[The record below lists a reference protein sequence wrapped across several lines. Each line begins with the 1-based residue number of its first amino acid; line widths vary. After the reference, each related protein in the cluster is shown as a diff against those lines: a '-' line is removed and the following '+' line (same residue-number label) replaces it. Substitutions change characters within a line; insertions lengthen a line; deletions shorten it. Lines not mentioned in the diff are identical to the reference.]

1 MYSYWKRHSGA
12 LGRAVLLSLAAGTL
26 FMGSAYA
33 KDYTS
38 PITMD
43 YETDYGDNDVKG
55 DYHDVLTR
63 DNSNPKNPKLTYD
76 FGKDTVVNIRTGGD
90 KGKDDIA
97 PIGHGRYDSEIPM
110 TTTVIRAKTLNLDA
124 TTSYNNGSLPYS
136 AAGIYASG
144 GTNLTINGD
153 VNIHVDNRTE
163 DGVDYFVY
171 GIDVPMAA
179 DNPSKITINGNL
191 SMKGSGTDAS
201 SDDYWGIITK
211 AVHANGGGA
220 KADYQGIRWAPAG
233 LYLQGAHGSYIDVNG
248 DVDLR
253 VKGIGILQDSW
264 GEPTDSA
271 YVNKI
276 NLNKGDIYVETPQND
291 TEGWYSAASY
301 GGTVN
306 INMNE
311 AETAP
316 LSHKVVLIGNVYA
329 SHEDGNGYLT
339 TDGTDGKTVK
349 IPNFF
354 TNGKLNIGLNT
365 KDSCWTGIIDNTGA
379 KVSDVVDYQDK
390 TKKNTANTK
399 GSQIGE
405 VNLYLANGAVWNYR
419 ALGKKNGND
428 VATMPSPS
436 LTKYGVY
443 DGISHLT
450 SLTGGSDEKTAG
462 IIKMTE
468 TDPIEISRASG
479 TTKIWYDHEGSTP
492 GTMKGGDV
500 KVLNADAGAHMILI
514 TGKNGIEKG
523 FAETDGAGDRNK
535 VSEVLNSLAHKL
547 WYTAGNSSL
556 TGTVEIAEGLTSPAL
571 KTGTISFSTAETG
584 TKQKGQGYYDYTP
597 AEDTAE
603 YKNGPIMT
611 SENIGETRK
620 ADVDGNVDVQV
631 VETQDGP
638 EEVTAVYN
646 STDAPM
652 VVDLQG
658 KKLHAAAH
666 GNKSK
671 YLETVYVQSNKAIT
685 VTDSKGTG
693 KLTIS
698 AGIGENGE
706 VDTKTKPSAVNGIGI
721 DSKGTFTSDVNVE
734 ISGVKSSGTRGTY
747 GISMSSSDGNST
759 AIFNK
764 DLTIHNVED
773 SNKAGAS
780 VSGINLDGSTG
791 SGSSSMTVKGKLD
804 IADVAGSAVKVMN
817 GSVLTTSSA
826 SVKAAAPTADNT
838 SNQYYAVNAV
848 KGTINLNTGDG
859 ITPGKLDVTGDIK
872 LTDDAQ
878 SVVNMNLNAAS
889 LWKGASIINTTSTY
903 NDPSAQMNLAM
914 EEGSSWTHTTGL
926 SGDTA
931 ASEFA
936 GSRISKLSGQGGVVY
951 QDSDKPV
958 TVYDYSG
965 NKTVVYRHDS
975 ADPTMI
981 QGGDFIVKKAAS
993 GSAIT
998 LVTGSEGLKA
1008 GFKDTD
1014 SAADRN
1020 KVSAVLNKLANKL
1033 YYSGYAK
1040 EKNLTGVVR
1049 IAEGLTA
1056 SSASAAVG
1064 KEGEITFSDGTGEG
1078 LSAGQGY
1085 YAYVPDSEVVYK
1097 TGPITDSEKISETR
1111 KDEEGTV
1118 YVKAVNPNADS
1129 EKYVSALYAAGTAD
1143 KANPMK
1149 VRMDGK
1155 NLDLNAASADKI
1167 AAAVYVTD
1175 NAHVEILNNAKD
1187 KTLSIHASNTDT
1199 RAANGILS
1207 KGSYSSLHMEG
1218 PVEISNIMTVGDG
1231 AAGISVDGQN
1241 SEVILDGTLTVK
1253 NVSGK
1258 REQGRGQNAAG
1269 IRVVGDNSSVSVT
1282 GPVDLSGIKGSSLRT
1297 TGADTEISVGGGT
1310 ITAAKDEDKSH
1321 NYYAA
1326 RVDKGTININ
1336 MKDGKAGTNTTKIT
1350 GDMYVTD
1357 QYGKKVVEYT
1367 GGALVDCKD
1376 AGKLNV
1382 ALTDKDSFW
1391 TGVAAYD
1398 QYNDSYGPGGN
1409 TMHDIGEFNL
1419 YLANG
1424 ASWTNEQQAHVTTG
1438 TLDTEKQVWKGSQ
1451 LASLHGGSDEAH
1463 AGIIYQKHEDP
1474 IFVENYSGY
1483 ERVFYE
1489 HEKDDPASIKGG
1501 AFKIANA
1508 EEGSAITLI
1517 TDSTGLSSRWK
1528 ETDDAVSRKQV
1539 SDVLNQLAGKLYYGN
1554 YKDGH
1559 LKGTV
1564 EIADGLTVSS
1574 KVFKTDDILFYT
1586 DSDVTSGAAKEAGW
1600 GHVQDKAVPDSST
1613 YKNVPITGNL
1623 DADAVPSQKPYVD
1636 AGIVRKDGTYKFTS
1650 DTVLETTKDYS
1661 TMIDARKDV
1670 VIDAA
1675 GKTLTLR
1682 GTIDTPSISTDE
1694 HERLALIQSGQG
1706 KNLTINAGRLVLDAE
1721 QSASGGNTYGMAI
1734 DGSVNPTH
1742 VTVNGNVDVT
1752 STSKVKSNMGGAYGI
1767 WARGRAVIDIHGTVT
1782 MKKENG
1788 WAVDSDQ
1795 NGFSFYGSGGILST
1809 SVWGADL
1816 NQGATINVDNVDLK
1830 VNGNGLWTN
1839 IGGGIINVNG
1849 GSVEVNPNNG
1859 VGYSALLAECGTVNM
1874 NVLKDVDGNVTGA
1887 GNNDVTIKGNV
1898 FAATGAINDVDKG
1911 TYTSINL
1918 GLTNERS
1925 SLTGVIWNGFRDEG
1939 NKNTTKLFYG
1949 RTNLW
1954 LSDGAQWH
1962 HEPYGS
1968 VEVKDMN
1975 YYGDKFKGSVVSNF
1989 HGGSS
1994 EAHSGY
2000 IFQGT
2005 PSKKARKLGITF
2017 KNYNGYTI
2025 VFYNHDETDP
2035 TQMIGGDITIE
2046 KAAEGS
2052 GITLVTDSKGL
2063 TAGFSTSDKAAD
2075 QNKVSEVLNKLA
2087 QKLFYTA
2094 NDGHLAGT
2102 VKIADGL
2109 TASSKSLKSGAI
2121 SFSSD
2126 STGTKVKGQGFYEYE
2141 PASDDVLTD
2150 PITGGMDKKYVNIGV
2165 EKTKGHYD
2173 FAEDST
2179 ITVTAGQYASLIG
2192 TVDAVNGPVTI
2203 NGKGT
2208 TLSLINDQKGSN
2220 VARAVSTGLYKGND
2234 VSITADRLNLDAR
2247 TSGFRA
2253 QGIYADKGTVYVNAD
2268 THISTKASSDS
2279 RGIYAGGSSVIH
2291 MNGGLSNDV
2300 DTTAASYSALYAD
2313 GNGRITVNMKD
2324 GKAGGGKVNLKGDI
2338 YTESITSEDDYYDES
2353 SENSTVDMALS
2364 GKESSWHGRSVYST
2378 STSGDDSSKGY
2389 GDFNLILDD
2398 GAVWTNEK
2406 VGSGMDAG
2414 SHVTKLT
2421 GGAEG
2426 KSGIIVQ
2433 KDRKDLTVDAL
2444 SGHTEVRYE
2453 KLDGTGSLRIHKAE
2467 VGTSVVL
2474 AAVSDT
2480 KINTASHLA
2489 ADYNKTG
2496 VGSALNALAQKLY
2509 YTGRDNKL
2517 AGTVELVSAFGGTA
2531 VVSGTISYKPDGQG
2545 FYDYADA
2552 IDTIT
2557 GIRKNN
2563 MNYVVSGILRDDGEN
2578 YVFSGDDS
2586 VSVKDGNAVSID
2598 GNTGHKVNVRDE
2610 GHTLALSSGTSKEQ
2624 GSSIAV
2630 SVNGGEAEIT
2640 AKTLQ
2645 VTAAGGNRREGIH
2658 AASGDASTPARLT
2671 VNGNLDITAS
2681 DVNNQKKVTSIGI
2694 YAAGNADVVVNG
2706 NVNMKKDN
2714 LWAVSGKGSGFY
2726 SASGLYATSNMGTNS
2741 MGSSITVN
2749 GDTVMKVDGNGV
2761 FANAGGSI
2769 VTLNGRT
2776 DIEVNKDTNLGYA
2789 ALRAEDGTI
2798 NVNVNRDAK
2807 GAVTGAGTHDVVIK
2821 GNVAAETGAVN
2832 SVDKRGTLTQV
2843 NLGLSTAGSSLTGTI
2858 YNGFPSEGKTE
2869 GSLTF
2874 KGETNLW
2881 LANGAVWNNEEYGKV
2896 INAWGGK
2903 AYTGSRVTNFYGKG
2917 GFILQNDKNPIAVDH
2932 YSGDTTVIYRHE
2944 VTDDSRRENA
2954 ELYGNKAVTVSGGK
2968 FRITKADPHSSIT
2981 LVTDASGLNMGSR
2994 VYTDKNLVND
3004 ALDKLA
3010 NQLVYAGYE
3019 DKDLTGTVRI
3029 AEGLTSPSIS
3039 KALVEEKISY
3049 YDGKVA
3055 GKEAGEGYYHY
3066 RVVNPDAQT
3075 VDAYSQAITGDSAV
3089 DKVYVRTG
3097 VLKDGTHDYTFTKP
3111 DTTITVEKTLIA
3123 GGPWISK
3130 ISAAVSGGDNHDAY
3144 LQMNGNNLTV
3154 NTTSDTHTTGITAI
3168 GKGVVDLEDAG
3179 KVSVSAESTGF
3190 GQTAAIF
3197 VNGGGT
3203 VKVHNGTGDLDSK
3216 VLTLR
3221 AKGKIRNNVAV
3232 IKAMNGIADAQSSI
3246 AIDGLVDVLADGK
3259 NGSNEAV
3266 SIVASKADIGGGSIK
3281 AVNGAAYA
3289 IRAYGEFNSA
3299 NRAVVNVN
3307 TVKDAEGRITGAG
3320 NHRTEVEGNISLGGG
3335 MDSGANAEVN
3345 LGLNTKDSYF
3355 KGDVAYLN
3363 ASPNGQVN
3371 LYMGNGASWTG
3382 NNLSGSSVNARIT
3395 GGASWTGYSSG
3406 NNMHLS
3412 LQEGALWNNIGSSH
3426 ISSLAGNQGLIDMS
3440 GDKAGTVEAG
3450 NYSGNTTVIYR
3461 HEIKDNEGKDHA
3473 SLYGNKEA
3481 SIMGGDFKITNAAE
3495 NSTITLL
3502 TDNAGVNTAS
3512 TDYRDQNLVYDLMDK
3527 LAGKLYYSGY
3537 ADGHLKG
3544 IVKIAEGLTASS
3556 AMMKMGDISF
3566 YTDKDEGKTAGEGY
3580 YKYDLVYPS
3589 EQVVNPMDK
3598 VIDGSEDSRNN
3609 YRDAG
3614 VYHDETE
3621 SYDFTSKPAEVT
3633 ASDHDDGVVHAK
3645 DNDVEV
3651 TTKDWLH
3658 VTAKDDGVGMAS
3670 ENGKTVSTEGNTQI
3684 TAKDG
3689 IGVKADKGTVSLKG
3703 HTIISAGTGM
3713 EAVNGGT
3720 ISADGTTDMTTG
3732 EGKNAL
3738 HADGDG
3744 STISLKDGT
3753 ISGAVLAEN
3762 KGSISTNGTVLKGA
3776 ATASK
3781 EGTIHLD
3788 GGSTS
3793 EGITADGGTIYT
3805 AGTDVKGEALAKAK
3819 GTLSMTGGNAGAV
3832 TADGGSASTDGTAVK
3847 GLLSAKNGGSI
3858 TMTNGSAKGL
3868 SIDKDS
3874 AIIAKLDKK
3883 DASIQGDI
3891 ANEGTASLTLGGGA
3905 SWIGDSTGSGKTNAS
3920 IGEGSTWTGRSTNGN
3935 TTVELAGTWK
3945 QTGDSTIASITGRN
3959 GTLDKTSET
3968 SGDTTIDH
3976 AAGTLNLLYSH
3987 SAEDPTTFYGGDTTI
4002 STADS
4007 GTTVNMVTDS
4017 RGLTVSGNRARWAN
4031 YRNQASETLNRMAHK
4046 LHYTANDGNIKGT
4059 LKIAEGLTSSSAFL
4073 RAENLTFD
4081 ETGTGSYVYDP
4092 VKDDLTIEYG
4102 SEETQMMKGTK
4113 SALLGVSMMWRSNN
4127 NDLQR
4132 RLGDLRLGQ
4141 AESGVWARYV
4151 GGKNKFDEQ
4160 NTYMSQT
4167 YDIGQVGYDRKAGS
4181 WLVGAAL
4188 DYGKGDVNYT
4198 GGKGKEHMATLA
4210 LYGTRVSDDGK
4221 YFDIIFK
4228 TGRLKNE
4235 FHVSNEIGN
4244 RLNADYHTWGNSVSA
4259 EYGKRFVRDDGFYLD
4274 PSVELTMG
4282 RLNSKNFSGHS
4293 DLGELNVKQHD
4304 FDSAIGRIGLG
4315 IGRQTERSNAFLK
4328 LALAHEFGGSFKT
4341 DFYADDGGLKSTRID
4356 LQDTW
4361 LDMEIGG
4368 SLSIGRNTY
4377 LYGTYTHN
4385 FGADMETKWR
4395 ADVGVRYTF

>member
-63 DNSNPKNPKLTYD
+63 DNSNLKNPKLTYD

-171 GIDVPMAA
+171 GIDVPLAA

-233 LYLQGAHGSYIDVNG
+233 LYLQGAHGSSIDVNG

-349 IPNFF
+349 IPTFF

-620 ADVDGNVDVQV
+620 ADVDGNVSVYAGEAQDALDSAVAALYVGDDEDASEESPMIVDIQGRTVQLKAGLDEGNEADEV
-631 VETQDGP
+631 AGISVGHLMNINLENSGKAGSIH
-638 EEVTAVYN
+638 VTAGTDEKGNATQAAGRVYGVDVGAGTLKASAAIN
-646 STDAPM
+646 IDGVTTEARVSGLAGVYTSAGGTAAFEDLSIKNIKSSKDTRGRSSGIYADGGHVTIAGRMDISDIAGSAIRALSGSTISTGEGNITAYPMAESDA
-652 VVDLQG
+652 
-658 KKLHAAAH
+658 
-666 GNKSK
+666 NKNI
-671 YLETVYVQSNKAIT
+671 YAVNT
-685 VTDSKGTG
+685 SKGT
-693 KLTIS
+693 
-698 AGIGENGE
+698 
-706 VDTKTKPSAVNGIGI
+706 V
-721 DSKGTFTSDVNVE
+721 
-734 ISGVKSSGTRGTY
+734 
-747 GISMSSSDGNST
+747 
-759 AIFNK
+759 
-764 DLTIHNVED
+764 
-773 SNKAGAS
+773 
-780 VSGINLDGSTG
+780 
-791 SGSSSMTVKGKLD
+791 
-804 IADVAGSAVKVMN
+804 
-817 GSVLTTSSA
+817 
-826 SVKAAAPTADNT
+826 
-838 SNQYYAVNAV
+838 
-848 KGTINLNTGDG
+848 NLNTGEG

-914 EEGSSWTHTTGL
+914 EEGSSWNHTTGL

-931 ASEFA
+931 ASKFA

-998 LVTGSEGLKA
+998 LVTGSEGIKA

-1218 PVEISNIMTVGDG
+1218 PVEISNIMTAGDG

-1586 DSDVTSGAAKEAGW
+1586 DSDVSSGAAKEAGW

-1661 TMIDARKDV
+1661 TMIDAREDV

-1752 STSKVKSNMGGAYGI
+1752 STSKVKSSMGGAYGI

-1788 WAVDSDQ
+1788 WAVDADQ

-1874 NVLKDVDGNVTGA
+1874 NVLKDADGNVTGA

-2035 TQMIGGDITIE
+2035 TQMIGGDITIQ

-2109 TASSKSLKSGAI
+2109 TASSKSLKSGTI

-2165 EKTKGHYD
+2165 EKTQGHYD
-2173 FAEDST
+2173 FAKDST

-2192 TVDAVNGPVTI
+2192 TVDAVNGPVII

-2220 VARAVSTGLYKGND
+2220 VARAVSTGLSKGND

-2268 THISTKASSDS
+2268 THISTKASSYS

-2378 STSGDDSSKGY
+2378 STSDDDSNKGY

-2426 KSGIIVQ
+2426 KS
-2433 KDRKDLTVDAL
+2433 
-2444 SGHTEVRYE
+2444 
-2453 KLDGTGSLRIHKAE
+2453 
-2467 VGTSVVL
+2467 
-2474 AAVSDT
+2474 
-2480 KINTASHLA
+2480 
-2489 ADYNKTG
+2489 
-2496 VGSALNALAQKLY
+2496 
-2509 YTGRDNKL
+2509 
-2517 AGTVELVSAFGGTA
+2517 
-2531 VVSGTISYKPDGQG
+2531 
-2545 FYDYADA
+2545 
-2552 IDTIT
+2552 
-2557 GIRKNN
+2557 
-2563 MNYVVSGILRDDGEN
+2563 
-2578 YVFSGDDS
+2578 
-2586 VSVKDGNAVSID
+2586 
-2598 GNTGHKVNVRDE
+2598 
-2610 GHTLALSSGTSKEQ
+2610 
-2624 GSSIAV
+2624 
-2630 SVNGGEAEIT
+2630 
-2640 AKTLQ
+2640 
-2645 VTAAGGNRREGIH
+2645 
-2658 AASGDASTPARLT
+2658 
-2671 VNGNLDITAS
+2671 
-2681 DVNNQKKVTSIGI
+2681 
-2694 YAAGNADVVVNG
+2694 
-2706 NVNMKKDN
+2706 
-2714 LWAVSGKGSGFY
+2714 
-2726 SASGLYATSNMGTNS
+2726 
-2741 MGSSITVN
+2741 
-2749 GDTVMKVDGNGV
+2749 
-2761 FANAGGSI
+2761 
-2769 VTLNGRT
+2769 
-2776 DIEVNKDTNLGYA
+2776 
-2789 ALRAEDGTI
+2789 
-2798 NVNVNRDAK
+2798 
-2807 GAVTGAGTHDVVIK
+2807 
-2821 GNVAAETGAVN
+2821 
-2832 SVDKRGTLTQV
+2832 
-2843 NLGLSTAGSSLTGTI
+2843 
-2858 YNGFPSEGKTE
+2858 
-2869 GSLTF
+2869 
-2874 KGETNLW
+2874 
-2881 LANGAVWNNEEYGKV
+2881 
-2896 INAWGGK
+2896 
-2903 AYTGSRVTNFYGKG
+2903 

-2954 ELYGNKAVTVSGGK
+2954 ELYGNKAVTVSSGK
-2968 FRITKADPHSSIT
+2968 FHITKADPGSSIT
-2981 LVTDASGLNMGSR
+2981 LATDASGLNIGSR

-3039 KALVEEKISY
+3039 KALVEGKISY

-3055 GKEAGEGYYHY
+3055 GTEAGEGYYHY

-3097 VLKDGTHDYTFTKP
+3097 VLEEGTHDYTFTKP

-3123 GGPWISK
+3123 GGPWIRK

-3179 KVSVSAESTGF
+3179 KVSVSAESTGG

-3221 AKGKIRNNVAV
+3221 AKGKNMANVAV

-3307 TVKDAEGRITGAG
+3307 TVKNAEGRITGAG

-3335 MDSGANAEVN
+3335 MDSGAKAEVN

-3412 LQEGALWNNIGSSH
+3412 LQDGALWNNIGSSH

-3461 HEIKDNEGKDHA
+3461 HEIKDNEGRDHA

-3527 LAGKLYYSGY
+3527 LAGKLYYSDY

-3566 YTDKDEGKTAGEGY
+3566 YTDKDKGKTAGEGY

-3598 VIDGSEDSRNN
+3598 VIDGSEDSRNT

-3645 DNDVEV
+3645 DNDVKV

-3658 VTAKDDGVGMAS
+3658 VTAKDGGVGMAS

-3762 KGSISTNGTVLKGA
+3762 KGSISTAGAVLKGA

-3868 SIDKDS
+3868 SIGKDS
-3874 AIIAKLDKK
+3874 AITAKLDKK

-3945 QTGDSTIASITGRN
+3945 QTGDSTIASLTGRN

-4002 STADS
+4002 GTADS

-4031 YRNQASETLNRMAHK
+4031 YKNQVSETLNRMAHK

-4059 LKIAEGLTSSSAFL
+4059 LKIAEGLTSSSASL

-4244 RLNADYHTWGNSVSA
+4244 RLNADYHTWGNSISA

-4304 FDSAIGRIGLG
+4304 FDSATGRIGLG

>member
-1 MYSYWKRHSGA
+1 M
-12 LGRAVLLSLAAGTL
+12 
-26 FMGSAYA
+26 
-33 KDYTS
+33 
-38 PITMD
+38 
-43 YETDYGDNDVKG
+43 
-55 DYHDVLTR
+55 
-63 DNSNPKNPKLTYD
+63 
-76 FGKDTVVNIRTGGD
+76 
-90 KGKDDIA
+90 
-97 PIGHGRYDSEIPM
+97 
-110 TTTVIRAKTLNLDA
+110 
-124 TTSYNNGSLPYS
+124 
-136 AAGIYASG
+136 
-144 GTNLTINGD
+144 
-153 VNIHVDNRTE
+153 
-163 DGVDYFVY
+163 
-171 GIDVPMAA
+171 
-179 DNPSKITINGNL
+179 
-191 SMKGSGTDAS
+191 
-201 SDDYWGIITK
+201 
-211 AVHANGGGA
+211 
-220 KADYQGIRWAPAG
+220 
-233 LYLQGAHGSYIDVNG
+233 
-248 DVDLR
+248 
-253 VKGIGILQDSW
+253 
-264 GEPTDSA
+264 
-271 YVNKI
+271 
-276 NLNKGDIYVETPQND
+276 
-291 TEGWYSAASY
+291 
-301 GGTVN
+301 
-306 INMNE
+306 
-311 AETAP
+311 
-316 LSHKVVLIGNVYA
+316 
-329 SHEDGNGYLT
+329 
-339 TDGTDGKTVK
+339 
-349 IPNFF
+349 
-354 TNGKLNIGLNT
+354 
-365 KDSCWTGIIDNTGA
+365 
-379 KVSDVVDYQDK
+379 
-390 TKKNTANTK
+390 
-399 GSQIGE
+399 
-405 VNLYLANGAVWNYR
+405 
-419 ALGKKNGND
+419 
-428 VATMPSPS
+428 
-436 LTKYGVY
+436 
-443 DGISHLT
+443 
-450 SLTGGSDEKTAG
+450 
-462 IIKMTE
+462 
-468 TDPIEISRASG
+468 
-479 TTKIWYDHEGSTP
+479 
-492 GTMKGGDV
+492 
-500 KVLNADAGAHMILI
+500 
-514 TGKNGIEKG
+514 
-523 FAETDGAGDRNK
+523 
-535 VSEVLNSLAHKL
+535 
-547 WYTAGNSSL
+547 
-556 TGTVEIAEGLTSPAL
+556 
-571 KTGTISFSTAETG
+571 
-584 TKQKGQGYYDYTP
+584 
-597 AEDTAE
+597 
-603 YKNGPIMT
+603 
-611 SENIGETRK
+611 
-620 ADVDGNVDVQV
+620 
-631 VETQDGP
+631 
-638 EEVTAVYN
+638 
-646 STDAPM
+646 
-652 VVDLQG
+652 
-658 KKLHAAAH
+658 
-666 GNKSK
+666 
-671 YLETVYVQSNKAIT
+671 
-685 VTDSKGTG
+685 
-693 KLTIS
+693 
-698 AGIGENGE
+698 
-706 VDTKTKPSAVNGIGI
+706 
-721 DSKGTFTSDVNVE
+721 
-734 ISGVKSSGTRGTY
+734 
-747 GISMSSSDGNST
+747 
-759 AIFNK
+759 
-764 DLTIHNVED
+764 
-773 SNKAGAS
+773 
-780 VSGINLDGSTG
+780 
-791 SGSSSMTVKGKLD
+791 
-804 IADVAGSAVKVMN
+804 
-817 GSVLTTSSA
+817 
-826 SVKAAAPTADNT
+826 
-838 SNQYYAVNAV
+838 
-848 KGTINLNTGDG
+848 
-859 ITPGKLDVTGDIK
+859 TGDIK

-914 EEGSSWTHTTGL
+914 EEGSSWNHTTGL

-931 ASEFA
+931 ASKFA

-1218 PVEISNIMTVGDG
+1218 PVEISNIMTAGDG

-1310 ITAAKDEDKSH
+1310 ITAAADEDKSH

-1336 MKDGKAGTNTTKIT
+1336 MKDGKAATNTTKIT
-1350 GDMYVTD
+1350 GDMYVTG

-1367 GGALVDCKD
+1367 GGALVDWKD

-1398 QYNDSYGPGGN
+1398 QYNDNYGTGGN

-1742 VTVNGNVDVT
+1742 VTVNGTLDVT
-1752 STSKVKSNMGGAYGI
+1752 STSKVKSSMGGAYGI

-1874 NVLKDVDGNVTGA
+1874 NVLKDADGNVTGA

-2109 TASSKSLKSGAI
+2109 TASSKSLKSGTI

-2165 EKTKGHYD
+2165 EKTQGHYD
-2173 FAEDST
+2173 FAKDST

-2192 TVDAVNGPVTI
+2192 TVDAVNGPVII

-2220 VARAVSTGLYKGND
+2220 VARAVSTGLSKGND

-2268 THISTKASSDS
+2268 THISTKASSYS

-2378 STSGDDSSKGY
+2378 STSDDDSSKGY

-2426 KSGIIVQ
+2426 KS
-2433 KDRKDLTVDAL
+2433 
-2444 SGHTEVRYE
+2444 
-2453 KLDGTGSLRIHKAE
+2453 
-2467 VGTSVVL
+2467 
-2474 AAVSDT
+2474 
-2480 KINTASHLA
+2480 
-2489 ADYNKTG
+2489 
-2496 VGSALNALAQKLY
+2496 
-2509 YTGRDNKL
+2509 
-2517 AGTVELVSAFGGTA
+2517 
-2531 VVSGTISYKPDGQG
+2531 
-2545 FYDYADA
+2545 
-2552 IDTIT
+2552 
-2557 GIRKNN
+2557 
-2563 MNYVVSGILRDDGEN
+2563 
-2578 YVFSGDDS
+2578 
-2586 VSVKDGNAVSID
+2586 
-2598 GNTGHKVNVRDE
+2598 
-2610 GHTLALSSGTSKEQ
+2610 
-2624 GSSIAV
+2624 
-2630 SVNGGEAEIT
+2630 
-2640 AKTLQ
+2640 
-2645 VTAAGGNRREGIH
+2645 
-2658 AASGDASTPARLT
+2658 
-2671 VNGNLDITAS
+2671 
-2681 DVNNQKKVTSIGI
+2681 
-2694 YAAGNADVVVNG
+2694 
-2706 NVNMKKDN
+2706 
-2714 LWAVSGKGSGFY
+2714 
-2726 SASGLYATSNMGTNS
+2726 
-2741 MGSSITVN
+2741 
-2749 GDTVMKVDGNGV
+2749 
-2761 FANAGGSI
+2761 
-2769 VTLNGRT
+2769 
-2776 DIEVNKDTNLGYA
+2776 
-2789 ALRAEDGTI
+2789 
-2798 NVNVNRDAK
+2798 
-2807 GAVTGAGTHDVVIK
+2807 
-2821 GNVAAETGAVN
+2821 
-2832 SVDKRGTLTQV
+2832 
-2843 NLGLSTAGSSLTGTI
+2843 
-2858 YNGFPSEGKTE
+2858 
-2869 GSLTF
+2869 
-2874 KGETNLW
+2874 
-2881 LANGAVWNNEEYGKV
+2881 
-2896 INAWGGK
+2896 
-2903 AYTGSRVTNFYGKG
+2903 

-2954 ELYGNKAVTVSGGK
+2954 ELYGNKAVTVSSGK
-2968 FRITKADPHSSIT
+2968 FHITKADPGSSIT
-2981 LVTDASGLNMGSR
+2981 LATDASGLNIGSR

-3039 KALVEEKISY
+3039 KALVEGKISY

-3055 GKEAGEGYYHY
+3055 GTEAGEGYYHY

-3097 VLKDGTHDYTFTKP
+3097 VLEEGTHDYTFTKP

-3123 GGPWISK
+3123 GGPWIRK

-3179 KVSVSAESTGF
+3179 KVSVSAESTGG

-3221 AKGKIRNNVAV
+3221 AKGKNMANVAV

-3307 TVKDAEGRITGAG
+3307 TVKNAEGRITGAG
-3320 NHRTEVEGNISLGGG
+3320 NHRTEVEGNIS
-3335 MDSGANAEVN
+3335 SA
-3345 LGLNTKDSYF
+3345 
-3355 KGDVAYLN
+3355 VA
-3363 ASPNGQVN
+3363 
-3371 LYMGNGASWTG
+3371 W
-3382 NNLSGSSVNARIT
+3382 I
-3395 GGASWTGYSSG
+3395 
-3406 NNMHLS
+3406 
-3412 LQEGALWNNIGSSH
+3412 QE
-3426 ISSLAGNQGLIDMS
+3426 
-3440 GDKAGTVEAG
+3440 
-3450 NYSGNTTVIYR
+3450 
-3461 HEIKDNEGKDHA
+3461 
-3473 SLYGNKEA
+3473 
-3481 SIMGGDFKITNAAE
+3481 
-3495 NSTITLL
+3495 
-3502 TDNAGVNTAS
+3502 
-3512 TDYRDQNLVYDLMDK
+3512 
-3527 LAGKLYYSGY
+3527 
-3537 ADGHLKG
+3537 LKR
-3544 IVKIAEGLTASS
+3544 K
-3556 AMMKMGDISF
+3556 
-3566 YTDKDEGKTAGEGY
+3566 
-3580 YKYDLVYPS
+3580 
-3589 EQVVNPMDK
+3589 
-3598 VIDGSEDSRNN
+3598 
-3609 YRDAG
+3609 
-3614 VYHDETE
+3614 
-3621 SYDFTSKPAEVT
+3621 
-3633 ASDHDDGVVHAK
+3633 
-3645 DNDVEV
+3645 
-3651 TTKDWLH
+3651 
-3658 VTAKDDGVGMAS
+3658 
-3670 ENGKTVSTEGNTQI
+3670 
-3684 TAKDG
+3684 
-3689 IGVKADKGTVSLKG
+3689 
-3703 HTIISAGTGM
+3703 
-3713 EAVNGGT
+3713 
-3720 ISADGTTDMTTG
+3720 
-3732 EGKNAL
+3732 
-3738 HADGDG
+3738 
-3744 STISLKDGT
+3744 
-3753 ISGAVLAEN
+3753 
-3762 KGSISTNGTVLKGA
+3762 
-3776 ATASK
+3776 
-3781 EGTIHLD
+3781 
-3788 GGSTS
+3788 
-3793 EGITADGGTIYT
+3793 
-3805 AGTDVKGEALAKAK
+3805 
-3819 GTLSMTGGNAGAV
+3819 
-3832 TADGGSASTDGTAVK
+3832 
-3847 GLLSAKNGGSI
+3847 
-3858 TMTNGSAKGL
+3858 
-3868 SIDKDS
+3868 
-3874 AIIAKLDKK
+3874 
-3883 DASIQGDI
+3883 
-3891 ANEGTASLTLGGGA
+3891 
-3905 SWIGDSTGSGKTNAS
+3905 
-3920 IGEGSTWTGRSTNGN
+3920 STW
-3935 TTVELAGTWK
+3935 
-3945 QTGDSTIASITGRN
+3945 D
-3959 GTLDKTSET
+3959 
-3968 SGDTTIDH
+3968 
-3976 AAGTLNLLYSH
+3976 
-3987 SAEDPTTFYGGDTTI
+3987 
-4002 STADS
+4002 
-4007 GTTVNMVTDS
+4007 
-4017 RGLTVSGNRARWAN
+4017 
-4031 YRNQASETLNRMAHK
+4031 
-4046 LHYTANDGNIKGT
+4046 
-4059 LKIAEGLTSSSAFL
+4059 
-4073 RAENLTFD
+4073 
-4081 ETGTGSYVYDP
+4081 
-4092 VKDDLTIEYG
+4092 
-4102 SEETQMMKGTK
+4102 
-4113 SALLGVSMMWRSNN
+4113 
-4127 NDLQR
+4127 
-4132 RLGDLRLGQ
+4132 
-4141 AESGVWARYV
+4141 
-4151 GGKNKFDEQ
+4151 
-4160 NTYMSQT
+4160 
-4167 YDIGQVGYDRKAGS
+4167 
-4181 WLVGAAL
+4181 
-4188 DYGKGDVNYT
+4188 
-4198 GGKGKEHMATLA
+4198 
-4210 LYGTRVSDDGK
+4210 
-4221 YFDIIFK
+4221 
-4228 TGRLKNE
+4228 
-4235 FHVSNEIGN
+4235 
-4244 RLNADYHTWGNSVSA
+4244 
-4259 EYGKRFVRDDGFYLD
+4259 
-4274 PSVELTMG
+4274 
-4282 RLNSKNFSGHS
+4282 
-4293 DLGELNVKQHD
+4293 
-4304 FDSAIGRIGLG
+4304 
-4315 IGRQTERSNAFLK
+4315 
-4328 LALAHEFGGSFKT
+4328 
-4341 DFYADDGGLKSTRID
+4341 
-4356 LQDTW
+4356 
-4361 LDMEIGG
+4361 
-4368 SLSIGRNTY
+4368 
-4377 LYGTYTHN
+4377 
-4385 FGADMETKWR
+4385 
-4395 ADVGVRYTF
+4395 

>member
-26 FMGSAYA
+26 FVGSAYA

-63 DNSNPKNPKLTYD
+63 DNSNLQNPKLTYD

-233 LYLQGAHGSYIDVNG
+233 LYLQGAHGSSIDVNG

-349 IPNFF
+349 IPTFF

-379 KVSDVVDYQDK
+379 KASDVVDCQDK
-390 TKKNTANTK
+390 TKKNTANTE

-620 ADVDGNVDVQV
+620 ADVDGNVSVYAGEAQDALDSAVAALYVGDDEDASEESPMIVDIQGRTVQLKAGLDEGNEADEV
-631 VETQDGP
+631 AGISVGHLMNINLENSGKAGSIH
-638 EEVTAVYN
+638 VTAGTDEKGNATQAAGRVYGVDVGAGTLKASAAIN
-646 STDAPM
+646 IDGVTTEARVSGLAGVYTSAGGTAAFEDLSIKNIKSSKDTRGRSSGIYADGGHVTIAGRMDISDIAGSAIRALSGSTISTGEGNITAYPM
-652 VVDLQG
+652 AES
-658 KKLHAAAH
+658 AA
-666 GNKSK
+666 NKNIYAVS
-671 YLETVYVQSNKAIT
+671 T
-685 VTDSKGTG
+685 SKGT
-693 KLTIS
+693 
-698 AGIGENGE
+698 
-706 VDTKTKPSAVNGIGI
+706 V
-721 DSKGTFTSDVNVE
+721 
-734 ISGVKSSGTRGTY
+734 
-747 GISMSSSDGNST
+747 
-759 AIFNK
+759 
-764 DLTIHNVED
+764 
-773 SNKAGAS
+773 
-780 VSGINLDGSTG
+780 
-791 SGSSSMTVKGKLD
+791 
-804 IADVAGSAVKVMN
+804 
-817 GSVLTTSSA
+817 
-826 SVKAAAPTADNT
+826 
-838 SNQYYAVNAV
+838 
-848 KGTINLNTGDG
+848 NLNTGDG

-931 ASEFA
+931 ASKFA

-1218 PVEISNIMTVGDG
+1218 PVEISNIMTAGDG

-1253 NVSGK
+1253 NVCGK
-1258 REQGRGQNAAG
+1258 RENGRGQNAAG

-1310 ITAAKDEDKSH
+1310 ITAAADEDKSH

-1350 GDMYVTD
+1350 GDMYVTG
-1357 QYGKKVVEYT
+1357 QYGKEVVEYT
-1367 GGALVDCKD
+1367 GGALVDWED

-1398 QYNDSYGPGGN
+1398 QYNDSYGTGGN

-1517 TDSTGLSSRWK
+1517 TDSTGLSSGWK

-1554 YKDGH
+1554 YKNGH

-1574 KVFKTDDILFYT
+1574 KALKTDDILFYT

-1670 VIDAA
+1670 VIDAV

-1752 STSKVKSNMGGAYGI
+1752 STSKVKSSMGGAYGI

-1788 WAVDSDQ
+1788 WAVDADQ

-1874 NVLKDVDGNVTGA
+1874 NVLKDADGNVTGA

-2094 NDGHLAGT
+2094 NDGNLTGT

-2109 TASSKSLKSGAI
+2109 TASSKSLKSGII

-2165 EKTKGHYD
+2165 EKTQGHYD
-2173 FAEDST
+2173 FAKDST

-2220 VARAVSTGLYKGND
+2220 VARAVSTGLSKGND

-2378 STSGDDSSKGY
+2378 STSDDDSSKGY

-2433 KDRKDLTVDAL
+2433 KDKKDLTVDAL
-2444 SGHTEVRYE
+2444 SGHTEVRYA
-2453 KLDGTGSLRIHKAE
+2453 KLDGTGSLRIRKAE

-2598 GNTGHKVNVRDE
+2598 GNTDHKVNIRDE
-2610 GHTLALSSGTSKEQ
+2610 GHTLALSSGISKEQ
-2624 GSSIAV
+2624 GNSIAI

-2645 VTAAGGNRREGIH
+2645 VTAAGGDRREGIH
-2658 AASGDASTPARLT
+2658 AASDDASTPARLT

-2681 DVNNQKKVTSIGI
+2681 DVNNQKKGTSIGI

-2714 LWAVSGKGSGFY
+2714 LWAVSGKEFNFY
-2726 SASGLYATSNMGTNS
+2726 GASGLNATSNMGMNS

-2761 FANAGGSI
+2761 FANVGGSI

-2776 DIEVNKDTNLGYA
+2776 DIEVNKNTNLGYA

-2832 SVDKRGTLTQV
+2832 SMDKRGTLTQV

-2869 GSLTF
+2869 GGLTF

-2944 VTDDSRRENA
+2944 
-2954 ELYGNKAVTVSGGK
+2954 
-2968 FRITKADPHSSIT
+2968 
-2981 LVTDASGLNMGSR
+2981 
-2994 VYTDKNLVND
+2994 
-3004 ALDKLA
+3004 
-3010 NQLVYAGYE
+3010 
-3019 DKDLTGTVRI
+3019 
-3029 AEGLTSPSIS
+3029 
-3039 KALVEEKISY
+3039 
-3049 YDGKVA
+3049 
-3055 GKEAGEGYYHY
+3055 
-3066 RVVNPDAQT
+3066 
-3075 VDAYSQAITGDSAV
+3075 
-3089 DKVYVRTG
+3089 
-3097 VLKDGTHDYTFTKP
+3097 
-3111 DTTITVEKTLIA
+3111 
-3123 GGPWISK
+3123 
-3130 ISAAVSGGDNHDAY
+3130 
-3144 LQMNGNNLTV
+3144 
-3154 NTTSDTHTTGITAI
+3154 
-3168 GKGVVDLEDAG
+3168 
-3179 KVSVSAESTGF
+3179 
-3190 GQTAAIF
+3190 
-3197 VNGGGT
+3197 
-3203 VKVHNGTGDLDSK
+3203 
-3216 VLTLR
+3216 
-3221 AKGKIRNNVAV
+3221 
-3232 IKAMNGIADAQSSI
+3232 
-3246 AIDGLVDVLADGK
+3246 
-3259 NGSNEAV
+3259 
-3266 SIVASKADIGGGSIK
+3266 
-3281 AVNGAAYA
+3281 
-3289 IRAYGEFNSA
+3289 
-3299 NRAVVNVN
+3299 
-3307 TVKDAEGRITGAG
+3307 
-3320 NHRTEVEGNISLGGG
+3320 
-3335 MDSGANAEVN
+3335 
-3345 LGLNTKDSYF
+3345 
-3355 KGDVAYLN
+3355 
-3363 ASPNGQVN
+3363 
-3371 LYMGNGASWTG
+3371 
-3382 NNLSGSSVNARIT
+3382 
-3395 GGASWTGYSSG
+3395 
-3406 NNMHLS
+3406 
-3412 LQEGALWNNIGSSH
+3412 
-3426 ISSLAGNQGLIDMS
+3426 
-3440 GDKAGTVEAG
+3440 
-3450 NYSGNTTVIYR
+3450 
-3461 HEIKDNEGKDHA
+3461 IKDNKGRDHA
-3473 SLYGNKEA
+3473 LLYGNKEA

-3527 LAGKLYYSGY
+3527 LAGKLYYSRY

-3598 VIDGSEDSRNN
+3598 VIDGSEDSRNT

-3621 SYDFTSKPAEVT
+3621 SYDFTSKTAEVT

-3645 DNDVEV
+3645 DNDVKV

-3658 VTAKDDGVGMAS
+3658 VTAKDGGVGMAS
-3670 ENGKTVSTEGNTQI
+3670 ENRKTVSTEGNTQI

-3762 KGSISTNGTVLKGA
+3762 KGSISTNGAVLKGA

-3819 GTLSMTGGNAGAV
+3819 STLSMTGGNAGAV

-3945 QTGDSTIASITGRN
+3945 QTGDSTIASLTGRN

-4002 STADS
+4002 RTADS

-4031 YRNQASETLNRMAHK
+4031 YSNQASETLNRMAHK

-4059 LKIAEGLTSSSAFL
+4059 LKIVEGLTSSSASL
-4073 RAENLTFD
+4073 RTENLTFD

-4244 RLNADYHTWGNSVSA
+4244 RLNADYHTWGNSISA

>member
-12 LGRAVLLSLAAGTL
+12 LGRAVLLSLATGTL

-63 DNSNPKNPKLTYD
+63 DNSNLQNPKLTYD

-191 SMKGSGTDAS
+191 SMKGSGTDTS

-233 LYLQGAHGSYIDVNG
+233 LYLQGAHGSSIDVNG

-339 TDGTDGKTVK
+339 TDGTDGKTGK
-349 IPNFF
+349 IPTFF

-379 KVSDVVDYQDK
+379 KASDVVDYQDK
-390 TKKNTANTK
+390 TKKNTANTE

-603 YKNGPIMT
+603 YKNGSIMT

-638 EEVTAVYN
+638 GEVTAVYN

-666 GNKSK
+666 GNKSN

-706 VDTKTKPSAVNGIGI
+706 VDTKTKPRAVNGIGI

-764 DLTIHNVED
+764 DLTIHNVEN
-773 SNKAGAS
+773 SNKAGTS

-804 IADVAGSAVKVMN
+804 IADIAGSAVKVMN
-817 GSVLTTSSA
+817 GSVLTTSFA

-859 ITPGKLDVTGDIK
+859 VTPGKLDVTGDIK

-931 ASEFA
+931 ASGFA

-998 LVTGSEGLKA
+998 LVTGSEGIKA

-1218 PVEISNIMTVGDG
+1218 PVEISNIMTAGDG

-1438 TLDTEKQVWKGSQ
+1438 TLDEDKQVWKGSQ

-1474 IFVENYSGY
+1474 IFIENYSGH

-1489 HEKDDPASIKGG
+1489 HKKDDPASIKGG

-1564 EIADGLTVSS
+1564 EITDGLTVSS
-1574 KVFKTDDILFYT
+1574 KVLKTDDILFYT

-1661 TMIDARKDV
+1661 TMIDAREDV

-1752 STSKVKSNMGGAYGI
+1752 STSKVKSSVGGAYGI

-1788 WAVDSDQ
+1788 WAVDADQ

-1859 VGYSALLAECGTVNM
+1859 VGCSALLAECGTVNM
-1874 NVLKDVDGNVTGA
+1874 NVLKDADGNVTGA

-1989 HGGSS
+1989 RGGSS

-2094 NDGHLAGT
+2094 NDGNLTGK
-2102 VKIADGL
+2102 VKIAEGL
-2109 TASSKSLKSGAI
+2109 TASSKSLKTGDI
-2121 SFSSD
+2121 FFSTD
-2126 STGTKVKGQGFYEYE
+2126 STGTKIAGQGYYDYK
-2141 PASDDVLTD
+2141 PASDAELSDS
-2150 PITGGMDKKYVNIGV
+2150 ITGGLDKKYVNLGI
-2165 EKTKGHYD
+2165 EKEKGKYT
-2173 FAEDST
+2173 FTEST
-2179 ITVTAGQYASLIG
+2179 NIVVDGTNSYMSPSG
-2192 TVDAVNGPVTI
+2192 TVESTGGNVTI
-2203 NGKGT
+2203 LAKNVDLK
-2208 TLSLINDQKGSN
+2208 LVNRQKGSN
-2220 VARAVSTGLYKGND
+2220 YSRTVSTGMMGGHDISIEAGKLD
-2234 VSITADRLNLDAR
+2234 LVSET
-2247 TSGFRA
+2247 TGFRA
-2253 QGIYADKGTVYVNAD
+2253 YGIYNTGKNINIDAD
-2268 THISTKASSDS
+2268 THVSTKASNYS
-2279 RGIYAGGSSVIH
+2279 RSVYASGGMITLL
-2291 MNGGLSNDV
+2291 GGFSNDV
-2300 DTTAASYSALYAD
+2300 DTNAGEFASLYAEND
-2313 GNGRITVNMKD
+2313 STISVNVKD
-2324 GKAGGGKVNLKGDI
+2324 RNVAGAKVNLQGSL
-2338 YTESITSEDDYYDES
+2338 YTES
-2353 SENSTVDMALS
+2353 
-2364 GKESSWHGRSVYST
+2364 K
-2378 STSGDDSSKGY
+2378 SGDDDYDDDSYSISTVNLGLTGADSSWTGRSTYTKAESSTY
-2389 GDFNLILDD
+2389 GNFNLHLTD
-2398 GAVWTNEK
+2398 GAQWNNRKIGNDEK
-2406 VGSGMDAG
+2406 SGFSG
-2414 SHVTKLT
+2414 SHVT
-2421 GGAEG
+2421 
-2426 KSGIIVQ
+2426 S
-2433 KDRKDLTVDAL
+2433 
-2444 SGHTEVRYE
+2444 
-2453 KLDGTGSLRIHKAE
+2453 
-2467 VGTSVVL
+2467 
-2474 AAVSDT
+2474 
-2480 KINTASHLA
+2480 
-2489 ADYNKTG
+2489 
-2496 VGSALNALAQKLY
+2496 
-2509 YTGRDNKL
+2509 
-2517 AGTVELVSAFGGTA
+2517 
-2531 VVSGTISYKPDGQG
+2531 
-2545 FYDYADA
+2545 
-2552 IDTIT
+2552 
-2557 GIRKNN
+2557 
-2563 MNYVVSGILRDDGEN
+2563 
-2578 YVFSGDDS
+2578 
-2586 VSVKDGNAVSID
+2586 
-2598 GNTGHKVNVRDE
+2598 
-2610 GHTLALSSGTSKEQ
+2610 
-2624 GSSIAV
+2624 
-2630 SVNGGEAEIT
+2630 
-2640 AKTLQ
+2640 
-2645 VTAAGGNRREGIH
+2645 
-2658 AASGDASTPARLT
+2658 
-2671 VNGNLDITAS
+2671 
-2681 DVNNQKKVTSIGI
+2681 
-2694 YAAGNADVVVNG
+2694 
-2706 NVNMKKDN
+2706 
-2714 LWAVSGKGSGFY
+2714 
-2726 SASGLYATSNMGTNS
+2726 
-2741 MGSSITVN
+2741 
-2749 GDTVMKVDGNGV
+2749 
-2761 FANAGGSI
+2761 
-2769 VTLNGRT
+2769 
-2776 DIEVNKDTNLGYA
+2776 
-2789 ALRAEDGTI
+2789 
-2798 NVNVNRDAK
+2798 
-2807 GAVTGAGTHDVVIK
+2807 
-2821 GNVAAETGAVN
+2821 
-2832 SVDKRGTLTQV
+2832 
-2843 NLGLSTAGSSLTGTI
+2843 
-2858 YNGFPSEGKTE
+2858 
-2869 GSLTF
+2869 
-2874 KGETNLW
+2874 
-2881 LANGAVWNNEEYGKV
+2881 
-2896 INAWGGK
+2896 
-2903 AYTGSRVTNFYGKG
+2903 FYGKG
-2917 GFILQNDKNPIAVDH
+2917 GFIYQDDTKPITIDD
-2932 YSGDTTVIYRHE
+2932 YNGDTTVVYKHTVKEDTTR
-2944 VTDDSRRENA
+2944 DKA
-2954 ELYGNKAVTVSGGK
+2954 AMYGNRSISVTGGEFK
-2968 FRITKADPHSSIT
+2968 VTKAESGSTIT
-2981 LVTDASGLNMGSR
+2981 LVTDREGLDTSNST
-2994 VYTDKNLVND
+2994 YTDKNLVND

-3010 NQLVYAGYE
+3010 NKLIYTGYA
-3019 DKDLTGTVRI
+3019 DKNLTGKVSI
-3029 AEGLTSPSIS
+3029 AEGLTAASVTKSLAGGDIS
-3039 KALVEEKISY
+3039 W
-3049 YDGKVA
+3049 YDGS
-3055 GKEAGEGYYHY
+3055 KEGTVAGEGYYDYHLAY
-3066 RVVNPDAQT
+3066 PDSQT
-3075 VDAYSQAITGDSAV
+3075 TDSYSEAITGNSSV
-3089 DKVYVRTG
+3089 DKGYVETG
-3097 VLKDGTHDYTFTKP
+3097 VLKDGTHDYSFTKP
-3111 DTTITVEKTLIA
+3111 STTITVGKTLID
-3123 GGPWISK
+3123 GGPWVPK
-3130 ISAAVSGGDNHDAY
+3130 ISAAVSGGGKSHEANLDLH
-3144 LQMNGNNLTV
+3144 GNSMTIK
-3154 NTTSDTHTTGITAI
+3154 TTTDTHTTGITAI
-3168 GKGVVDLEDAG
+3168 GAGSVDVANAG
-3179 KVSVSAESTGF
+3179 KISVSAESTGG

-3203 VKVHNGTGDLDSK
+3203 VKIHNGGSNAADK
-3216 VLTLR
+3216 VITLR
-3221 AKGKIRNNVAV
+3221 AKGSNKYNVAV
-3232 IKAMNGIADAQSSI
+3232 LKAMNGVRDAQSTV
-3246 AIDGLVDVLADGK
+3246 AIDGLVDILADG
-3259 NGSNEAV
+3259 NDGSNEAV
-3266 SIVASKADIGGGSIK
+3266 SAVASKVDIGGGIIK

-3289 IRAYGEFNSA
+3289 IRGYGEFASSNKA
-3299 NRAVVNVN
+3299 IVNVN
-3307 TVKDAEGRITGAG
+3307 VKKDKDDHVTGAG
-3320 NHRTEVEGNISLGGG
+3320 TNDTAIEGDISLVGR
-3335 MDSGANAEVN
+3335 MDSDAKAEVN
-3345 LGLNTKDSYF
+3345 IGLNTKDSYF
-3355 KGDVAYLN
+3355 KGNIKIPN
-3363 ASPNGQVN
+3363 ASSDGHVN

-3382 NNLSGSSVNARIT
+3382 NNLSGSTVTAHLNSD
-3395 GGASWTGYSSG
+3395 ASWTGYSSG
-3406 NNMHLS
+3406 SAMNLDMN
-3412 LQEGALWNNIGSSH
+3412 GTGLWNNAGA
-3426 ISSLAGNQGLIDMS
+3426 SSLASISGNGGLINMS
-3440 GDKAGTVEAG
+3440 GDKAGTVSVQQYG
-3450 NYSGNTTVIYR
+3450 GNTTLLYR
-3461 HEIKDNEGKDHA
+3461 HEIVADAARAHA
-3473 SLYGNKEA
+3473 DLYGNKAA
-3481 SIMGGDFKITNAAE
+3481 SIIGGDFKITDAAAD
-3495 NSTITLL
+3495 SAITLV
-3502 TDNAGVNTAS
+3502 TDSTGVSTTS
-3512 TDYRDQNLVYDLMDK
+3512 TDYADKNLVNDLLDK
-3527 LAGKLYYSGY
+3527 LAGKLYYSDY

-3566 YTDKDEGKTAGEGY
+3566 YTDKDKGKTAGEGY

-3598 VIDGSEDSRNN
+3598 VIDGSEDSRNT

-3645 DNDVEV
+3645 DNDVKV

-3658 VTAKDDGVGMAS
+3658 VTAKDGGVGMAS

-3762 KGSISTNGTVLKGA
+3762 KGSISTAGAVLKGA

-3793 EGITADGGTIYT
+3793 EGI
-3805 AGTDVKGEALAKAK
+3805 
-3819 GTLSMTGGNAGAV
+3819 

-3874 AIIAKLDKK
+3874 AITAKLDKK

-3891 ANEGTASLTLGGGA
+3891 ANKGTASLTLGGGA

-3920 IGEGSTWTGRSTNGN
+3920 IGEGSIWTGRSTNGN

-3945 QTGDSTIASITGRN
+3945 QTGDSTIASLTGRN

-4002 STADS
+4002 RTADS

-4059 LKIAEGLTSSSAFL
+4059 LKIAEGLTSSSASL

-4244 RLNADYHTWGNSVSA
+4244 RLNADYHTWGNSISA

>member
-12 LGRAVLLSLAAGTL
+12 LGRAVLLSLATGTL

-63 DNSNPKNPKLTYD
+63 DNSNLQNPKLTYD

-191 SMKGSGTDAS
+191 SMKGSGTDTS

-233 LYLQGAHGSYIDVNG
+233 LYLQGAHGSSIDVNG

-339 TDGTDGKTVK
+339 TDGTDGKTGK
-349 IPNFF
+349 IPTFF

-379 KVSDVVDYQDK
+379 KASDVVDYQDK
-390 TKKNTANTK
+390 TKKNTANTE

-603 YKNGPIMT
+603 YKNGSIMT

-638 EEVTAVYN
+638 GEVTAVYN

-666 GNKSK
+666 GNKSN

-706 VDTKTKPSAVNGIGI
+706 VDTKTKPRAVNGIGI

-764 DLTIHNVED
+764 DLTIHNVEN
-773 SNKAGAS
+773 SNKAGTS

-804 IADVAGSAVKVMN
+804 IADIAGSAVKVMN
-817 GSVLTTSSA
+817 GSVLTTSFA

-931 ASEFA
+931 ASGFA

-998 LVTGSEGLKA
+998 LVTGSEGIKA

-1218 PVEISNIMTVGDG
+1218 PVEISNIMTAGDG

-1438 TLDTEKQVWKGSQ
+1438 TLDEDKQVWKGSQ

-1474 IFVENYSGY
+1474 IFIENYSGH

-1489 HEKDDPASIKGG
+1489 HKKDDPASIKGG

-1574 KVFKTDDILFYT
+1574 KVLKTDDILFYT

-1661 TMIDARKDV
+1661 TMIDAREDV

-1752 STSKVKSNMGGAYGI
+1752 STSKVKSSVGGAYGI

-1788 WAVDSDQ
+1788 WAVDADQ

-1874 NVLKDVDGNVTGA
+1874 NVLKDADGNVTGA

-2035 TQMIGGDITIE
+2035 TQMIGGDITIQ

-2109 TASSKSLKSGAI
+2109 TASSKSLKSGTI

-2165 EKTKGHYD
+2165 EKTQGHYD
-2173 FAEDST
+2173 FAKDST

-2192 TVDAVNGPVTI
+2192 TVDAVNGPVII

-2220 VARAVSTGLYKGND
+2220 VARAVSTGLSKGND

-2268 THISTKASSDS
+2268 THISTKASSYS

-2378 STSGDDSSKGY
+2378 STSDDDSNKGY

-2426 KSGIIVQ
+2426 KS
-2433 KDRKDLTVDAL
+2433 
-2444 SGHTEVRYE
+2444 
-2453 KLDGTGSLRIHKAE
+2453 
-2467 VGTSVVL
+2467 
-2474 AAVSDT
+2474 
-2480 KINTASHLA
+2480 
-2489 ADYNKTG
+2489 
-2496 VGSALNALAQKLY
+2496 
-2509 YTGRDNKL
+2509 
-2517 AGTVELVSAFGGTA
+2517 
-2531 VVSGTISYKPDGQG
+2531 
-2545 FYDYADA
+2545 
-2552 IDTIT
+2552 
-2557 GIRKNN
+2557 
-2563 MNYVVSGILRDDGEN
+2563 
-2578 YVFSGDDS
+2578 
-2586 VSVKDGNAVSID
+2586 
-2598 GNTGHKVNVRDE
+2598 
-2610 GHTLALSSGTSKEQ
+2610 
-2624 GSSIAV
+2624 
-2630 SVNGGEAEIT
+2630 
-2640 AKTLQ
+2640 
-2645 VTAAGGNRREGIH
+2645 
-2658 AASGDASTPARLT
+2658 
-2671 VNGNLDITAS
+2671 
-2681 DVNNQKKVTSIGI
+2681 
-2694 YAAGNADVVVNG
+2694 
-2706 NVNMKKDN
+2706 
-2714 LWAVSGKGSGFY
+2714 
-2726 SASGLYATSNMGTNS
+2726 
-2741 MGSSITVN
+2741 
-2749 GDTVMKVDGNGV
+2749 
-2761 FANAGGSI
+2761 
-2769 VTLNGRT
+2769 
-2776 DIEVNKDTNLGYA
+2776 
-2789 ALRAEDGTI
+2789 
-2798 NVNVNRDAK
+2798 
-2807 GAVTGAGTHDVVIK
+2807 
-2821 GNVAAETGAVN
+2821 
-2832 SVDKRGTLTQV
+2832 
-2843 NLGLSTAGSSLTGTI
+2843 
-2858 YNGFPSEGKTE
+2858 
-2869 GSLTF
+2869 
-2874 KGETNLW
+2874 
-2881 LANGAVWNNEEYGKV
+2881 
-2896 INAWGGK
+2896 
-2903 AYTGSRVTNFYGKG
+2903 

-2954 ELYGNKAVTVSGGK
+2954 ELYGNKAVTVSSGK
-2968 FRITKADPHSSIT
+2968 FHITKADPGSSIT
-2981 LVTDASGLNMGSR
+2981 LATDASGLNIGSR

-3039 KALVEEKISY
+3039 KALVEGKISY

-3055 GKEAGEGYYHY
+3055 GTEAGEGYYHY

-3097 VLKDGTHDYTFTKP
+3097 VLEEGTHDYTFTKP

-3123 GGPWISK
+3123 GGPWIRK

-3179 KVSVSAESTGF
+3179 KVSVSAESTGG

-3221 AKGKIRNNVAV
+3221 AKGKNMANVAV

-3307 TVKDAEGRITGAG
+3307 TVKNAEGRITGAG

-3335 MDSGANAEVN
+3335 MDSGAKAEVN

-3412 LQEGALWNNIGSSH
+3412 LQDGALWNNIGSSH

-3461 HEIKDNEGKDHA
+3461 HEIKDNEGRDHA

-3527 LAGKLYYSGY
+3527 LAGKLYYSDY

-3544 IVKIAEGLTASS
+3544 IAKIAEGLTASS

-3566 YTDKDEGKTAGEGY
+3566 YTDKDKGKTAGEGY

-3598 VIDGSEDSRNN
+3598 VIDGSEDSRNT

-3645 DNDVEV
+3645 DNDVKV

-3658 VTAKDDGVGMAS
+3658 VTAKDGGVGMAS

-3762 KGSISTNGTVLKGA
+3762 KGSISTAGAVLKGA

-3868 SIDKDS
+3868 SIGKDS
-3874 AIIAKLDKK
+3874 AITAKLDKK

-3945 QTGDSTIASITGRN
+3945 QTGDSTIASLTGRN

-4002 STADS
+4002 GTADS

-4031 YRNQASETLNRMAHK
+4031 YKNQVSETLNRMAHK

-4059 LKIAEGLTSSSAFL
+4059 LKIAEGLTSSSASL

-4244 RLNADYHTWGNSVSA
+4244 RLNADYHTWGNSISA

>member
-1 MYSYWKRHSGA
+1 MPGVMYSYWKRHSGA

-144 GTNLTINGD
+144 GTDLTINGD

-233 LYLQGAHGSYIDVNG
+233 LYLQGAHGSSIDVNG

-349 IPNFF
+349 IPTFF

-379 KVSDVVDYQDK
+379 KASDVVDYQDK

-603 YKNGPIMT
+603 YKNGSIMT

-638 EEVTAVYN
+638 GEVTAVYN

-666 GNKSK
+666 GNKSN

-706 VDTKTKPSAVNGIGI
+706 VDTKTKPRAVNGIGI

-764 DLTIHNVED
+764 DLTIHNVEN
-773 SNKAGAS
+773 SNKAGTS

-804 IADVAGSAVKVMN
+804 IADIAGSAVKVMN
-817 GSVLTTSSA
+817 GSVLTTSFA

-931 ASEFA
+931 ASGFA

-998 LVTGSEGLKA
+998 LVTGSEGIKA

-1218 PVEISNIMTVGDG
+1218 PVEISNIMTAGDG

-1438 TLDTEKQVWKGSQ
+1438 TLDEDKQVWKGSQ

-1474 IFVENYSGY
+1474 IFIENYSGH

-1489 HEKDDPASIKGG
+1489 HKKDDPASIKGG

-1574 KVFKTDDILFYT
+1574 KVLKTDDILFYT

-1661 TMIDARKDV
+1661 TMIDAREDV

-1752 STSKVKSNMGGAYGI
+1752 STSKVKSSVGGAYGI

-1788 WAVDSDQ
+1788 WAVDADQ

-1874 NVLKDVDGNVTGA
+1874 NVLKDADGNVTGA

-1989 HGGSS
+1989 RGGSS

-2094 NDGHLAGT
+2094 NDGNLTGK
-2102 VKIADGL
+2102 VKIAEGL
-2109 TASSKSLKSGAI
+2109 TASSKSLKTGDI
-2121 SFSSD
+2121 FFSTD
-2126 STGTKVKGQGFYEYE
+2126 STGTKIAGQGYYDYK
-2141 PASDDVLTD
+2141 PASDAELSDS
-2150 PITGGMDKKYVNIGV
+2150 ITGGLDKKYVNLGI
-2165 EKTKGHYD
+2165 EKEKGKYT
-2173 FAEDST
+2173 FTEST
-2179 ITVTAGQYASLIG
+2179 NIVVDGTNSYMSPSG
-2192 TVDAVNGPVTI
+2192 TVESTGGNVTI
-2203 NGKGT
+2203 LAKNVDLK
-2208 TLSLINDQKGSN
+2208 LVNRQKGSN
-2220 VARAVSTGLYKGND
+2220 YSRTVSTGMMGGHDISIEAGKLD
-2234 VSITADRLNLDAR
+2234 LVSET
-2247 TSGFRA
+2247 TGFRA
-2253 QGIYADKGTVYVNAD
+2253 YGIYNTGKNINIDAD
-2268 THISTKASSDS
+2268 THVSTKASNYS
-2279 RGIYAGGSSVIH
+2279 RSVYASGGMITLL
-2291 MNGGLSNDV
+2291 GGFSNDV
-2300 DTTAASYSALYAD
+2300 DTNAGEFASLYAEND
-2313 GNGRITVNMKD
+2313 STISVNVKD
-2324 GKAGGGKVNLKGDI
+2324 RNVAGAKVNLQGSL
-2338 YTESITSEDDYYDES
+2338 YTES
-2353 SENSTVDMALS
+2353 
-2364 GKESSWHGRSVYST
+2364 K
-2378 STSGDDSSKGY
+2378 SGDDDYDDDSYSISTVNLGLTGADSSWTGRSTYTKAESSTY
-2389 GDFNLILDD
+2389 GNFNLHLTD
-2398 GAVWTNEK
+2398 GAQWNNRKIGNDEK
-2406 VGSGMDAG
+2406 SGFSG
-2414 SHVTKLT
+2414 SHVT
-2421 GGAEG
+2421 
-2426 KSGIIVQ
+2426 S
-2433 KDRKDLTVDAL
+2433 
-2444 SGHTEVRYE
+2444 
-2453 KLDGTGSLRIHKAE
+2453 
-2467 VGTSVVL
+2467 
-2474 AAVSDT
+2474 
-2480 KINTASHLA
+2480 
-2489 ADYNKTG
+2489 
-2496 VGSALNALAQKLY
+2496 
-2509 YTGRDNKL
+2509 
-2517 AGTVELVSAFGGTA
+2517 
-2531 VVSGTISYKPDGQG
+2531 
-2545 FYDYADA
+2545 
-2552 IDTIT
+2552 
-2557 GIRKNN
+2557 
-2563 MNYVVSGILRDDGEN
+2563 
-2578 YVFSGDDS
+2578 
-2586 VSVKDGNAVSID
+2586 
-2598 GNTGHKVNVRDE
+2598 
-2610 GHTLALSSGTSKEQ
+2610 
-2624 GSSIAV
+2624 
-2630 SVNGGEAEIT
+2630 
-2640 AKTLQ
+2640 
-2645 VTAAGGNRREGIH
+2645 
-2658 AASGDASTPARLT
+2658 
-2671 VNGNLDITAS
+2671 
-2681 DVNNQKKVTSIGI
+2681 
-2694 YAAGNADVVVNG
+2694 
-2706 NVNMKKDN
+2706 
-2714 LWAVSGKGSGFY
+2714 
-2726 SASGLYATSNMGTNS
+2726 
-2741 MGSSITVN
+2741 
-2749 GDTVMKVDGNGV
+2749 
-2761 FANAGGSI
+2761 
-2769 VTLNGRT
+2769 
-2776 DIEVNKDTNLGYA
+2776 
-2789 ALRAEDGTI
+2789 
-2798 NVNVNRDAK
+2798 
-2807 GAVTGAGTHDVVIK
+2807 
-2821 GNVAAETGAVN
+2821 
-2832 SVDKRGTLTQV
+2832 
-2843 NLGLSTAGSSLTGTI
+2843 
-2858 YNGFPSEGKTE
+2858 
-2869 GSLTF
+2869 
-2874 KGETNLW
+2874 
-2881 LANGAVWNNEEYGKV
+2881 
-2896 INAWGGK
+2896 
-2903 AYTGSRVTNFYGKG
+2903 FYGKG
-2917 GFILQNDKNPIAVDH
+2917 GFIYQDDTKPITIDD
-2932 YSGDTTVIYRHE
+2932 YNGDTTVVYKHTVKEDTTR
-2944 VTDDSRRENA
+2944 DKA
-2954 ELYGNKAVTVSGGK
+2954 AMYGNRSISVTGGEFK
-2968 FRITKADPHSSIT
+2968 VTKAESGSTIT
-2981 LVTDASGLNMGSR
+2981 LVTDREGLDTSNST
-2994 VYTDKNLVND
+2994 YTDKNLVND

-3010 NQLVYAGYE
+3010 NKLIYTGYA
-3019 DKDLTGTVRI
+3019 DKNLTGKVSI
-3029 AEGLTSPSIS
+3029 AEGLTAASVTKSLAGGDIS
-3039 KALVEEKISY
+3039 W
-3049 YDGKVA
+3049 YDGS
-3055 GKEAGEGYYHY
+3055 KEGTVAGEGYYDYHLAY
-3066 RVVNPDAQT
+3066 PDSQT
-3075 VDAYSQAITGDSAV
+3075 TDSYSEAITGNSSV
-3089 DKVYVRTG
+3089 DKGYVETG
-3097 VLKDGTHDYTFTKP
+3097 VLKDGTHDYSFTKP
-3111 DTTITVEKTLIA
+3111 STTITVGKTLID
-3123 GGPWISK
+3123 GGPWVPK
-3130 ISAAVSGGDNHDAY
+3130 ISAAVSGGGKSHEANLDLH
-3144 LQMNGNNLTV
+3144 GNSMTIK
-3154 NTTSDTHTTGITAI
+3154 TTTDTHTTGITAI
-3168 GKGVVDLEDAG
+3168 GAGSVDVANAG
-3179 KVSVSAESTGF
+3179 KISVSAESTGG

-3203 VKVHNGTGDLDSK
+3203 VKIHNGGSNAADK
-3216 VLTLR
+3216 VITLR
-3221 AKGKIRNNVAV
+3221 AKGSNKYNVAV
-3232 IKAMNGIADAQSSI
+3232 LKAMNGVRDAQSTV
-3246 AIDGLVDVLADGK
+3246 AIDGLVDILADG
-3259 NGSNEAV
+3259 NDGSNEAV
-3266 SIVASKADIGGGSIK
+3266 SAVASKVDIGGGIIK

-3289 IRAYGEFNSA
+3289 IRGYGEFASSNKA
-3299 NRAVVNVN
+3299 IVNVN
-3307 TVKDAEGRITGAG
+3307 VKKDKDDHVTGAG
-3320 NHRTEVEGNISLGGG
+3320 TNDTAIEGDISLVGR
-3335 MDSGANAEVN
+3335 MNSDAKAEVN
-3345 LGLNTKDSYF
+3345 IGLNTKDSYF
-3355 KGDVAYLN
+3355 KGNIKIPN
-3363 ASPNGQVN
+3363 ASSDGHVN

-3382 NNLSGSSVNARIT
+3382 NNLSGSTVTAHLNSD
-3395 GGASWTGYSSG
+3395 ASWTGYSSG
-3406 NNMHLS
+3406 SAMNLDMN
-3412 LQEGALWNNIGSSH
+3412 GTGLWNNAGA
-3426 ISSLAGNQGLIDMS
+3426 SSLASISGNGGLINMS
-3440 GDKAGTVEAG
+3440 GDKAGTVSVQQYG
-3450 NYSGNTTVIYR
+3450 GNTTLLYR
-3461 HEIKDNEGKDHA
+3461 HEIVADAARAHA
-3473 SLYGNKEA
+3473 DLYGNKAA
-3481 SIMGGDFKITNAAE
+3481 SIIGGDFKITDAAAD
-3495 NSTITLL
+3495 SAITLV
-3502 TDNAGVNTAS
+3502 TDSTGVSTTS
-3512 TDYRDQNLVYDLMDK
+3512 TDYADKNLVNDLLDK
-3527 LAGKLYYSGY
+3527 LAGKLYYSDY

-3566 YTDKDEGKTAGEGY
+3566 YTDKDKGKTAGEGY

-3598 VIDGSEDSRNN
+3598 VIDGSEDSRNT

-3645 DNDVEV
+3645 DNDVKV

-3658 VTAKDDGVGMAS
+3658 VTAKDGGVGMAS

-3762 KGSISTNGTVLKGA
+3762 KGSISTAGAVLKGA

-3793 EGITADGGTIYT
+3793 EGI
-3805 AGTDVKGEALAKAK
+3805 
-3819 GTLSMTGGNAGAV
+3819 

-3874 AIIAKLDKK
+3874 AITAKLDKK

-3920 IGEGSTWTGRSTNGN
+3920 IGEGSIWTGRSTNGN
-3935 TTVELAGTWK
+3935 TTMELAGTWK
-3945 QTGDSTIASITGRN
+3945 QTGDSTIASLTGRN

-4002 STADS
+4002 RTADS

-4059 LKIAEGLTSSSAFL
+4059 LKIVEGLTSNSASL

-4244 RLNADYHTWGNSVSA
+4244 RLNADYHTWGNSISA

>member
-63 DNSNPKNPKLTYD
+63 DNSNLQNPKLTYD

-97 PIGHGRYDSEIPM
+97 PIGYGRYDSEIPM

-191 SMKGSGTDAS
+191 SMKGSGTDTS

-233 LYLQGAHGSYIDVNG
+233 LYLQGAHGSSIDVNG

-276 NLNKGDIYVETPQND
+276 NLDKGDIYVETPQND

-349 IPNFF
+349 IPTFF

-379 KVSDVVDYQDK
+379 KASDVVDYQDK
-390 TKKNTANTK
+390 TKKNTANTE
-399 GSQIGE
+399 GSQVGE

-436 LTKYGVY
+436 LTKYGAY

-597 AEDTAE
+597 AEDMAE

-620 ADVDGNVDVQV
+620 ADVDGNVSVYAGEAQDALDSAVAALYVGDDEDASEESPMIVDIQGRTVQLKAGLDEGNEADEV
-631 VETQDGP
+631 AGISVGHLMNINLENSGKAGSIH
-638 EEVTAVYN
+638 VTAGTDEKGNATQAAGRVYGVDVGAGTLKASAAIN
-646 STDAPM
+646 IDGVTTEAKVSGLAGVYTSAGGTAAFEDLSIKNIKSSKDTRGRSSGIYADGGHVTIAGRMDISDIAGSAIRALSGSTISTGEGNITAYPM
-652 VVDLQG
+652 AES
-658 KKLHAAAH
+658 AA
-666 GNKSK
+666 NKNI
-671 YLETVYVQSNKAIT
+671 YAVNT
-685 VTDSKGTG
+685 SKGT
-693 KLTIS
+693 
-698 AGIGENGE
+698 
-706 VDTKTKPSAVNGIGI
+706 V
-721 DSKGTFTSDVNVE
+721 
-734 ISGVKSSGTRGTY
+734 
-747 GISMSSSDGNST
+747 
-759 AIFNK
+759 
-764 DLTIHNVED
+764 
-773 SNKAGAS
+773 
-780 VSGINLDGSTG
+780 
-791 SGSSSMTVKGKLD
+791 
-804 IADVAGSAVKVMN
+804 
-817 GSVLTTSSA
+817 
-826 SVKAAAPTADNT
+826 
-838 SNQYYAVNAV
+838 
-848 KGTINLNTGDG
+848 NLNTGEG

-998 LVTGSEGLKA
+998 LVTGSEGIKA

-1064 KEGEITFSDGTGEG
+1064 KEGKITFSDGTGEG

-1218 PVEISNIMTVGDG
+1218 PVEISNIMTAGDG

-1438 TLDTEKQVWKGSQ
+1438 TLDEDKQVWKGSQ
-1451 LASLHGGSDEAH
+1451 LAFLHGGRDEAH

-1474 IFVENYSGY
+1474 IFVENYSGH

-1636 AGIVRKDGTYKFTS
+1636 AGIARKDGTYKFTS

-1694 HERLALIQSGQG
+1694 HEKLALIQSGQG

-1752 STSKVKSNMGGAYGI
+1752 STSKVKSSMGGAYGI

-1788 WAVDSDQ
+1788 WAVDADQ

-1874 NVLKDVDGNVTGA
+1874 NVLKDADGNVTGA

-2017 KNYNGYTI
+2017 KNYNGYTT

-2094 NDGHLAGT
+2094 NDGNLTGK
-2102 VKIADGL
+2102 VKIAEGL
-2109 TASSKSLKSGAI
+2109 TASSKSLKTGDI
-2121 SFSSD
+2121 FFSTD
-2126 STGTKVKGQGFYEYE
+2126 STGTKIAGQGYYDYK
-2141 PASDDVLTD
+2141 PASDAELSDS
-2150 PITGGMDKKYVNIGV
+2150 ITGGLDKKYVNLGI
-2165 EKTKGHYD
+2165 EKEKGKYT
-2173 FAEDST
+2173 FTEST
-2179 ITVTAGQYASLIG
+2179 NIVVDGTNSYMSPSG
-2192 TVDAVNGPVTI
+2192 TVESTGGNVTI
-2203 NGKGT
+2203 LAKNVDLK
-2208 TLSLINDQKGSN
+2208 LVNRQKGSN
-2220 VARAVSTGLYKGND
+2220 YSRTVSTGMMEGHDISIEAGKLD
-2234 VSITADRLNLDAR
+2234 LVSET
-2247 TSGFRA
+2247 TGFRA
-2253 QGIYADKGTVYVNAD
+2253 YGIYNTGKNINIDAD
-2268 THISTKASSDS
+2268 THVSTKASSNSSNS
-2279 RGIYAGGSSVIH
+2279 RSVYASGGTITLL
-2291 MNGGLSNDV
+2291 GGFSNDV
-2300 DTTAASYSALYAD
+2300 DTNAEFYSLYAD

-2324 GKAGGGKVNLKGDI
+2324 GKASGGKVNLKGDI

-2378 STSGDDSSKGY
+2378 STSDDDSSKGY

-2433 KDRKDLTVDAL
+2433 KDKKDLTVDAL

-2453 KLDGTGSLRIHKAE
+2453 KLDGTGSLRIRKAE
-2467 VGTSVVL
+2467 DGTSVVL

-2496 VGSALNALAQKLY
+2496 VGNALNALARKLY

-2517 AGTVELVSAFGGTA
+2517 AGTVELVSAFGGAA
-2531 VVSGTISYKPDGQG
+2531 VVSGAISYKPDGQG

-2598 GNTGHKVNVRDE
+2598 GNTDHKVNIRDE
-2610 GHTLALSSGTSKEQ
+2610 GHTLALSSGISKEQ

-2645 VTAAGGNRREGIH
+2645 VTAAGGDRREGIH
-2658 AASGDASTPARLT
+2658 AASDDASTPARLT

-2681 DVNNQKKVTSIGI
+2681 DVNNQKKGTSIGI
-2694 YAAGNADVVVNG
+2694 YAKGNADVVVNG

-2714 LWAVSGKGSGFY
+2714 LWAVSGKGFNFY
-2726 SASGLYATSNMGTNS
+2726 GASGLNATSNMGTNS

-2761 FANAGGSI
+2761 FANVGGSI

-2776 DIEVNKDTNLGYA
+2776 DIEVNKDTSLGYA

-2896 INAWGGK
+2896 INAWGGEP
-2903 AYTGSRVTNFYGKG
+2903 YTGSRVTNFYGKG

-2944 VTDDSRRENA
+2944 
-2954 ELYGNKAVTVSGGK
+2954 
-2968 FRITKADPHSSIT
+2968 
-2981 LVTDASGLNMGSR
+2981 
-2994 VYTDKNLVND
+2994 
-3004 ALDKLA
+3004 
-3010 NQLVYAGYE
+3010 
-3019 DKDLTGTVRI
+3019 
-3029 AEGLTSPSIS
+3029 
-3039 KALVEEKISY
+3039 
-3049 YDGKVA
+3049 
-3055 GKEAGEGYYHY
+3055 
-3066 RVVNPDAQT
+3066 
-3075 VDAYSQAITGDSAV
+3075 
-3089 DKVYVRTG
+3089 
-3097 VLKDGTHDYTFTKP
+3097 
-3111 DTTITVEKTLIA
+3111 
-3123 GGPWISK
+3123 
-3130 ISAAVSGGDNHDAY
+3130 
-3144 LQMNGNNLTV
+3144 
-3154 NTTSDTHTTGITAI
+3154 
-3168 GKGVVDLEDAG
+3168 
-3179 KVSVSAESTGF
+3179 
-3190 GQTAAIF
+3190 
-3197 VNGGGT
+3197 
-3203 VKVHNGTGDLDSK
+3203 
-3216 VLTLR
+3216 
-3221 AKGKIRNNVAV
+3221 
-3232 IKAMNGIADAQSSI
+3232 
-3246 AIDGLVDVLADGK
+3246 
-3259 NGSNEAV
+3259 
-3266 SIVASKADIGGGSIK
+3266 
-3281 AVNGAAYA
+3281 
-3289 IRAYGEFNSA
+3289 
-3299 NRAVVNVN
+3299 
-3307 TVKDAEGRITGAG
+3307 
-3320 NHRTEVEGNISLGGG
+3320 
-3335 MDSGANAEVN
+3335 
-3345 LGLNTKDSYF
+3345 
-3355 KGDVAYLN
+3355 
-3363 ASPNGQVN
+3363 
-3371 LYMGNGASWTG
+3371 
-3382 NNLSGSSVNARIT
+3382 
-3395 GGASWTGYSSG
+3395 
-3406 NNMHLS
+3406 
-3412 LQEGALWNNIGSSH
+3412 
-3426 ISSLAGNQGLIDMS
+3426 
-3440 GDKAGTVEAG
+3440 
-3450 NYSGNTTVIYR
+3450 
-3461 HEIKDNEGKDHA
+3461 IKDNKGRDHA

-3598 VIDGSEDSRNN
+3598 AIDGSEDSRNN

-3621 SYDFTSKPAEVT
+3621 SYDFTYKPAEVT

-3645 DNDVEV
+3645 DNDVKV

-3658 VTAKDDGVGMAS
+3658 VTAKDGGVGMAS

-3689 IGVKADKGTVSLKG
+3689 IGVKADKGTVSLKK

-3720 ISADGTTDMTTG
+3720 ISADGTTDMTAG

-3762 KGSISTNGTVLKGA
+3762 KGSISTAGAVLKGA

-3781 EGTIHLD
+3781 EGTIHLN

-3819 GTLSMTGGNAGAV
+3819 GILSMTGGNAGAV

-3874 AIIAKLDKK
+3874 AITAKLDKK

-3891 ANEGTASLTLGGGA
+3891 ANKGTASLTLGGGA

-3945 QTGDSTIASITGRN
+3945 QTGDSTIASLTGRN

-4002 STADS
+4002 GTADS

-4059 LKIAEGLTSSSAFL
+4059 LKIAEGLTSSSASL

-4244 RLNADYHTWGNSVSA
+4244 RLNADYHTWGNSISA

>member
-12 LGRAVLLSLAAGTL
+12 LGRAVLLSLATGTL

-63 DNSNPKNPKLTYD
+63 DNSNLQNPKLTYD

-191 SMKGSGTDAS
+191 SMKGSGTDTS

-233 LYLQGAHGSYIDVNG
+233 LYLQGAHGSSIDVNG

-339 TDGTDGKTVK
+339 TDGTDGKTGK
-349 IPNFF
+349 IPTFF

-379 KVSDVVDYQDK
+379 KASDVVDYQDK
-390 TKKNTANTK
+390 TKKNTANTE

-603 YKNGPIMT
+603 YKNGSIMT

-638 EEVTAVYN
+638 GEVTAVYN

-666 GNKSK
+666 GNKSN

-706 VDTKTKPSAVNGIGI
+706 VDTKTKPRAVNGIGI

-764 DLTIHNVED
+764 DLTIHNVEN
-773 SNKAGAS
+773 SNKAGTS

-804 IADVAGSAVKVMN
+804 IADIAGSAVKVMN
-817 GSVLTTSSA
+817 GSVLTTSFA

-931 ASEFA
+931 ASGFA

-998 LVTGSEGLKA
+998 LVTGSEGIKA

-1218 PVEISNIMTVGDG
+1218 PVEISNIMTAGDG

-1253 NVSGK
+1253 NVCGK
-1258 REQGRGQNAAG
+1258 RENGRGQNAAG

-1310 ITAAKDEDKSH
+1310 ITAAADEDKSH

-1350 GDMYVTD
+1350 GDMYVTG
-1357 QYGKKVVEYT
+1357 QYGKEVVEYT
-1367 GGALVDCKD
+1367 GGALVDWED

-1398 QYNDSYGPGGN
+1398 QYNDSYGTGGN

-1517 TDSTGLSSRWK
+1517 TDSTGLSSGWK

-1554 YKDGH
+1554 YKNGH

-1574 KVFKTDDILFYT
+1574 KALKTDDILFYT

-1670 VIDAA
+1670 VIDAV

-1752 STSKVKSNMGGAYGI
+1752 STSKVKSSMGGAYGI

-1788 WAVDSDQ
+1788 WAVDADQ

-1874 NVLKDVDGNVTGA
+1874 NVLKDADGNVTGA

-2094 NDGHLAGT
+2094 NDGNLTGT

-2109 TASSKSLKSGAI
+2109 TASSKSLKSGII

-2165 EKTKGHYD
+2165 EKTQGHYD
-2173 FAEDST
+2173 FAKDST

-2220 VARAVSTGLYKGND
+2220 VARAVSTGLSKGND

-2378 STSGDDSSKGY
+2378 STSDDDSSKGY

-2426 KSGIIVQ
+2426 KS
-2433 KDRKDLTVDAL
+2433 
-2444 SGHTEVRYE
+2444 
-2453 KLDGTGSLRIHKAE
+2453 
-2467 VGTSVVL
+2467 
-2474 AAVSDT
+2474 
-2480 KINTASHLA
+2480 
-2489 ADYNKTG
+2489 
-2496 VGSALNALAQKLY
+2496 
-2509 YTGRDNKL
+2509 
-2517 AGTVELVSAFGGTA
+2517 
-2531 VVSGTISYKPDGQG
+2531 
-2545 FYDYADA
+2545 
-2552 IDTIT
+2552 
-2557 GIRKNN
+2557 
-2563 MNYVVSGILRDDGEN
+2563 
-2578 YVFSGDDS
+2578 
-2586 VSVKDGNAVSID
+2586 
-2598 GNTGHKVNVRDE
+2598 
-2610 GHTLALSSGTSKEQ
+2610 
-2624 GSSIAV
+2624 
-2630 SVNGGEAEIT
+2630 
-2640 AKTLQ
+2640 
-2645 VTAAGGNRREGIH
+2645 
-2658 AASGDASTPARLT
+2658 
-2671 VNGNLDITAS
+2671 
-2681 DVNNQKKVTSIGI
+2681 
-2694 YAAGNADVVVNG
+2694 
-2706 NVNMKKDN
+2706 
-2714 LWAVSGKGSGFY
+2714 
-2726 SASGLYATSNMGTNS
+2726 
-2741 MGSSITVN
+2741 
-2749 GDTVMKVDGNGV
+2749 
-2761 FANAGGSI
+2761 
-2769 VTLNGRT
+2769 
-2776 DIEVNKDTNLGYA
+2776 
-2789 ALRAEDGTI
+2789 
-2798 NVNVNRDAK
+2798 
-2807 GAVTGAGTHDVVIK
+2807 
-2821 GNVAAETGAVN
+2821 
-2832 SVDKRGTLTQV
+2832 
-2843 NLGLSTAGSSLTGTI
+2843 
-2858 YNGFPSEGKTE
+2858 
-2869 GSLTF
+2869 
-2874 KGETNLW
+2874 
-2881 LANGAVWNNEEYGKV
+2881 
-2896 INAWGGK
+2896 
-2903 AYTGSRVTNFYGKG
+2903 

-2968 FRITKADPHSSIT
+2968 FHITKADPGSSIT
-2981 LVTDASGLNMGSR
+2981 LATDASGLNIGSR

-3055 GKEAGEGYYHY
+3055 GTEAGEGYYHY

-3097 VLKDGTHDYTFTKP
+3097 VLEEGTHDYTFTKP

-3123 GGPWISK
+3123 GGPWIRK

-3179 KVSVSAESTGF
+3179 KVSVSAESTGG

-3221 AKGKIRNNVAV
+3221 AKGKNMANVAV

-3307 TVKDAEGRITGAG
+3307 TVKNAEGRITGAG

-3335 MDSGANAEVN
+3335 MDSGAKAEVN

-3412 LQEGALWNNIGSSH
+3412 LQDGALWNNIGSSH

-3461 HEIKDNEGKDHA
+3461 HEIKDNEGRDHA

-3512 TDYRDQNLVYDLMDK
+3512 TDYRDQNLVYELMDK
-3527 LAGKLYYSGY
+3527 LAGKLYYSRY

-3598 VIDGSEDSRNN
+3598 VIDGSEDSRNT

-3645 DNDVEV
+3645 DNDVKV

-3658 VTAKDDGVGMAS
+3658 VTAKDGGVGMAS
-3670 ENGKTVSTEGNTQI
+3670 ENRKTVSTEGNTQI

-3762 KGSISTNGTVLKGA
+3762 KGSISTNGAVLKGA

-3945 QTGDSTIASITGRN
+3945 QTGDSTIASLTGRN

-4002 STADS
+4002 GTADS

-4059 LKIAEGLTSSSAFL
+4059 LKIAEGLTSSSASL

-4244 RLNADYHTWGNSVSA
+4244 RLNADYHTWGNSISA

>member
-12 LGRAVLLSLAAGTL
+12 LGRAVLLSLAAGAL

-144 GTNLTINGD
+144 GTDLTINGD

-233 LYLQGAHGSYIDVNG
+233 LYLQGAHGSSIDVNG

-349 IPNFF
+349 IPTFF

-379 KVSDVVDYQDK
+379 KASDVVDYQDK

-468 TDPIEISRASG
+468 IDPIEISRASG

-620 ADVDGNVDVQV
+620 ADVDGNVSVYAGEAQDALDSAVAALYVGDDEDASEELPMIVDIQGRTVQLKAGLDEGNEADEV
-631 VETQDGP
+631 AGISVGHLMNINLENSGKAGSIH
-638 EEVTAVYN
+638 VTAGTDEKGNATQAAGRVYGVDVGAGTLKASAAIN
-646 STDAPM
+646 IDGVTTEARVSGLAGVYTSAGGTAAFEDLSIKNIKSSKDTRGRSSGIYADGGHVTIAGRMDISDIAGSAIRALSGSTISTGEGNITAYPMAESDA
-652 VVDLQG
+652 
-658 KKLHAAAH
+658 
-666 GNKSK
+666 NKNI
-671 YLETVYVQSNKAIT
+671 YAVNT
-685 VTDSKGTG
+685 SKGT
-693 KLTIS
+693 
-698 AGIGENGE
+698 
-706 VDTKTKPSAVNGIGI
+706 V
-721 DSKGTFTSDVNVE
+721 
-734 ISGVKSSGTRGTY
+734 
-747 GISMSSSDGNST
+747 
-759 AIFNK
+759 
-764 DLTIHNVED
+764 
-773 SNKAGAS
+773 
-780 VSGINLDGSTG
+780 
-791 SGSSSMTVKGKLD
+791 
-804 IADVAGSAVKVMN
+804 
-817 GSVLTTSSA
+817 
-826 SVKAAAPTADNT
+826 
-838 SNQYYAVNAV
+838 
-848 KGTINLNTGDG
+848 NLNTGEG

-914 EEGSSWTHTTGL
+914 EEGSSWNHTTGL

-931 ASEFA
+931 ASKFA

-998 LVTGSEGLKA
+998 LVTGSEGIKA

-1218 PVEISNIMTVGDG
+1218 PVEISNIMTAGDG

-1321 NYYAA
+1321 DYYAA

-1438 TLDTEKQVWKGSQ
+1438 TLDEDKQVWKGSQ

-1474 IFVENYSGY
+1474 IFIENYSGH

-1489 HEKDDPASIKGG
+1489 HKKDDPASIKGG

-1574 KVFKTDDILFYT
+1574 KVLKTDDILFYT

-1661 TMIDARKDV
+1661 TMIDAREDV

-1752 STSKVKSNMGGAYGI
+1752 STSKVKSSVGGAYGI

-1788 WAVDSDQ
+1788 WAVDADQ

-1874 NVLKDVDGNVTGA
+1874 NVLKDADGNVTGA

-1911 TYTSINL
+1911 TYTFINL

-1989 HGGSS
+1989 RGGSS

-2094 NDGHLAGT
+2094 NDGNLTGK
-2102 VKIADGL
+2102 VKIAEGL
-2109 TASSKSLKSGAI
+2109 TASSKSLKTGDI
-2121 SFSSD
+2121 FFSTD
-2126 STGTKVKGQGFYEYE
+2126 STGTKIAGQGYYDYK
-2141 PASDDVLTD
+2141 PASDAELSDS
-2150 PITGGMDKKYVNIGV
+2150 ITGGLDKKYVNLGI
-2165 EKTKGHYD
+2165 EKEKGKYT
-2173 FAEDST
+2173 FTEST
-2179 ITVTAGQYASLIG
+2179 NIVVDGTNSYMSPSG
-2192 TVDAVNGPVTI
+2192 TVESTGGNVTI
-2203 NGKGT
+2203 LAKNVDLK
-2208 TLSLINDQKGSN
+2208 LVNRQKGSN
-2220 VARAVSTGLYKGND
+2220 YSRTVSTGMMGGHDSSIEAGKLD
-2234 VSITADRLNLDAR
+2234 LVSET
-2247 TSGFRA
+2247 TGFRA
-2253 QGIYADKGTVYVNAD
+2253 YGIYNTGKNINIDAD
-2268 THISTKASSDS
+2268 THVSTKASNYS
-2279 RGIYAGGSSVIH
+2279 RSVYASGGMITLL
-2291 MNGGLSNDV
+2291 GGFSNDV
-2300 DTTAASYSALYAD
+2300 DTNAGEFASLYAEND
-2313 GNGRITVNMKD
+2313 STISVNVKD
-2324 GKAGGGKVNLKGDI
+2324 RNVAGAKVNLQGSL
-2338 YTESITSEDDYYDES
+2338 YTES
-2353 SENSTVDMALS
+2353 
-2364 GKESSWHGRSVYST
+2364 K
-2378 STSGDDSSKGY
+2378 SGDDDYDDDSYSISTVNLGLTGADSSWTGRSTYTKAESSTY
-2389 GDFNLILDD
+2389 GNFNLHLTD
-2398 GAVWTNEK
+2398 GAQWNNRKIGNDEK
-2406 VGSGMDAG
+2406 SGFPG
-2414 SHVTKLT
+2414 SHVT
-2421 GGAEG
+2421 
-2426 KSGIIVQ
+2426 S
-2433 KDRKDLTVDAL
+2433 
-2444 SGHTEVRYE
+2444 
-2453 KLDGTGSLRIHKAE
+2453 
-2467 VGTSVVL
+2467 
-2474 AAVSDT
+2474 
-2480 KINTASHLA
+2480 
-2489 ADYNKTG
+2489 
-2496 VGSALNALAQKLY
+2496 
-2509 YTGRDNKL
+2509 
-2517 AGTVELVSAFGGTA
+2517 
-2531 VVSGTISYKPDGQG
+2531 
-2545 FYDYADA
+2545 
-2552 IDTIT
+2552 
-2557 GIRKNN
+2557 
-2563 MNYVVSGILRDDGEN
+2563 
-2578 YVFSGDDS
+2578 
-2586 VSVKDGNAVSID
+2586 
-2598 GNTGHKVNVRDE
+2598 
-2610 GHTLALSSGTSKEQ
+2610 
-2624 GSSIAV
+2624 
-2630 SVNGGEAEIT
+2630 
-2640 AKTLQ
+2640 
-2645 VTAAGGNRREGIH
+2645 
-2658 AASGDASTPARLT
+2658 
-2671 VNGNLDITAS
+2671 
-2681 DVNNQKKVTSIGI
+2681 
-2694 YAAGNADVVVNG
+2694 
-2706 NVNMKKDN
+2706 
-2714 LWAVSGKGSGFY
+2714 
-2726 SASGLYATSNMGTNS
+2726 
-2741 MGSSITVN
+2741 
-2749 GDTVMKVDGNGV
+2749 
-2761 FANAGGSI
+2761 
-2769 VTLNGRT
+2769 
-2776 DIEVNKDTNLGYA
+2776 
-2789 ALRAEDGTI
+2789 
-2798 NVNVNRDAK
+2798 
-2807 GAVTGAGTHDVVIK
+2807 
-2821 GNVAAETGAVN
+2821 
-2832 SVDKRGTLTQV
+2832 
-2843 NLGLSTAGSSLTGTI
+2843 
-2858 YNGFPSEGKTE
+2858 
-2869 GSLTF
+2869 
-2874 KGETNLW
+2874 
-2881 LANGAVWNNEEYGKV
+2881 
-2896 INAWGGK
+2896 
-2903 AYTGSRVTNFYGKG
+2903 FYGKG
-2917 GFILQNDKNPIAVDH
+2917 GFIYQDDTKPITIDD
-2932 YSGDTTVIYRHE
+2932 YNGDTTVVYKHTVKEDTTR
-2944 VTDDSRRENA
+2944 DKA
-2954 ELYGNKAVTVSGGK
+2954 AMYGNRSISVTGGEFK
-2968 FRITKADPHSSIT
+2968 VTKAESGSTIT
-2981 LVTDASGLNMGSR
+2981 LVTDREGLDTSNST
-2994 VYTDKNLVND
+2994 YTDKNLVND

-3010 NQLVYAGYE
+3010 NKLIYTGYA
-3019 DKDLTGTVRI
+3019 DKNLTGKVSI
-3029 AEGLTSPSIS
+3029 AEGLTAASVTKSLAGGDIS
-3039 KALVEEKISY
+3039 W
-3049 YDGKVA
+3049 YDGS
-3055 GKEAGEGYYHY
+3055 KEGTVAGEGYYDYHLAY
-3066 RVVNPDAQT
+3066 PDSQT
-3075 VDAYSQAITGDSAV
+3075 TDSYSEAITGNSSV
-3089 DKVYVRTG
+3089 DKGYVETG
-3097 VLKDGTHDYTFTKP
+3097 VLKDGTHDYSFTKP
-3111 DTTITVEKTLIA
+3111 STTITVGKTLID
-3123 GGPWISK
+3123 GGPWVPK
-3130 ISAAVSGGDNHDAY
+3130 ISAAVSGGGKSHEANLDLH
-3144 LQMNGNNLTV
+3144 GNSMTIK
-3154 NTTSDTHTTGITAI
+3154 TTTDTHTTGITAI
-3168 GKGVVDLEDAG
+3168 GAGSVDVANAG
-3179 KVSVSAESTGF
+3179 KISVSAESTGG

-3203 VKVHNGTGDLDSK
+3203 VKIHNGGSNAADK
-3216 VLTLR
+3216 VITLR
-3221 AKGKIRNNVAV
+3221 AKGSNKYNVAV
-3232 IKAMNGIADAQSSI
+3232 LKAMNGVRDAQSTV
-3246 AIDGLVDVLADGK
+3246 AIDGLVDILADG
-3259 NGSNEAV
+3259 NDGSNEAV
-3266 SIVASKADIGGGSIK
+3266 SAVASKVDIGGGIIK

-3289 IRAYGEFNSA
+3289 IRGYGEFASSNKA
-3299 NRAVVNVN
+3299 IVNVN
-3307 TVKDAEGRITGAG
+3307 VKKDKDDHVTGAG
-3320 NHRTEVEGNISLGGG
+3320 TNDTAIEGDISLVGR
-3335 MDSGANAEVN
+3335 MDSDAKAEVN
-3345 LGLNTKDSYF
+3345 IGLNTKDSYF
-3355 KGDVAYLN
+3355 KGNIKIPN
-3363 ASPNGQVN
+3363 ASSDGHVN

-3382 NNLSGSSVNARIT
+3382 NNLSGSTVTAHLNSD
-3395 GGASWTGYSSG
+3395 ASWTGYSSG
-3406 NNMHLS
+3406 SAMNLDMN
-3412 LQEGALWNNIGSSH
+3412 GTGLWNNAGA
-3426 ISSLAGNQGLIDMS
+3426 SSLASISGNGGLINMS
-3440 GDKAGTVEAG
+3440 GDKAGTVSVQQYG
-3450 NYSGNTTVIYR
+3450 GNTTLLYR
-3461 HEIKDNEGKDHA
+3461 HEIVADAARAHA
-3473 SLYGNKEA
+3473 DLYGNKAA
-3481 SIMGGDFKITNAAE
+3481 SIIGGDFKITDAAAD
-3495 NSTITLL
+3495 SAITLV
-3502 TDNAGVNTAS
+3502 TDSTGVSTTS
-3512 TDYRDQNLVYDLMDK
+3512 TDYADKNLVNDLLDK
-3527 LAGKLYYSGY
+3527 LAGKLYYSDY

-3566 YTDKDEGKTAGEGY
+3566 YTDKDKGKTAGEGY

-3598 VIDGSEDSRNN
+3598 VIDGSEDSRNT

-3645 DNDVEV
+3645 DNDVKV

-3658 VTAKDDGVGMAS
+3658 VTAKDGGVGMAS

-3762 KGSISTNGTVLKGA
+3762 KGSISTAGAVLKGA

-3793 EGITADGGTIYT
+3793 EGI
-3805 AGTDVKGEALAKAK
+3805 
-3819 GTLSMTGGNAGAV
+3819 

-3874 AIIAKLDKK
+3874 AITAKLDKK

-3891 ANEGTASLTLGGGA
+3891 ANKGTASLTLGGGA

-3920 IGEGSTWTGRSTNGN
+3920 IGEGSIWTGRSTNGN

-3945 QTGDSTIASITGRN
+3945 QTGDSTIASLTGRN

-4002 STADS
+4002 RTADS

-4046 LHYTANDGNIKGT
+4046 LHYPANDGNIKGT
-4059 LKIAEGLTSSSAFL
+4059 LKIVEGLTSNSASL

-4244 RLNADYHTWGNSVSA
+4244 RLNADYHTWGNSISS

>member
-63 DNSNPKNPKLTYD
+63 DNSNPQNPKLTYD

-97 PIGHGRYDSEIPM
+97 PIGHGQYDSEIPM

-124 TTSYNNGSLPYS
+124 TTSYNNGSFPYS

-144 GTNLTINGD
+144 GTDLTINGD

-349 IPNFF
+349 IPTFF

-405 VNLYLANGAVWNYR
+405 VNLYLVNGAVWNYR

-436 LTKYGVY
+436 LTKYGIY

-620 ADVDGNVDVQV
+620 ADVDGNVSVYAGEAQDALDSAVAALYVGDDEDASEESPMIVDIQGRTVQLKAGLDEGNEADEV
-631 VETQDGP
+631 AGISVGHLMNINLENSGKAGSIH
-638 EEVTAVYN
+638 VTAGTDEKGNATQAAGRVYGVDVGAGTLKASAAIN
-646 STDAPM
+646 IDGVTTEARVSGLAGVYTSAGGTAAFEDLSIKNIKSSKDTRGRSSGIYADGGHVTIAGRMDISDIAGSAIRALSGSTISTGEGNITAYPMAESDA
-652 VVDLQG
+652 
-658 KKLHAAAH
+658 
-666 GNKSK
+666 NKNI
-671 YLETVYVQSNKAIT
+671 YAVNT
-685 VTDSKGTG
+685 SKGT
-693 KLTIS
+693 
-698 AGIGENGE
+698 
-706 VDTKTKPSAVNGIGI
+706 V
-721 DSKGTFTSDVNVE
+721 
-734 ISGVKSSGTRGTY
+734 
-747 GISMSSSDGNST
+747 
-759 AIFNK
+759 
-764 DLTIHNVED
+764 
-773 SNKAGAS
+773 
-780 VSGINLDGSTG
+780 
-791 SGSSSMTVKGKLD
+791 
-804 IADVAGSAVKVMN
+804 
-817 GSVLTTSSA
+817 
-826 SVKAAAPTADNT
+826 
-838 SNQYYAVNAV
+838 
-848 KGTINLNTGDG
+848 NLNTGEG

-914 EEGSSWTHTTGL
+914 EEGSSWNHTTGL

-931 ASEFA
+931 ASKFA

-1218 PVEISNIMTVGDG
+1218 PVEISNIMTAGDG

-1752 STSKVKSNMGGAYGI
+1752 STSKVKSSMGGAYGI

-1874 NVLKDVDGNVTGA
+1874 NVLKDADGNVTGA

-2109 TASSKSLKSGAI
+2109 TASSKSLKSGTI

-2165 EKTKGHYD
+2165 EKTQGHYD
-2173 FAEDST
+2173 FAKDST

-2192 TVDAVNGPVTI
+2192 TVDAVNGPVII

-2220 VARAVSTGLYKGND
+2220 VARAVSTGLSKGND

-2268 THISTKASSDS
+2268 THISTKASSYS

-2378 STSGDDSSKGY
+2378 STSDDDSSKGY

-2433 KDRKDLTVDAL
+2433 KDKKDLTVDAL
-2444 SGHTEVRYE
+2444 SGHTEVRYA
-2453 KLDGTGSLRIHKAE
+2453 KLDGTGSLRIRKAE

-2598 GNTGHKVNVRDE
+2598 GNTDHKVNIRDE
-2610 GHTLALSSGTSKEQ
+2610 GHTLALSSGISKEQ
-2624 GSSIAV
+2624 GNSIAI

-2645 VTAAGGNRREGIH
+2645 VTAAGGDRREGIH
-2658 AASGDASTPARLT
+2658 AASDDASTPARLT

-2681 DVNNQKKVTSIGI
+2681 DVNNQKKGTSIGI

-2714 LWAVSGKGSGFY
+2714 LWAVSGKGFNFY
-2726 SASGLYATSNMGTNS
+2726 GASGLNATSNMGMNS

-2761 FANAGGSI
+2761 FANVGGSI

-2776 DIEVNKDTNLGYA
+2776 DIEVNKNTNLGYA

-2832 SVDKRGTLTQV
+2832 SMDKRGTLTQV

-2869 GSLTF
+2869 GGLTF

-2944 VTDDSRRENA
+2944 
-2954 ELYGNKAVTVSGGK
+2954 
-2968 FRITKADPHSSIT
+2968 
-2981 LVTDASGLNMGSR
+2981 
-2994 VYTDKNLVND
+2994 
-3004 ALDKLA
+3004 
-3010 NQLVYAGYE
+3010 
-3019 DKDLTGTVRI
+3019 
-3029 AEGLTSPSIS
+3029 
-3039 KALVEEKISY
+3039 
-3049 YDGKVA
+3049 
-3055 GKEAGEGYYHY
+3055 
-3066 RVVNPDAQT
+3066 
-3075 VDAYSQAITGDSAV
+3075 
-3089 DKVYVRTG
+3089 
-3097 VLKDGTHDYTFTKP
+3097 
-3111 DTTITVEKTLIA
+3111 
-3123 GGPWISK
+3123 
-3130 ISAAVSGGDNHDAY
+3130 
-3144 LQMNGNNLTV
+3144 
-3154 NTTSDTHTTGITAI
+3154 
-3168 GKGVVDLEDAG
+3168 
-3179 KVSVSAESTGF
+3179 
-3190 GQTAAIF
+3190 
-3197 VNGGGT
+3197 
-3203 VKVHNGTGDLDSK
+3203 
-3216 VLTLR
+3216 
-3221 AKGKIRNNVAV
+3221 
-3232 IKAMNGIADAQSSI
+3232 
-3246 AIDGLVDVLADGK
+3246 
-3259 NGSNEAV
+3259 
-3266 SIVASKADIGGGSIK
+3266 
-3281 AVNGAAYA
+3281 
-3289 IRAYGEFNSA
+3289 
-3299 NRAVVNVN
+3299 
-3307 TVKDAEGRITGAG
+3307 
-3320 NHRTEVEGNISLGGG
+3320 
-3335 MDSGANAEVN
+3335 
-3345 LGLNTKDSYF
+3345 
-3355 KGDVAYLN
+3355 
-3363 ASPNGQVN
+3363 
-3371 LYMGNGASWTG
+3371 
-3382 NNLSGSSVNARIT
+3382 
-3395 GGASWTGYSSG
+3395 
-3406 NNMHLS
+3406 
-3412 LQEGALWNNIGSSH
+3412 
-3426 ISSLAGNQGLIDMS
+3426 
-3440 GDKAGTVEAG
+3440 
-3450 NYSGNTTVIYR
+3450 
-3461 HEIKDNEGKDHA
+3461 IKDNKGRDHA
-3473 SLYGNKEA
+3473 LLYGNKEA

-3527 LAGKLYYSGY
+3527 LAGKLYYSRY

-3598 VIDGSEDSRNN
+3598 VIDGSEDSRNT

-3621 SYDFTSKPAEVT
+3621 SYDFTSKTAEVT

-3645 DNDVEV
+3645 DNDVKV

-3658 VTAKDDGVGMAS
+3658 VTAKDGGVGMAS
-3670 ENGKTVSTEGNTQI
+3670 ENRKTVSTEGNTQI

-3762 KGSISTNGTVLKGA
+3762 KGSISTNGAVLKGA

-3819 GTLSMTGGNAGAV
+3819 STLSMTGGNAGAV

-3945 QTGDSTIASITGRN
+3945 QTGDSTIASLTGRN

-4002 STADS
+4002 RTADS

-4059 LKIAEGLTSSSAFL
+4059 LKIVEGLTSSSASL

-4244 RLNADYHTWGNSVSA
+4244 RLNADYHTWGNSISA

>member
-12 LGRAVLLSLAAGTL
+12 LGRAVLLSLATGTL

-63 DNSNPKNPKLTYD
+63 DNSNLQNPKLTYD

-191 SMKGSGTDAS
+191 SMKGSGTDTS

-233 LYLQGAHGSYIDVNG
+233 LYLQGAHGSSIDVNG

-339 TDGTDGKTVK
+339 TDGTDGKTGK
-349 IPNFF
+349 IPTFF

-379 KVSDVVDYQDK
+379 KASDVVDYQDK
-390 TKKNTANTK
+390 TKKNTANTE

-603 YKNGPIMT
+603 YKNGSIMT

-638 EEVTAVYN
+638 GEVTAVYN

-666 GNKSK
+666 GNKSN

-706 VDTKTKPSAVNGIGI
+706 VDTKTKPRAVNGIGI

-764 DLTIHNVED
+764 DLTIHNVEN
-773 SNKAGAS
+773 SNKAGTS

-804 IADVAGSAVKVMN
+804 IADIAGSAVKVMN
-817 GSVLTTSSA
+817 GSVLTTSFA

-859 ITPGKLDVTGDIK
+859 VTPGKLDVTGDIK

-931 ASEFA
+931 ASGFA

-998 LVTGSEGLKA
+998 LVTGSEGIKA

-1218 PVEISNIMTVGDG
+1218 PVEISNIMTAGDG

-1438 TLDTEKQVWKGSQ
+1438 TLDEDKQVWKGSQ

-1474 IFVENYSGY
+1474 IFIENYSGH

-1489 HEKDDPASIKGG
+1489 HKKDDPASIKGG

-1574 KVFKTDDILFYT
+1574 KVLKTDDILFYT

-1661 TMIDARKDV
+1661 TMIDAREDV

-1752 STSKVKSNMGGAYGI
+1752 STSKVKSSVGGAYGI

-1788 WAVDSDQ
+1788 WAVDADQ

-1859 VGYSALLAECGTVNM
+1859 VGCSALLAECGTVNM
-1874 NVLKDVDGNVTGA
+1874 NVLKDADGNVTGA

-1989 HGGSS
+1989 RGGSS

-2094 NDGHLAGT
+2094 NDGNLTGK
-2102 VKIADGL
+2102 VKIAEGL
-2109 TASSKSLKSGAI
+2109 TASSKSLKTGDI
-2121 SFSSD
+2121 FFSTD
-2126 STGTKVKGQGFYEYE
+2126 STGTKIAGQGYYDYK
-2141 PASDDVLTD
+2141 PASDAELSDS
-2150 PITGGMDKKYVNIGV
+2150 ITGGLDKKYVNLGI
-2165 EKTKGHYD
+2165 EKEKGKYT
-2173 FAEDST
+2173 FTEST
-2179 ITVTAGQYASLIG
+2179 NIVVDGTNSYMSPSG
-2192 TVDAVNGPVTI
+2192 TVESTGGNVTI
-2203 NGKGT
+2203 LAKNVDLK
-2208 TLSLINDQKGSN
+2208 LVNRQKGSN
-2220 VARAVSTGLYKGND
+2220 YSRTVSTGMMGGHDISIEAGKLD
-2234 VSITADRLNLDAR
+2234 LVSET
-2247 TSGFRA
+2247 TGFRA
-2253 QGIYADKGTVYVNAD
+2253 YGIYNTGKNINIDAD
-2268 THISTKASSDS
+2268 THVSTKASNYS
-2279 RGIYAGGSSVIH
+2279 RSVYASGGMITLL
-2291 MNGGLSNDV
+2291 GGFSNDV
-2300 DTTAASYSALYAD
+2300 DTNAGEFASLYAEND
-2313 GNGRITVNMKD
+2313 STISVNVKD
-2324 GKAGGGKVNLKGDI
+2324 RNVAGAKVNLQGSL
-2338 YTESITSEDDYYDES
+2338 YTES
-2353 SENSTVDMALS
+2353 
-2364 GKESSWHGRSVYST
+2364 K
-2378 STSGDDSSKGY
+2378 SGDDDYDDDSYSISTVNLGLTGADSSWTGRSTYTKAESSTY
-2389 GDFNLILDD
+2389 GNFNLHLTD
-2398 GAVWTNEK
+2398 GAQWNNRKIGNDEK
-2406 VGSGMDAG
+2406 SGFSG
-2414 SHVTKLT
+2414 SHVT
-2421 GGAEG
+2421 
-2426 KSGIIVQ
+2426 S
-2433 KDRKDLTVDAL
+2433 
-2444 SGHTEVRYE
+2444 
-2453 KLDGTGSLRIHKAE
+2453 
-2467 VGTSVVL
+2467 
-2474 AAVSDT
+2474 
-2480 KINTASHLA
+2480 
-2489 ADYNKTG
+2489 
-2496 VGSALNALAQKLY
+2496 
-2509 YTGRDNKL
+2509 
-2517 AGTVELVSAFGGTA
+2517 
-2531 VVSGTISYKPDGQG
+2531 
-2545 FYDYADA
+2545 
-2552 IDTIT
+2552 
-2557 GIRKNN
+2557 
-2563 MNYVVSGILRDDGEN
+2563 
-2578 YVFSGDDS
+2578 
-2586 VSVKDGNAVSID
+2586 
-2598 GNTGHKVNVRDE
+2598 
-2610 GHTLALSSGTSKEQ
+2610 
-2624 GSSIAV
+2624 
-2630 SVNGGEAEIT
+2630 
-2640 AKTLQ
+2640 
-2645 VTAAGGNRREGIH
+2645 
-2658 AASGDASTPARLT
+2658 
-2671 VNGNLDITAS
+2671 
-2681 DVNNQKKVTSIGI
+2681 
-2694 YAAGNADVVVNG
+2694 
-2706 NVNMKKDN
+2706 
-2714 LWAVSGKGSGFY
+2714 
-2726 SASGLYATSNMGTNS
+2726 
-2741 MGSSITVN
+2741 
-2749 GDTVMKVDGNGV
+2749 
-2761 FANAGGSI
+2761 
-2769 VTLNGRT
+2769 
-2776 DIEVNKDTNLGYA
+2776 
-2789 ALRAEDGTI
+2789 
-2798 NVNVNRDAK
+2798 
-2807 GAVTGAGTHDVVIK
+2807 
-2821 GNVAAETGAVN
+2821 
-2832 SVDKRGTLTQV
+2832 
-2843 NLGLSTAGSSLTGTI
+2843 
-2858 YNGFPSEGKTE
+2858 
-2869 GSLTF
+2869 
-2874 KGETNLW
+2874 
-2881 LANGAVWNNEEYGKV
+2881 
-2896 INAWGGK
+2896 
-2903 AYTGSRVTNFYGKG
+2903 FYGKG
-2917 GFILQNDKNPIAVDH
+2917 GFIYQDDTKPITIDD
-2932 YSGDTTVIYRHE
+2932 YNGDTTVVYKHTVKEDTTR
-2944 VTDDSRRENA
+2944 DKA
-2954 ELYGNKAVTVSGGK
+2954 AMYGNRSISVTGGEFK
-2968 FRITKADPHSSIT
+2968 VTKAESGSTIT
-2981 LVTDASGLNMGSR
+2981 LVTDREGLDTSNST
-2994 VYTDKNLVND
+2994 YTDKNLVND

-3010 NQLVYAGYE
+3010 NKLIYTGYA
-3019 DKDLTGTVRI
+3019 DKNLTGKVSI
-3029 AEGLTSPSIS
+3029 AEGLTAASVTKSLAGGDIS
-3039 KALVEEKISY
+3039 W
-3049 YDGKVA
+3049 YDGS
-3055 GKEAGEGYYHY
+3055 KEGTVAGEGYYDYHLAY
-3066 RVVNPDAQT
+3066 PDSQT
-3075 VDAYSQAITGDSAV
+3075 TDSYSEAITGNSSV
-3089 DKVYVRTG
+3089 DKGYVETG
-3097 VLKDGTHDYTFTKP
+3097 VLKDGTHDYSFTKP
-3111 DTTITVEKTLIA
+3111 STTITVGKTLID
-3123 GGPWISK
+3123 GGPWVPK
-3130 ISAAVSGGDNHDAY
+3130 ISAAVSGGGKSHEANLDLH
-3144 LQMNGNNLTV
+3144 GNSMTIK
-3154 NTTSDTHTTGITAI
+3154 TTTDTHTTGITAI
-3168 GKGVVDLEDAG
+3168 GAGSVDVANAG
-3179 KVSVSAESTGF
+3179 KISVSAESTGG

-3203 VKVHNGTGDLDSK
+3203 VKIHNGGSNAADK
-3216 VLTLR
+3216 VITLR
-3221 AKGKIRNNVAV
+3221 AKGSNKYNVAV
-3232 IKAMNGIADAQSSI
+3232 LKAMNGVRDAQSTV
-3246 AIDGLVDVLADGK
+3246 AIDGLVDILADG
-3259 NGSNEAV
+3259 NDGSNEAV
-3266 SIVASKADIGGGSIK
+3266 SAVASKVDIGGGIIK

-3289 IRAYGEFNSA
+3289 IRGYGEFASSNKA
-3299 NRAVVNVN
+3299 IVNVN
-3307 TVKDAEGRITGAG
+3307 VKKDKDDHVTGAG
-3320 NHRTEVEGNISLGGG
+3320 TNDTAIEGDISLVGR
-3335 MDSGANAEVN
+3335 MDSDAKAEVN
-3345 LGLNTKDSYF
+3345 IGLNTKDSYF
-3355 KGDVAYLN
+3355 KGNIKIPN
-3363 ASPNGQVN
+3363 ASSDGHVN

-3382 NNLSGSSVNARIT
+3382 NNLSGSTVTAHLNSD
-3395 GGASWTGYSSG
+3395 ASWTGYSSG
-3406 NNMHLS
+3406 SAMNLDMN
-3412 LQEGALWNNIGSSH
+3412 GTGLWNNAGA
-3426 ISSLAGNQGLIDMS
+3426 SSLASISGNGGLINMS
-3440 GDKAGTVEAG
+3440 GDKAGTVSVQQYG
-3450 NYSGNTTVIYR
+3450 GNTTLLYR
-3461 HEIKDNEGKDHA
+3461 HEIVADAARAHA
-3473 SLYGNKEA
+3473 DLYGNKAA
-3481 SIMGGDFKITNAAE
+3481 SIIGGDFKITDAAAD
-3495 NSTITLL
+3495 SAITLV
-3502 TDNAGVNTAS
+3502 TDSTGVSTTS
-3512 TDYRDQNLVYDLMDK
+3512 TDYADKNLVNDLLDK
-3527 LAGKLYYSGY
+3527 LAGKLYYSDY

-3566 YTDKDEGKTAGEGY
+3566 YTDKDKGKTAGEGY

-3598 VIDGSEDSRNN
+3598 VIDGSEDSRNT

-3645 DNDVEV
+3645 DNDVKV

-3658 VTAKDDGVGMAS
+3658 VTAKDGGVGMAS

-3762 KGSISTNGTVLKGA
+3762 KGSISTAGAVLKGA

-3793 EGITADGGTIYT
+3793 EGI
-3805 AGTDVKGEALAKAK
+3805 
-3819 GTLSMTGGNAGAV
+3819 

-3874 AIIAKLDKK
+3874 AITAKLDKK

-3891 ANEGTASLTLGGGA
+3891 ANKGTASLTLGGGA

-3920 IGEGSTWTGRSTNGN
+3920 IGEGSIWTGRSTNGN

-3945 QTGDSTIASITGRN
+3945 QTGDSTIASLTGRN

-4002 STADS
+4002 RTADS

-4059 LKIAEGLTSSSAFL
+4059 LKIAEGLTSSSASL

-4244 RLNADYHTWGNSVSA
+4244 RLNADYHTWGNSISA

>member
-354 TNGKLNIGLNT
+354 TSGKLNIGLNT

-620 ADVDGNVDVQV
+620 ADVDGNVFVYAGEAQDALDSAVAALYVGDDEDASEESPMIVDIQGRTVQLKAGLDEGNEADEV
-631 VETQDGP
+631 AGISVGHLMNINLENSGKAGSIH
-638 EEVTAVYN
+638 VTAGTDEKGNATQAAGRVYGVDVGAGTLKASAAIN
-646 STDAPM
+646 IDGVTTEARVSGLAGVYTSAGGTAAFEDLSIKNIKSSKDTRGRSSGIYADGGHVTIAGRMDISDIAGSAIRALSGSTISTGEGNITAYPMAESDA
-652 VVDLQG
+652 
-658 KKLHAAAH
+658 
-666 GNKSK
+666 NKNI
-671 YLETVYVQSNKAIT
+671 YAVNT
-685 VTDSKGTG
+685 SKGT
-693 KLTIS
+693 
-698 AGIGENGE
+698 
-706 VDTKTKPSAVNGIGI
+706 V
-721 DSKGTFTSDVNVE
+721 
-734 ISGVKSSGTRGTY
+734 
-747 GISMSSSDGNST
+747 
-759 AIFNK
+759 
-764 DLTIHNVED
+764 
-773 SNKAGAS
+773 
-780 VSGINLDGSTG
+780 
-791 SGSSSMTVKGKLD
+791 
-804 IADVAGSAVKVMN
+804 
-817 GSVLTTSSA
+817 
-826 SVKAAAPTADNT
+826 
-838 SNQYYAVNAV
+838 
-848 KGTINLNTGDG
+848 NLNTVEG
-859 ITPGKLDVTGDIK
+859 ITPGKLDVIGDIK

-931 ASEFA
+931 ASRFA

-998 LVTGSEGLKA
+998 LVTGSEGIKA

-1064 KEGEITFSDGTGEG
+1064 KEGKITFSDGTGEG

-1129 EKYVSALYAAGTAD
+1129 EKYVSALYAAGIAD

-1218 PVEISNIMTVGDG
+1218 PVEISNIMTAGDG

-1438 TLDTEKQVWKGSQ
+1438 TLDEDKQVWKGSQ
-1451 LASLHGGSDEAH
+1451 LAFLHGGRDEAH

-1554 YKDGH
+1554 FKDGH

-1613 YKNVPITGNL
+1613 YKNIPITGNL

-1636 AGIVRKDGTYKFTS
+1636 AGIVWKDGTYKFTS

-1752 STSKVKSNMGGAYGI
+1752 STSKVKSSMGGAYGI

-1874 NVLKDVDGNVTGA
+1874 NVLKDADGNVTGA

-2109 TASSKSLKSGAI
+2109 TASSKSLKSGTI

-2141 PASDDVLTD
+2141 PASDDVLTN

-2173 FAEDST
+2173 FAKDST

-2220 VARAVSTGLYKGND
+2220 VARAVSTGLSKGND

-2268 THISTKASSDS
+2268 THISTKASNDS

-2291 MNGGLSNDV
+2291 MNGGFSNDV

-2378 STSGDDSSKGY
+2378 STSDDDSSKGY

-2421 GGAEG
+2421 GG
-2426 KSGIIVQ
+2426 
-2433 KDRKDLTVDAL
+2433 D
-2444 SGHTEVRYE
+2444 
-2453 KLDGTGSLRIHKAE
+2453 
-2467 VGTSVVL
+2467 
-2474 AAVSDT
+2474 
-2480 KINTASHLA
+2480 
-2489 ADYNKTG
+2489 
-2496 VGSALNALAQKLY
+2496 SA
-2509 YTGRDNKL
+2509 
-2517 AGTVELVSAFGGTA
+2517 
-2531 VVSGTISYKPDGQG
+2531 
-2545 FYDYADA
+2545 
-2552 IDTIT
+2552 
-2557 GIRKNN
+2557 
-2563 MNYVVSGILRDDGEN
+2563 
-2578 YVFSGDDS
+2578 
-2586 VSVKDGNAVSID
+2586 
-2598 GNTGHKVNVRDE
+2598 
-2610 GHTLALSSGTSKEQ
+2610 
-2624 GSSIAV
+2624 
-2630 SVNGGEAEIT
+2630 
-2640 AKTLQ
+2640 
-2645 VTAAGGNRREGIH
+2645 
-2658 AASGDASTPARLT
+2658 
-2671 VNGNLDITAS
+2671 
-2681 DVNNQKKVTSIGI
+2681 
-2694 YAAGNADVVVNG
+2694 
-2706 NVNMKKDN
+2706 
-2714 LWAVSGKGSGFY
+2714 
-2726 SASGLYATSNMGTNS
+2726 
-2741 MGSSITVN
+2741 
-2749 GDTVMKVDGNGV
+2749 
-2761 FANAGGSI
+2761 ANAGI
-2769 VTLNGRT
+2769 
-2776 DIEVNKDTNLGYA
+2776 I
-2789 ALRAEDGTI
+2789 
-2798 NVNVNRDAK
+2798 
-2807 GAVTGAGTHDVVIK
+2807 H
-2821 GNVAAETGAVN
+2821 
-2832 SVDKRGTLTQV
+2832 
-2843 NLGLSTAGSSLTGTI
+2843 
-2858 YNGFPSEGKTE
+2858 
-2869 GSLTF
+2869 
-2874 KGETNLW
+2874 
-2881 LANGAVWNNEEYGKV
+2881 
-2896 INAWGGK
+2896 
-2903 AYTGSRVTNFYGKG
+2903 
-2917 GFILQNDKNPIAVDH
+2917 QNDSRDIRVDN
-2932 YSGDTTVIYRHE
+2932 YSGSTMVIYKHE
-2944 VTDDSRRENA
+2944 IVDDTARNNA
-2954 ELYGNKAVTVSGGK
+2954 GLYGNKAASITGGSFK
-2968 FRITKADPHSSIT
+2968 ITNAEAGSAVT
-2981 LVTDASGLNMGSR
+2981 LVTDRTGLNLDSG

-3004 ALDKLA
+3004 TLDKLA
-3010 NQLVYAGYE
+3010 NKLIYAGYA
-3019 DKDLTGTVRI
+3019 DKNLTGKVSI
-3029 AEGLTSPSIS
+3029 AEGLTAASVTKSLAGGDIS
-3039 KALVEEKISY
+3039 W
-3049 YDGKVA
+3049 YDGS
-3055 GKEAGEGYYHY
+3055 KEGTAAGEGYYDYHLAY
-3066 RVVNPDAQT
+3066 PDSQT
-3075 VDAYSQAITGDSAV
+3075 TDSYSEAITGDSSV
-3089 DKVYVRTG
+3089 DKGYVETG
-3097 VLKDGTHDYTFTKP
+3097 VLKDGTHDYSFTKP
-3111 DTTITVEKTLIA
+3111 STTITVGKTPIGA
-3123 GGPWISK
+3123 GPYIPVP
-3130 ISAAVSGGDNHDAY
+3130 ISAAVSGGGKSHEANLDLH
-3144 LQMNGNNLTV
+3144 GNSMTIK
-3154 NTTSDTHTTGITAI
+3154 TTTDTHTTGITAI
-3168 GKGVVDLEDAG
+3168 GAGSVDVANAG
-3179 KVSVSAESTGF
+3179 KISVSAESTG
-3190 GQTAAIF
+3190 GGKTSAIF

-3203 VKVHNGTGDLDSK
+3203 VKIHNGGSNAPDK
-3216 VLTLR
+3216 VITLR
-3221 AKGKIRNNVAV
+3221 AKGSNKLEVAV
-3232 IKAMNGIADAQSSI
+3232 LKAMNGVPNAQSTV
-3246 AIDGLVDVLADGK
+3246 AIDGLVDILADGN

-3307 TVKDAEGRITGAG
+3307 TMKDAEGRITGAG
-3320 NHRTEVEGNISLGGG
+3320 NHRTEVEGNIFLGGG
-3335 MDSGANAEVN
+3335 MDSGAKAEVN

-3426 ISSLAGNQGLIDMS
+3426 ISSLAGDQGLIDMS

-3461 HEIKDNEGKDHA
+3461 HEIKDNEGRDHA
-3473 SLYGNKEA
+3473 SLYGNKEV

-3621 SYDFTSKPAEVT
+3621 SYDFTYKPAEVT

-3645 DNDVEV
+3645 DNDVKV
-3651 TTKDWLH
+3651 TTKEWLH
-3658 VTAKDDGVGMAS
+3658 VTAKDGGVGMAS

-3762 KGSISTNGTVLKGA
+3762 KGSISTNGAVLKGA

-3832 TADGGSASTDGTAVK
+3832 AADGGSASTDGTAVK

-3868 SIDKDS
+3868 NIDEDS

-3891 ANEGTASLTLGGGA
+3891 ANEGTAFLTLGGGA

-3945 QTGDSTIASITGRN
+3945 QTGDSTIASLTGRN

-4002 STADS
+4002 GTADS

-4059 LKIAEGLTSSSAFL
+4059 LKIAEGLTSSSASL

-4244 RLNADYHTWGNSVSA
+4244 RLNADYHTWGNSISA

-4328 LALAHEFGGSFKT
+4328 LALAHEFGGGFKT

>member
-63 DNSNPKNPKLTYD
+63 DNSNLKNPKLTYD

-191 SMKGSGTDAS
+191 SMKGSGTDTS

-233 LYLQGAHGSYIDVNG
+233 LYLQGAHGSSIDVNG

-339 TDGTDGKTVK
+339 TDGTDGKTGK
-349 IPNFF
+349 IPTFF

-379 KVSDVVDYQDK
+379 KASDVVDYQDK
-390 TKKNTANTK
+390 TKKNTANTE

-603 YKNGPIMT
+603 YKNGSIMT

-638 EEVTAVYN
+638 GEVTAVYN

-666 GNKSK
+666 GNKSN

-706 VDTKTKPSAVNGIGI
+706 VDTKTKPRAVNGIGI

-764 DLTIHNVED
+764 DLTIHNVEN
-773 SNKAGAS
+773 SNKAGTS

-804 IADVAGSAVKVMN
+804 IADIAGSAVKVMN
-817 GSVLTTSSA
+817 GSVLTTSFA

-931 ASEFA
+931 ASGFA

-998 LVTGSEGLKA
+998 LVTGSEGIKA

-1218 PVEISNIMTVGDG
+1218 PVEISNIMTAGDG

-1438 TLDTEKQVWKGSQ
+1438 TLDEDKQVWKGSQ

-1474 IFVENYSGY
+1474 IFIENYSGH

-1489 HEKDDPASIKGG
+1489 HKKDDPASIKGG

-1574 KVFKTDDILFYT
+1574 KVLKTDDILFYT

-1661 TMIDARKDV
+1661 TMIDAREDV

-1752 STSKVKSNMGGAYGI
+1752 STSKVKSSVGGAYGI

-1788 WAVDSDQ
+1788 WAVDADQ

-1874 NVLKDVDGNVTGA
+1874 NVLKDADGNVTGA

-1989 HGGSS
+1989 RGGSS

-2035 TQMIGGDITIE
+2035 TQMIGGDITIQ

-2109 TASSKSLKSGAI
+2109 TASSKSLKSGTI

-2165 EKTKGHYD
+2165 EKTQGHYD
-2173 FAEDST
+2173 FAKDST

-2192 TVDAVNGPVTI
+2192 TVDAVNGPVII

-2220 VARAVSTGLYKGND
+2220 VARAVSTGLSKGND

-2268 THISTKASSDS
+2268 THISTKASSYS

-2378 STSGDDSSKGY
+2378 STSDDDSNKGY

-2426 KSGIIVQ
+2426 KS
-2433 KDRKDLTVDAL
+2433 
-2444 SGHTEVRYE
+2444 
-2453 KLDGTGSLRIHKAE
+2453 
-2467 VGTSVVL
+2467 
-2474 AAVSDT
+2474 
-2480 KINTASHLA
+2480 
-2489 ADYNKTG
+2489 
-2496 VGSALNALAQKLY
+2496 
-2509 YTGRDNKL
+2509 
-2517 AGTVELVSAFGGTA
+2517 
-2531 VVSGTISYKPDGQG
+2531 
-2545 FYDYADA
+2545 
-2552 IDTIT
+2552 
-2557 GIRKNN
+2557 
-2563 MNYVVSGILRDDGEN
+2563 
-2578 YVFSGDDS
+2578 
-2586 VSVKDGNAVSID
+2586 
-2598 GNTGHKVNVRDE
+2598 
-2610 GHTLALSSGTSKEQ
+2610 
-2624 GSSIAV
+2624 
-2630 SVNGGEAEIT
+2630 
-2640 AKTLQ
+2640 
-2645 VTAAGGNRREGIH
+2645 
-2658 AASGDASTPARLT
+2658 
-2671 VNGNLDITAS
+2671 
-2681 DVNNQKKVTSIGI
+2681 
-2694 YAAGNADVVVNG
+2694 
-2706 NVNMKKDN
+2706 
-2714 LWAVSGKGSGFY
+2714 
-2726 SASGLYATSNMGTNS
+2726 
-2741 MGSSITVN
+2741 
-2749 GDTVMKVDGNGV
+2749 
-2761 FANAGGSI
+2761 
-2769 VTLNGRT
+2769 
-2776 DIEVNKDTNLGYA
+2776 
-2789 ALRAEDGTI
+2789 
-2798 NVNVNRDAK
+2798 
-2807 GAVTGAGTHDVVIK
+2807 
-2821 GNVAAETGAVN
+2821 
-2832 SVDKRGTLTQV
+2832 
-2843 NLGLSTAGSSLTGTI
+2843 
-2858 YNGFPSEGKTE
+2858 
-2869 GSLTF
+2869 
-2874 KGETNLW
+2874 
-2881 LANGAVWNNEEYGKV
+2881 
-2896 INAWGGK
+2896 
-2903 AYTGSRVTNFYGKG
+2903 

-2954 ELYGNKAVTVSGGK
+2954 ELYGNKAVTVSSGK
-2968 FRITKADPHSSIT
+2968 FHITKADPGSSIT
-2981 LVTDASGLNMGSR
+2981 LATDASGLNIGSR

-3039 KALVEEKISY
+3039 KALVEGKISY

-3055 GKEAGEGYYHY
+3055 GTEAGEGYYHY

-3097 VLKDGTHDYTFTKP
+3097 VLEEGTHDYTFTKP

-3123 GGPWISK
+3123 GGPWIRK

-3179 KVSVSAESTGF
+3179 KVSVSAESTGG

-3221 AKGKIRNNVAV
+3221 AKGKNMANVAV

-3307 TVKDAEGRITGAG
+3307 TVKNAEGRITGAG

-3335 MDSGANAEVN
+3335 MDSGAKAEVN

-3412 LQEGALWNNIGSSH
+3412 LQDGALWNNIGSSH

-3461 HEIKDNEGKDHA
+3461 HEIKDNEGRDHA

-3527 LAGKLYYSGY
+3527 LAGKLYYSDY

-3566 YTDKDEGKTAGEGY
+3566 YTDKDKGKTAGEGY

-3598 VIDGSEDSRNN
+3598 VIDGSEDSRNT

-3645 DNDVEV
+3645 DNDVKV

-3658 VTAKDDGVGMAS
+3658 VTAKDGGVGMAS

-3762 KGSISTNGTVLKGA
+3762 KGSISTAGAVLKGA

-3868 SIDKDS
+3868 SIGKDS
-3874 AIIAKLDKK
+3874 AITAKLDKK

-3945 QTGDSTIASITGRN
+3945 QTGDSTIASLTGRN

-4002 STADS
+4002 GTADS

-4031 YRNQASETLNRMAHK
+4031 YKNQVSETLNRMAHK

-4059 LKIAEGLTSSSAFL
+4059 LKIAEGLTSSSASL

-4244 RLNADYHTWGNSVSA
+4244 RLNADYHTWGNSISA

>member
-63 DNSNPKNPKLTYD
+63 DNSNLKNPKLTYD

-171 GIDVPMAA
+171 GIDVPLAA

-233 LYLQGAHGSYIDVNG
+233 LYLQGAHGSSIDVNG

-349 IPNFF
+349 IPTFF

-620 ADVDGNVDVQV
+620 ADVDGNVSVYAGEAQDALDSAVAALYVGDDEDASEESPMIVDIQGRTVQLKAGLDEGNEADEV
-631 VETQDGP
+631 AGISVGHLMNINLENSGKAGSIH
-638 EEVTAVYN
+638 VTAGTDEKGNATQAAGRVYGVDVGAGTLKASAAIN
-646 STDAPM
+646 IDGVTTEARVSGLAGVYTSAGGTAAFEDLSIKNIKSSKDTRGRSSGIYADGGHVTIAGRMDISDIAGSAIRALSGSTISTGEGNITAYPMAESDA
-652 VVDLQG
+652 
-658 KKLHAAAH
+658 
-666 GNKSK
+666 NKNI
-671 YLETVYVQSNKAIT
+671 YAVNT
-685 VTDSKGTG
+685 SKGT
-693 KLTIS
+693 
-698 AGIGENGE
+698 
-706 VDTKTKPSAVNGIGI
+706 V
-721 DSKGTFTSDVNVE
+721 
-734 ISGVKSSGTRGTY
+734 
-747 GISMSSSDGNST
+747 
-759 AIFNK
+759 
-764 DLTIHNVED
+764 
-773 SNKAGAS
+773 
-780 VSGINLDGSTG
+780 
-791 SGSSSMTVKGKLD
+791 
-804 IADVAGSAVKVMN
+804 
-817 GSVLTTSSA
+817 
-826 SVKAAAPTADNT
+826 
-838 SNQYYAVNAV
+838 
-848 KGTINLNTGDG
+848 NLNTGEG

-914 EEGSSWTHTTGL
+914 EEGSSWNHTTGL

-931 ASEFA
+931 ASKFA

-1218 PVEISNIMTVGDG
+1218 PVEISNIMTAGDG

-1241 SEVILDGTLTVK
+1241 SEVILDGTLNVK

-1438 TLDTEKQVWKGSQ
+1438 TLDEDKQVWKGSQ

-1474 IFVENYSGY
+1474 IFIENYSGH

-1489 HEKDDPASIKGG
+1489 HKKDDPASIKGG

-1574 KVFKTDDILFYT
+1574 KVLKTDDILFYT

-1661 TMIDARKDV
+1661 TMIDAREDV

-1752 STSKVKSNMGGAYGI
+1752 STSKVKSSVGGAYGI

-1788 WAVDSDQ
+1788 WAVDADQ

-1874 NVLKDVDGNVTGA
+1874 NVLKDADGNVTGA

-1989 HGGSS
+1989 RGGSS

-2094 NDGHLAGT
+2094 NDGNLTGK
-2102 VKIADGL
+2102 VKIAEGL
-2109 TASSKSLKSGAI
+2109 TASSKSLKTGDI
-2121 SFSSD
+2121 FFSTD
-2126 STGTKVKGQGFYEYE
+2126 STGTKIAGQGYYDYK
-2141 PASDDVLTD
+2141 PASDAELSDS
-2150 PITGGMDKKYVNIGV
+2150 ITGGLDKKYVNLGI
-2165 EKTKGHYD
+2165 EKEKGKYT
-2173 FAEDST
+2173 FTEST
-2179 ITVTAGQYASLIG
+2179 NIVVDGTNSYMSPSG
-2192 TVDAVNGPVTI
+2192 TVESTGGNVTI
-2203 NGKGT
+2203 LAKNVDLK
-2208 TLSLINDQKGSN
+2208 LVNRQKGSN
-2220 VARAVSTGLYKGND
+2220 YSRTVSTGMMGGHDISIEAGKLD
-2234 VSITADRLNLDAR
+2234 LVSET
-2247 TSGFRA
+2247 TGFRA
-2253 QGIYADKGTVYVNAD
+2253 YGIYNTGKNINIDAD
-2268 THISTKASSDS
+2268 THVSTKASNYS
-2279 RGIYAGGSSVIH
+2279 RSVYASGGMITLL
-2291 MNGGLSNDV
+2291 GGFSNDV
-2300 DTTAASYSALYAD
+2300 DTNAGEFASLYAEND
-2313 GNGRITVNMKD
+2313 STISVNVKD
-2324 GKAGGGKVNLKGDI
+2324 RNVAGAKVNLQGSL
-2338 YTESITSEDDYYDES
+2338 YTES
-2353 SENSTVDMALS
+2353 
-2364 GKESSWHGRSVYST
+2364 K
-2378 STSGDDSSKGY
+2378 SGDDDYDDDSYSISTVNLGLTGADSSWTGRSTYTKAESSTY
-2389 GDFNLILDD
+2389 GNFNLHLTD
-2398 GAVWTNEK
+2398 GAQWNNRKIGNDEK
-2406 VGSGMDAG
+2406 SGFSG
-2414 SHVTKLT
+2414 SHVT
-2421 GGAEG
+2421 
-2426 KSGIIVQ
+2426 S
-2433 KDRKDLTVDAL
+2433 
-2444 SGHTEVRYE
+2444 
-2453 KLDGTGSLRIHKAE
+2453 
-2467 VGTSVVL
+2467 
-2474 AAVSDT
+2474 
-2480 KINTASHLA
+2480 
-2489 ADYNKTG
+2489 
-2496 VGSALNALAQKLY
+2496 
-2509 YTGRDNKL
+2509 
-2517 AGTVELVSAFGGTA
+2517 
-2531 VVSGTISYKPDGQG
+2531 
-2545 FYDYADA
+2545 
-2552 IDTIT
+2552 
-2557 GIRKNN
+2557 
-2563 MNYVVSGILRDDGEN
+2563 
-2578 YVFSGDDS
+2578 
-2586 VSVKDGNAVSID
+2586 
-2598 GNTGHKVNVRDE
+2598 
-2610 GHTLALSSGTSKEQ
+2610 
-2624 GSSIAV
+2624 
-2630 SVNGGEAEIT
+2630 
-2640 AKTLQ
+2640 
-2645 VTAAGGNRREGIH
+2645 
-2658 AASGDASTPARLT
+2658 
-2671 VNGNLDITAS
+2671 
-2681 DVNNQKKVTSIGI
+2681 
-2694 YAAGNADVVVNG
+2694 
-2706 NVNMKKDN
+2706 
-2714 LWAVSGKGSGFY
+2714 
-2726 SASGLYATSNMGTNS
+2726 
-2741 MGSSITVN
+2741 
-2749 GDTVMKVDGNGV
+2749 
-2761 FANAGGSI
+2761 
-2769 VTLNGRT
+2769 
-2776 DIEVNKDTNLGYA
+2776 
-2789 ALRAEDGTI
+2789 
-2798 NVNVNRDAK
+2798 
-2807 GAVTGAGTHDVVIK
+2807 
-2821 GNVAAETGAVN
+2821 
-2832 SVDKRGTLTQV
+2832 
-2843 NLGLSTAGSSLTGTI
+2843 
-2858 YNGFPSEGKTE
+2858 
-2869 GSLTF
+2869 
-2874 KGETNLW
+2874 
-2881 LANGAVWNNEEYGKV
+2881 
-2896 INAWGGK
+2896 
-2903 AYTGSRVTNFYGKG
+2903 FYGKG
-2917 GFILQNDKNPIAVDH
+2917 GFIYQDDTKPITIDD
-2932 YSGDTTVIYRHE
+2932 YNGDTTVVYKHTVKEDTTR
-2944 VTDDSRRENA
+2944 DKA
-2954 ELYGNKAVTVSGGK
+2954 AMYGNRSISVTGGEFK
-2968 FRITKADPHSSIT
+2968 VTKAESGSTIT
-2981 LVTDASGLNMGSR
+2981 LVTDREGLDTSNST
-2994 VYTDKNLVND
+2994 YTDKNLVND

-3010 NQLVYAGYE
+3010 NKLIYTGYA
-3019 DKDLTGTVRI
+3019 DKNLTGKVSI
-3029 AEGLTSPSIS
+3029 AEGLTAASVTKSLAGGDIS
-3039 KALVEEKISY
+3039 W
-3049 YDGKVA
+3049 YDGS
-3055 GKEAGEGYYHY
+3055 KEGTVAGEGYYDYHLAY
-3066 RVVNPDAQT
+3066 PDSQT
-3075 VDAYSQAITGDSAV
+3075 TDSYSEAITGNSSV
-3089 DKVYVRTG
+3089 DKGYVETG
-3097 VLKDGTHDYTFTKP
+3097 VLKDGTHDYSFTKP
-3111 DTTITVEKTLIA
+3111 STTITVGKTLID
-3123 GGPWISK
+3123 GGPWVPK
-3130 ISAAVSGGDNHDAY
+3130 ISAAVSGGGKSHEANLDLH
-3144 LQMNGNNLTV
+3144 GNSMTIK
-3154 NTTSDTHTTGITAI
+3154 TTTDTHTTGITAI
-3168 GKGVVDLEDAG
+3168 GAGSVDVANAG
-3179 KVSVSAESTGF
+3179 KISVSAESTGG

-3203 VKVHNGTGDLDSK
+3203 VKIHNGGSNAADK
-3216 VLTLR
+3216 VITLR
-3221 AKGKIRNNVAV
+3221 AKGSNKYNVAV
-3232 IKAMNGIADAQSSI
+3232 LKAMNGVRDAQSTV
-3246 AIDGLVDVLADGK
+3246 AIDGLVDILADG
-3259 NGSNEAV
+3259 NDGSNEAV
-3266 SIVASKADIGGGSIK
+3266 SAVASKVDIGGGIIK

-3289 IRAYGEFNSA
+3289 IRGYGEFASSNKA
-3299 NRAVVNVN
+3299 IVNVN
-3307 TVKDAEGRITGAG
+3307 VKKDKDDHVTGAG
-3320 NHRTEVEGNISLGGG
+3320 TNDTAIEGDISLVGR
-3335 MDSGANAEVN
+3335 MDSDAKAEVN
-3345 LGLNTKDSYF
+3345 IGLNTKDSYF
-3355 KGDVAYLN
+3355 KGNIKIPN
-3363 ASPNGQVN
+3363 ASSDGHVN

-3382 NNLSGSSVNARIT
+3382 NNLSGSTVTAHLNSD
-3395 GGASWTGYSSG
+3395 ASWTGYSSG
-3406 NNMHLS
+3406 SAMNLDMN
-3412 LQEGALWNNIGSSH
+3412 GTGLWNNAGA
-3426 ISSLAGNQGLIDMS
+3426 SSLASISGNGGLINMS
-3440 GDKAGTVEAG
+3440 GDKAGTVSVQQYG
-3450 NYSGNTTVIYR
+3450 GNTTLLYR
-3461 HEIKDNEGKDHA
+3461 HEIVADAARAHA
-3473 SLYGNKEA
+3473 DLYGNKAA
-3481 SIMGGDFKITNAAE
+3481 SIIGGDFKITDAAAD
-3495 NSTITLL
+3495 SAITLV
-3502 TDNAGVNTAS
+3502 TDSTGVSTTS
-3512 TDYRDQNLVYDLMDK
+3512 TDYADKNLVNDLLDK
-3527 LAGKLYYSGY
+3527 LAGKLYYSDY

-3566 YTDKDEGKTAGEGY
+3566 YTDKDKGKTAGEGY

-3598 VIDGSEDSRNN
+3598 VIDGSEDSRNT

-3645 DNDVEV
+3645 DNDVKV

-3658 VTAKDDGVGMAS
+3658 VTAKDGGVGMAS

-3762 KGSISTNGTVLKGA
+3762 KGSISTAGAVLKGA

-3793 EGITADGGTIYT
+3793 EGI
-3805 AGTDVKGEALAKAK
+3805 
-3819 GTLSMTGGNAGAV
+3819 

-3874 AIIAKLDKK
+3874 AITAKLDKK

-3920 IGEGSTWTGRSTNGN
+3920 IGEGSIWTGRSTNGN
-3935 TTVELAGTWK
+3935 TTMELAGTWK
-3945 QTGDSTIASITGRN
+3945 QTGDSTIASLTGRN

-3987 SAEDPTTFYGGDTTI
+3987 SAEDPTTFYSGDTTI
-4002 STADS
+4002 RTAGS

-4059 LKIAEGLTSSSAFL
+4059 LKIVEGLTSNSASL

-4244 RLNADYHTWGNSVSA
+4244 RLNADYHTWGNSISA

>member
-1 MYSYWKRHSGA
+1 MPGVMYSYWKRHSGA

-97 PIGHGRYDSEIPM
+97 PIGHGQYDSEIPM

-124 TTSYNNGSLPYS
+124 TTSYNNGSFPYS

-144 GTNLTINGD
+144 GTDLTINGD

-349 IPNFF
+349 IPTFF

-620 ADVDGNVDVQV
+620 ADVDGNVSVYAGEAQDALDSAVAALYVGDDEDASEESPMIVDIQGRTVQLKAGLDEGNEADEV
-631 VETQDGP
+631 AGISVGHLMNINLENSGKAGSIH
-638 EEVTAVYN
+638 VTAGTDEKGNATQAAGRVYGVDVGAGTLKASAAIN
-646 STDAPM
+646 IDGVTTEARVSGLAGVYTSAGGTAAFEDLSIKNIKSSKDTRGRSSGIYADGGHVTIAGRMDISDIAGSAIRALSGSTISTGEGNITAYPMAESDA
-652 VVDLQG
+652 
-658 KKLHAAAH
+658 
-666 GNKSK
+666 NKNI
-671 YLETVYVQSNKAIT
+671 YAVNT
-685 VTDSKGTG
+685 SKGT
-693 KLTIS
+693 
-698 AGIGENGE
+698 
-706 VDTKTKPSAVNGIGI
+706 V
-721 DSKGTFTSDVNVE
+721 
-734 ISGVKSSGTRGTY
+734 
-747 GISMSSSDGNST
+747 
-759 AIFNK
+759 
-764 DLTIHNVED
+764 
-773 SNKAGAS
+773 
-780 VSGINLDGSTG
+780 
-791 SGSSSMTVKGKLD
+791 
-804 IADVAGSAVKVMN
+804 
-817 GSVLTTSSA
+817 
-826 SVKAAAPTADNT
+826 
-838 SNQYYAVNAV
+838 
-848 KGTINLNTGDG
+848 NLNTGEG

-914 EEGSSWTHTTGL
+914 EEGSSWNHTTGL

-931 ASEFA
+931 ASKFA

-1218 PVEISNIMTVGDG
+1218 PVEISNIMTAGDG

-1682 GTIDTPSISTDE
+1682 GIIDTPSISTDE

-1752 STSKVKSNMGGAYGI
+1752 STSKVKSSMGGAYGI

-1874 NVLKDVDGNVTGA
+1874 NVLKDADGNVTGA

-2109 TASSKSLKSGAI
+2109 TASSKSLKSGTI

-2165 EKTKGHYD
+2165 EKTQGHYD
-2173 FAEDST
+2173 FAKDST

-2192 TVDAVNGPVTI
+2192 TVDAVNGPVII

-2220 VARAVSTGLYKGND
+2220 VARAVSTGLSKGND

-2268 THISTKASSDS
+2268 THISTKASSYS

-2378 STSGDDSSKGY
+2378 STSDDDSSKGY

-2433 KDRKDLTVDAL
+2433 KDKKDLTVDAL
-2444 SGHTEVRYE
+2444 SGHTEVRYA
-2453 KLDGTGSLRIHKAE
+2453 KLDGTGSLRIRKAE

-2598 GNTGHKVNVRDE
+2598 GNTDHKVNIRDE
-2610 GHTLALSSGTSKEQ
+2610 GHTLALSSGISKEQ
-2624 GSSIAV
+2624 GNSIAI

-2645 VTAAGGNRREGIH
+2645 VTAAGGDRREGIH
-2658 AASGDASTPARLT
+2658 AASDDASTPARLT

-2681 DVNNQKKVTSIGI
+2681 DVNNQKKGTSIGI

-2714 LWAVSGKGSGFY
+2714 LWAVSGKGFNFY
-2726 SASGLYATSNMGTNS
+2726 GASGLNATSNMGMNS

-2761 FANAGGSI
+2761 FANVGGSI

-2776 DIEVNKDTNLGYA
+2776 DIEVNKNTNLGYA

-2832 SVDKRGTLTQV
+2832 SMDKRGTLTQV

-2869 GSLTF
+2869 GGLTF

-2944 VTDDSRRENA
+2944 
-2954 ELYGNKAVTVSGGK
+2954 
-2968 FRITKADPHSSIT
+2968 
-2981 LVTDASGLNMGSR
+2981 
-2994 VYTDKNLVND
+2994 
-3004 ALDKLA
+3004 
-3010 NQLVYAGYE
+3010 
-3019 DKDLTGTVRI
+3019 
-3029 AEGLTSPSIS
+3029 
-3039 KALVEEKISY
+3039 
-3049 YDGKVA
+3049 
-3055 GKEAGEGYYHY
+3055 
-3066 RVVNPDAQT
+3066 
-3075 VDAYSQAITGDSAV
+3075 
-3089 DKVYVRTG
+3089 
-3097 VLKDGTHDYTFTKP
+3097 
-3111 DTTITVEKTLIA
+3111 
-3123 GGPWISK
+3123 
-3130 ISAAVSGGDNHDAY
+3130 
-3144 LQMNGNNLTV
+3144 
-3154 NTTSDTHTTGITAI
+3154 
-3168 GKGVVDLEDAG
+3168 
-3179 KVSVSAESTGF
+3179 
-3190 GQTAAIF
+3190 
-3197 VNGGGT
+3197 
-3203 VKVHNGTGDLDSK
+3203 
-3216 VLTLR
+3216 
-3221 AKGKIRNNVAV
+3221 
-3232 IKAMNGIADAQSSI
+3232 
-3246 AIDGLVDVLADGK
+3246 
-3259 NGSNEAV
+3259 
-3266 SIVASKADIGGGSIK
+3266 
-3281 AVNGAAYA
+3281 
-3289 IRAYGEFNSA
+3289 
-3299 NRAVVNVN
+3299 
-3307 TVKDAEGRITGAG
+3307 
-3320 NHRTEVEGNISLGGG
+3320 
-3335 MDSGANAEVN
+3335 
-3345 LGLNTKDSYF
+3345 
-3355 KGDVAYLN
+3355 
-3363 ASPNGQVN
+3363 
-3371 LYMGNGASWTG
+3371 
-3382 NNLSGSSVNARIT
+3382 
-3395 GGASWTGYSSG
+3395 
-3406 NNMHLS
+3406 
-3412 LQEGALWNNIGSSH
+3412 
-3426 ISSLAGNQGLIDMS
+3426 
-3440 GDKAGTVEAG
+3440 
-3450 NYSGNTTVIYR
+3450 
-3461 HEIKDNEGKDHA
+3461 IKDNKGRDHA
-3473 SLYGNKEA
+3473 LLYGNKEA

-3566 YTDKDEGKTAGEGY
+3566 YTEKDEGKTAGEGY
-3580 YKYDLVYPS
+3580 YKYNLVYPS

-3621 SYDFTSKPAEVT
+3621 SYDFTSKTAEVT

-3645 DNDVEV
+3645 DNDVKV

-3658 VTAKDDGVGMAS
+3658 VTAKDGGVGMAS
-3670 ENGKTVSTEGNTQI
+3670 ENRKTVSTEGNTQI

-3703 HTIISAGTGM
+3703 NAIKLRISQ
-3713 EAVNGGT
+3713 
-3720 ISADGTTDMTTG
+3720 IFSDR
-3732 EGKNAL
+3732 K
-3738 HADGDG
+3738 
-3744 STISLKDGT
+3744 
-3753 ISGAVLAEN
+3753 
-3762 KGSISTNGTVLKGA
+3762 
-3776 ATASK
+3776 
-3781 EGTIHLD
+3781 
-3788 GGSTS
+3788 
-3793 EGITADGGTIYT
+3793 
-3805 AGTDVKGEALAKAK
+3805 
-3819 GTLSMTGGNAGAV
+3819 
-3832 TADGGSASTDGTAVK
+3832 
-3847 GLLSAKNGGSI
+3847 LLRVCGFIMQQNH
-3858 TMTNGSAKGL
+3858 N
-3868 SIDKDS
+3868 
-3874 AIIAKLDKK
+3874 
-3883 DASIQGDI
+3883 
-3891 ANEGTASLTLGGGA
+3891 N
-3905 SWIGDSTGSGKTNAS
+3905 
-3920 IGEGSTWTGRSTNGN
+3920 
-3935 TTVELAGTWK
+3935 
-3945 QTGDSTIASITGRN
+3945 
-3959 GTLDKTSET
+3959 
-3968 SGDTTIDH
+3968 
-3976 AAGTLNLLYSH
+3976 
-3987 SAEDPTTFYGGDTTI
+3987 
-4002 STADS
+4002 
-4007 GTTVNMVTDS
+4007 
-4017 RGLTVSGNRARWAN
+4017 
-4031 YRNQASETLNRMAHK
+4031 
-4046 LHYTANDGNIKGT
+4046 
-4059 LKIAEGLTSSSAFL
+4059 SSYIF
-4073 RAENLTFD
+4073 
-4081 ETGTGSYVYDP
+4081 
-4092 VKDDLTIEYG
+4092 
-4102 SEETQMMKGTK
+4102 
-4113 SALLGVSMMWRSNN
+4113 
-4127 NDLQR
+4127 
-4132 RLGDLRLGQ
+4132 
-4141 AESGVWARYV
+4141 
-4151 GGKNKFDEQ
+4151 NKFQ
-4160 NTYMSQT
+4160 
-4167 YDIGQVGYDRKAGS
+4167 
-4181 WLVGAAL
+4181 
-4188 DYGKGDVNYT
+4188 
-4198 GGKGKEHMATLA
+4198 
-4210 LYGTRVSDDGK
+4210 
-4221 YFDIIFK
+4221 
-4228 TGRLKNE
+4228 
-4235 FHVSNEIGN
+4235 
-4244 RLNADYHTWGNSVSA
+4244 
-4259 EYGKRFVRDDGFYLD
+4259 
-4274 PSVELTMG
+4274 
-4282 RLNSKNFSGHS
+4282 
-4293 DLGELNVKQHD
+4293 
-4304 FDSAIGRIGLG
+4304 
-4315 IGRQTERSNAFLK
+4315 
-4328 LALAHEFGGSFKT
+4328 
-4341 DFYADDGGLKSTRID
+4341 
-4356 LQDTW
+4356 
-4361 LDMEIGG
+4361 
-4368 SLSIGRNTY
+4368 
-4377 LYGTYTHN
+4377 
-4385 FGADMETKWR
+4385 
-4395 ADVGVRYTF
+4395 

>member
-1 MYSYWKRHSGA
+1 M
-12 LGRAVLLSLAAGTL
+12 
-26 FMGSAYA
+26 
-33 KDYTS
+33 
-38 PITMD
+38 
-43 YETDYGDNDVKG
+43 
-55 DYHDVLTR
+55 
-63 DNSNPKNPKLTYD
+63 
-76 FGKDTVVNIRTGGD
+76 
-90 KGKDDIA
+90 
-97 PIGHGRYDSEIPM
+97 
-110 TTTVIRAKTLNLDA
+110 
-124 TTSYNNGSLPYS
+124 
-136 AAGIYASG
+136 
-144 GTNLTINGD
+144 
-153 VNIHVDNRTE
+153 
-163 DGVDYFVY
+163 
-171 GIDVPMAA
+171 
-179 DNPSKITINGNL
+179 
-191 SMKGSGTDAS
+191 
-201 SDDYWGIITK
+201 
-211 AVHANGGGA
+211 
-220 KADYQGIRWAPAG
+220 
-233 LYLQGAHGSYIDVNG
+233 
-248 DVDLR
+248 
-253 VKGIGILQDSW
+253 
-264 GEPTDSA
+264 
-271 YVNKI
+271 
-276 NLNKGDIYVETPQND
+276 
-291 TEGWYSAASY
+291 
-301 GGTVN
+301 
-306 INMNE
+306 
-311 AETAP
+311 
-316 LSHKVVLIGNVYA
+316 
-329 SHEDGNGYLT
+329 
-339 TDGTDGKTVK
+339 
-349 IPNFF
+349 
-354 TNGKLNIGLNT
+354 
-365 KDSCWTGIIDNTGA
+365 
-379 KVSDVVDYQDK
+379 
-390 TKKNTANTK
+390 
-399 GSQIGE
+399 
-405 VNLYLANGAVWNYR
+405 
-419 ALGKKNGND
+419 
-428 VATMPSPS
+428 
-436 LTKYGVY
+436 
-443 DGISHLT
+443 
-450 SLTGGSDEKTAG
+450 
-462 IIKMTE
+462 
-468 TDPIEISRASG
+468 
-479 TTKIWYDHEGSTP
+479 
-492 GTMKGGDV
+492 
-500 KVLNADAGAHMILI
+500 
-514 TGKNGIEKG
+514 
-523 FAETDGAGDRNK
+523 
-535 VSEVLNSLAHKL
+535 
-547 WYTAGNSSL
+547 
-556 TGTVEIAEGLTSPAL
+556 
-571 KTGTISFSTAETG
+571 
-584 TKQKGQGYYDYTP
+584 
-597 AEDTAE
+597 
-603 YKNGPIMT
+603 
-611 SENIGETRK
+611 
-620 ADVDGNVDVQV
+620 
-631 VETQDGP
+631 
-638 EEVTAVYN
+638 
-646 STDAPM
+646 
-652 VVDLQG
+652 
-658 KKLHAAAH
+658 
-666 GNKSK
+666 
-671 YLETVYVQSNKAIT
+671 
-685 VTDSKGTG
+685 
-693 KLTIS
+693 
-698 AGIGENGE
+698 
-706 VDTKTKPSAVNGIGI
+706 
-721 DSKGTFTSDVNVE
+721 
-734 ISGVKSSGTRGTY
+734 
-747 GISMSSSDGNST
+747 
-759 AIFNK
+759 
-764 DLTIHNVED
+764 
-773 SNKAGAS
+773 
-780 VSGINLDGSTG
+780 
-791 SGSSSMTVKGKLD
+791 
-804 IADVAGSAVKVMN
+804 
-817 GSVLTTSSA
+817 
-826 SVKAAAPTADNT
+826 
-838 SNQYYAVNAV
+838 
-848 KGTINLNTGDG
+848 
-859 ITPGKLDVTGDIK
+859 
-872 LTDDAQ
+872 
-878 SVVNMNLNAAS
+878 
-889 LWKGASIINTTSTY
+889 
-903 NDPSAQMNLAM
+903 
-914 EEGSSWTHTTGL
+914 
-926 SGDTA
+926 
-931 ASEFA
+931 
-936 GSRISKLSGQGGVVY
+936 
-951 QDSDKPV
+951 
-958 TVYDYSG
+958 
-965 NKTVVYRHDS
+965 
-975 ADPTMI
+975 
-981 QGGDFIVKKAAS
+981 
-993 GSAIT
+993 
-998 LVTGSEGLKA
+998 
-1008 GFKDTD
+1008 
-1014 SAADRN
+1014 
-1020 KVSAVLNKLANKL
+1020 

-1218 PVEISNIMTVGDG
+1218 PVEISNIMTAGDG

-1438 TLDTEKQVWKGSQ
+1438 TLDEDKQVWKGSQ

-1474 IFVENYSGY
+1474 IFIENYSGH

-1489 HEKDDPASIKGG
+1489 HKKDDPASIKGG

-1586 DSDVTSGAAKEAGW
+1586 DSDVSSGAAKEAGW

-1661 TMIDARKDV
+1661 TMIDAREDV

-1752 STSKVKSNMGGAYGI
+1752 STSKVKSSMGGAYGI

-1788 WAVDSDQ
+1788 WAVDADQ

-1874 NVLKDVDGNVTGA
+1874 NVLKDADGNVTGA

-2035 TQMIGGDITIE
+2035 TQMIGGDITIQ

-2109 TASSKSLKSGAI
+2109 TASSKSLKSGTI

-2165 EKTKGHYD
+2165 EKTQGHYD
-2173 FAEDST
+2173 FAKDST

-2192 TVDAVNGPVTI
+2192 TVDAVNGPVII

-2220 VARAVSTGLYKGND
+2220 VARAVSTGLSKGND

-2268 THISTKASSDS
+2268 THISTKASSYS

-2378 STSGDDSSKGY
+2378 STSDDDSNKGY

-2426 KSGIIVQ
+2426 KS
-2433 KDRKDLTVDAL
+2433 
-2444 SGHTEVRYE
+2444 
-2453 KLDGTGSLRIHKAE
+2453 
-2467 VGTSVVL
+2467 
-2474 AAVSDT
+2474 
-2480 KINTASHLA
+2480 
-2489 ADYNKTG
+2489 
-2496 VGSALNALAQKLY
+2496 
-2509 YTGRDNKL
+2509 
-2517 AGTVELVSAFGGTA
+2517 
-2531 VVSGTISYKPDGQG
+2531 
-2545 FYDYADA
+2545 
-2552 IDTIT
+2552 
-2557 GIRKNN
+2557 
-2563 MNYVVSGILRDDGEN
+2563 
-2578 YVFSGDDS
+2578 
-2586 VSVKDGNAVSID
+2586 
-2598 GNTGHKVNVRDE
+2598 
-2610 GHTLALSSGTSKEQ
+2610 
-2624 GSSIAV
+2624 
-2630 SVNGGEAEIT
+2630 
-2640 AKTLQ
+2640 
-2645 VTAAGGNRREGIH
+2645 
-2658 AASGDASTPARLT
+2658 
-2671 VNGNLDITAS
+2671 
-2681 DVNNQKKVTSIGI
+2681 
-2694 YAAGNADVVVNG
+2694 
-2706 NVNMKKDN
+2706 
-2714 LWAVSGKGSGFY
+2714 
-2726 SASGLYATSNMGTNS
+2726 
-2741 MGSSITVN
+2741 
-2749 GDTVMKVDGNGV
+2749 
-2761 FANAGGSI
+2761 
-2769 VTLNGRT
+2769 
-2776 DIEVNKDTNLGYA
+2776 
-2789 ALRAEDGTI
+2789 
-2798 NVNVNRDAK
+2798 
-2807 GAVTGAGTHDVVIK
+2807 
-2821 GNVAAETGAVN
+2821 
-2832 SVDKRGTLTQV
+2832 
-2843 NLGLSTAGSSLTGTI
+2843 
-2858 YNGFPSEGKTE
+2858 
-2869 GSLTF
+2869 
-2874 KGETNLW
+2874 
-2881 LANGAVWNNEEYGKV
+2881 
-2896 INAWGGK
+2896 
-2903 AYTGSRVTNFYGKG
+2903 

-2954 ELYGNKAVTVSGGK
+2954 ELYGNKAVTVSSGK
-2968 FRITKADPHSSIT
+2968 FHITKADPGSSIT
-2981 LVTDASGLNMGSR
+2981 LATDASGLNIGSR

-3039 KALVEEKISY
+3039 KALVEGKISY

-3055 GKEAGEGYYHY
+3055 GTEAGEGYYHY

-3097 VLKDGTHDYTFTKP
+3097 VLEEGTHDYTFTKP

-3123 GGPWISK
+3123 GGPWIRK

-3179 KVSVSAESTGF
+3179 KVSVSAESTGG

-3221 AKGKIRNNVAV
+3221 AKGKNMANVAV

-3307 TVKDAEGRITGAG
+3307 TVKNAEGRITGAG

-3335 MDSGANAEVN
+3335 MDSGAKAEVN

-3412 LQEGALWNNIGSSH
+3412 LQDGALWNNIGSSH

-3461 HEIKDNEGKDHA
+3461 HEIKDNEGRDHA

-3527 LAGKLYYSGY
+3527 LAGKLYYSDY

-3566 YTDKDEGKTAGEGY
+3566 YTDKDKGKTAGEGY

-3598 VIDGSEDSRNN
+3598 VIDGSEDSRNT

-3645 DNDVEV
+3645 DNDVKV

-3658 VTAKDDGVGMAS
+3658 VTAKDGGVGMAS

-3762 KGSISTNGTVLKGA
+3762 KGSISTAGAVLKGA

-3868 SIDKDS
+3868 SIGKDS
-3874 AIIAKLDKK
+3874 AITAKLDKK

-3945 QTGDSTIASITGRN
+3945 QTGDSTIASLTGRN

-4002 STADS
+4002 GTADS

-4031 YRNQASETLNRMAHK
+4031 YKNQVSETLNRMAHK

-4059 LKIAEGLTSSSAFL
+4059 LKIAEGLTSSSASL

-4244 RLNADYHTWGNSVSA
+4244 RLNADYHTWGNSISA

>member
-1 MYSYWKRHSGA
+1 MPGIMYSYWKRHSGA

-43 YETDYGDNDVKG
+43 YETDYGDDDLKG

-63 DNSNPKNPKLTYD
+63 DNSNPQNPKLTYD
-76 FGKDTVVNIRTGGD
+76 FGEDTVVNIRTGGD
-90 KGKDDIA
+90 KAKDDIA
-97 PIGHGRYDSEIPM
+97 PIGHGQYDSDIPM

-144 GTNLTINGD
+144 GTDLTINGD

-191 SMKGSGTDAS
+191 SMKGSGSDAS

-248 DVDLR
+248 NVDLR

-339 TDGTDGKTVK
+339 TDGTDGKTGK
-349 IPNFF
+349 IPTFF

-379 KVSDVVDYQDK
+379 KASDVVDYQDK
-390 TKKNTANTK
+390 TKKNTANTE

-479 TTKIWYDHEGSTP
+479 TTKIWYDHEDSTP

-603 YKNGPIMT
+603 YKNGSIMT

-638 EEVTAVYN
+638 GEVTAVYN

-666 GNKSK
+666 GNKSN

-706 VDTKTKPSAVNGIGI
+706 VDTKTKPRAVNGIGI

-764 DLTIHNVED
+764 DLTIHNVEN
-773 SNKAGAS
+773 SNKAGTS

-804 IADVAGSAVKVMN
+804 IADIAGSAVKVMN
-817 GSVLTTSSA
+817 GSVLTTSFA

-914 EEGSSWTHTTGL
+914 EEGSSWNHTTGL

-931 ASEFA
+931 ASKFA

-1187 KTLSIHASNTDT
+1187 KTLSIHASNTYT

-1218 PVEISNIMTVGDG
+1218 PVEISNITTAGDG

-1258 REQGRGQNAAG
+1258 RERGSGQNAAG

-1310 ITAAKDEDKSH
+1310 ITAAADEDKSH

-1336 MKDGKAGTNTTKIT
+1336 MKDGKADTNTTKIT
-1350 GDMYVTD
+1350 GDMYVTG

-1367 GGALVDCKD
+1367 GGALVDWKN

-1398 QYNDSYGPGGN
+1398 QYNDSYGTGGN

-1438 TLDTEKQVWKGSQ
+1438 TLDKEKQVWKGSQ

-1474 IFVENYSGY
+1474 IFVENYSGH

-1508 EEGSAITLI
+1508 EEGSAITLV
-1517 TDSTGLSSRWK
+1517 TDRTGLSAGWK
-1528 ETDDAVSRKQV
+1528 ETDDAASRKQV
-1539 SDVLNQLAGKLYYGN
+1539 SDVLNKLAGKLYYGN

-1564 EIADGLTVSS
+1564 EIAEGLTGSS
-1574 KVFKTDDILFYT
+1574 AALKTDDILFYT
-1586 DSDVTSGAAKEAGW
+1586 DSDVTSGAVKEAGW
-1600 GHVQDKAVPDSST
+1600 GHVQDKSAPDSST

-1636 AGIVRKDGTYKFTS
+1636 AGIVQKDGTYKFTS

-1661 TMIDARKDV
+1661 TMIDAQKDV

-1682 GTIDTPSISTDE
+1682 GTIDTPSISKDE

-1706 KNLTINAGRLVLDAE
+1706 KNLTINAGKLVLDAE
-1721 QSASGGNTYGMAI
+1721 QSASGGKTYGMAI
-1734 DGSVNPTH
+1734 DGSTNPTH
-1742 VTVNGNVDVT
+1742 VTINGDVDVT
-1752 STSKVKSNMGGAYGI
+1752 STSKVKSSMGGAYGI
-1767 WARGRAVIDIHGTVT
+1767 WARGKAVIDIHGTVT

-1809 SVWGADL
+1809 SAWGADL
-1816 NQGATINVDNVDLK
+1816 NQGATINVDKVDLK

-1859 VGYSALLAECGTVNM
+1859 VGYSALLAECGTINM
-1874 NVLKDVDGNVTGA
+1874 NVLKDADGNVTGA

-2005 PSKKARKLGITF
+2005 PSKKARKLDITF
-2017 KNYNGYTI
+2017 KNYSGYTT
-2025 VFYNHDETDP
+2025 VFYNHDDTDP
-2035 TQMIGGDITIE
+2035 TQMIGGNITIE

-2094 NDGHLAGT
+2094 NDGNLTGK
-2102 VKIADGL
+2102 VKIAEGL
-2109 TASSKSLKSGAI
+2109 TASSKSLKTGDI
-2121 SFSSD
+2121 FFSTD
-2126 STGTKVKGQGFYEYE
+2126 STGTKIAGQGYYDYK
-2141 PASDDVLTD
+2141 PASDAELSDS
-2150 PITGGMDKKYVNIGV
+2150 ITGGLDKKYVNLGI
-2165 EKTKGHYD
+2165 EKEKGKYT
-2173 FAEDST
+2173 FTEST
-2179 ITVTAGQYASLIG
+2179 NIVVDGTNSYMSPSG
-2192 TVDAVNGPVTI
+2192 TVESTGGNVTI
-2203 NGKGT
+2203 LAKNVDLK
-2208 TLSLINDQKGSN
+2208 LVNRQKGSN
-2220 VARAVSTGLYKGND
+2220 YSRTVSTGMMGGHDISIEAGKLD
-2234 VSITADRLNLDAR
+2234 LVSET
-2247 TSGFRA
+2247 TGFRA
-2253 QGIYADKGTVYVNAD
+2253 YGIYNTGKNINIDAD
-2268 THISTKASSDS
+2268 THVSTKASNYS
-2279 RGIYAGGSSVIH
+2279 RSVYASGGMITLL
-2291 MNGGLSNDV
+2291 GGFSNDV
-2300 DTTAASYSALYAD
+2300 DTNAGEFASLYAEND
-2313 GNGRITVNMKD
+2313 STISVNVKD
-2324 GKAGGGKVNLKGDI
+2324 RNVAGAKVNLQGSL
-2338 YTESITSEDDYYDES
+2338 YTES
-2353 SENSTVDMALS
+2353 
-2364 GKESSWHGRSVYST
+2364 K
-2378 STSGDDSSKGY
+2378 SGDDDYDDDSYSISTVNLGLTGADSSWTGRSTYTKAESSTY
-2389 GDFNLILDD
+2389 GNFNLHLTD
-2398 GAVWTNEK
+2398 GAQWNNRKIGNDEK
-2406 VGSGMDAG
+2406 SGFSG
-2414 SHVTKLT
+2414 SHVT
-2421 GGAEG
+2421 
-2426 KSGIIVQ
+2426 S
-2433 KDRKDLTVDAL
+2433 
-2444 SGHTEVRYE
+2444 
-2453 KLDGTGSLRIHKAE
+2453 
-2467 VGTSVVL
+2467 
-2474 AAVSDT
+2474 
-2480 KINTASHLA
+2480 
-2489 ADYNKTG
+2489 
-2496 VGSALNALAQKLY
+2496 
-2509 YTGRDNKL
+2509 
-2517 AGTVELVSAFGGTA
+2517 
-2531 VVSGTISYKPDGQG
+2531 
-2545 FYDYADA
+2545 
-2552 IDTIT
+2552 
-2557 GIRKNN
+2557 
-2563 MNYVVSGILRDDGEN
+2563 
-2578 YVFSGDDS
+2578 
-2586 VSVKDGNAVSID
+2586 
-2598 GNTGHKVNVRDE
+2598 
-2610 GHTLALSSGTSKEQ
+2610 
-2624 GSSIAV
+2624 
-2630 SVNGGEAEIT
+2630 
-2640 AKTLQ
+2640 
-2645 VTAAGGNRREGIH
+2645 
-2658 AASGDASTPARLT
+2658 
-2671 VNGNLDITAS
+2671 
-2681 DVNNQKKVTSIGI
+2681 
-2694 YAAGNADVVVNG
+2694 
-2706 NVNMKKDN
+2706 
-2714 LWAVSGKGSGFY
+2714 
-2726 SASGLYATSNMGTNS
+2726 
-2741 MGSSITVN
+2741 
-2749 GDTVMKVDGNGV
+2749 
-2761 FANAGGSI
+2761 
-2769 VTLNGRT
+2769 
-2776 DIEVNKDTNLGYA
+2776 
-2789 ALRAEDGTI
+2789 
-2798 NVNVNRDAK
+2798 
-2807 GAVTGAGTHDVVIK
+2807 
-2821 GNVAAETGAVN
+2821 
-2832 SVDKRGTLTQV
+2832 
-2843 NLGLSTAGSSLTGTI
+2843 
-2858 YNGFPSEGKTE
+2858 
-2869 GSLTF
+2869 
-2874 KGETNLW
+2874 
-2881 LANGAVWNNEEYGKV
+2881 
-2896 INAWGGK
+2896 
-2903 AYTGSRVTNFYGKG
+2903 FYGKG
-2917 GFILQNDKNPIAVDH
+2917 GFIYQDDTKPITIDD
-2932 YSGDTTVIYRHE
+2932 YNGDTTVVYKHTVKEDTTR
-2944 VTDDSRRENA
+2944 DKA
-2954 ELYGNKAVTVSGGK
+2954 AMYGNRSISVTGGEFK
-2968 FRITKADPHSSIT
+2968 VTKAESGSTIT
-2981 LVTDASGLNMGSR
+2981 LVTDREGLDTSNST
-2994 VYTDKNLVND
+2994 YTDKNLVND

-3010 NQLVYAGYE
+3010 NKLIYTGYA
-3019 DKDLTGTVRI
+3019 DKNLTGKVSI
-3029 AEGLTSPSIS
+3029 AEGLTAASVTKSLAGGDIS
-3039 KALVEEKISY
+3039 W
-3049 YDGKVA
+3049 YDGS
-3055 GKEAGEGYYHY
+3055 KEGTVAGEGYYDYHLAY
-3066 RVVNPDAQT
+3066 PDSQT
-3075 VDAYSQAITGDSAV
+3075 TDSYSEAITGNSSV
-3089 DKVYVRTG
+3089 DKGYVETG
-3097 VLKDGTHDYTFTKP
+3097 VLKDGTHDYSFTKP
-3111 DTTITVEKTLIA
+3111 STTITVGKTLIG
-3123 GGPWISK
+3123 GGPWVPK
-3130 ISAAVSGGDNHDAY
+3130 ISAAVSGGGKSHEANLDLH
-3144 LQMNGNNLTV
+3144 GNSMTIK
-3154 NTTSDTHTTGITAI
+3154 TTTDTHTTGITAI
-3168 GKGVVDLEDAG
+3168 GAGSVDVANAG
-3179 KVSVSAESTGF
+3179 KISVSAESTGG

-3203 VKVHNGTGDLDSK
+3203 VKIHNGGSNAADK
-3216 VLTLR
+3216 VITLR
-3221 AKGKIRNNVAV
+3221 AKGSNKYNVAV
-3232 IKAMNGIADAQSSI
+3232 LKAMNGVRDAQSTV
-3246 AIDGLVDVLADGK
+3246 AIDGLVDILADG
-3259 NGSNEAV
+3259 NDGSNEAV
-3266 SIVASKADIGGGSIK
+3266 SAVASKVDIGGGIIK

-3289 IRAYGEFNSA
+3289 IRGYGEFASSNKA
-3299 NRAVVNVN
+3299 TVNVN
-3307 TVKDAEGRITGAG
+3307 VEKDKEGHVTGAG
-3320 NHRTEVEGNISLGGG
+3320 TNRTAVEGNIYLGGG
-3335 MDSGANAEVN
+3335 MDSGAKGEVN
-3345 LGLNTKDSYF
+3345 IGLNTKDSYF
-3355 KGDVAYLN
+3355 KGDIANPN
-3363 ASPNGQVN
+3363 ASSDGHVN
-3371 LYMGNGASWTG
+3371 LYMGNGASWAG
-3382 NNLSGSSVNARIT
+3382 NNLSGSTVTAHLDSD
-3395 GGASWTGYSSG
+3395 ASWTGYSTGSAMNLDMSG
-3406 NNMHLS
+3406 T
-3412 LQEGALWNNIGSSH
+3412 GLWNNTGA
-3426 ISSLAGNQGLIDMS
+3426 SSLASISGNGGLINMS
-3440 GDKAGTVEAG
+3440 GDKAGTVSVQQYG
-3450 NYSGNTTVIYR
+3450 GNTTLLYR
-3461 HEIKDNEGKDHA
+3461 HEIVADAARAHA
-3473 SLYGNKEA
+3473 DLYGNKAA
-3481 SIMGGDFKITNAAE
+3481 SIIGGDFKITDAAAD
-3495 NSTITLL
+3495 SAITLV
-3502 TDNAGVNTAS
+3502 TDSTGVSTTS
-3512 TDYRDQNLVYDLMDK
+3512 TDYADKNLVNDLLDK
-3527 LAGKLYYSGY
+3527 LAGKLYYSDY

-3566 YTDKDEGKTAGEGY
+3566 YTDKDKGKTAGEGY

-3598 VIDGSEDSRNN
+3598 VIDGSEDSRNT

-3645 DNDVEV
+3645 DNDVKV

-3658 VTAKDDGVGMAS
+3658 VTAKDGGVGMAS

-3762 KGSISTNGTVLKGA
+3762 KGSISTAGAVLKGA

-3793 EGITADGGTIYT
+3793 EGITADGG
-3805 AGTDVKGEALAKAK
+3805 
-3819 GTLSMTGGNAGAV
+3819 
-3832 TADGGSASTDGTAVK
+3832 SASTDGTAVK
-3847 GLLSAKNGGSI
+3847 GLLSAKNSGSI

-3874 AIIAKLDKK
+3874 DITAKLDKK

-3891 ANEGTASLTLGGGA
+3891 ANEGTASLTLRGGA
-3905 SWIGDSTGSGKTNAS
+3905 SWTGDSTGSGKTNAS

-3945 QTGDSTIASITGRN
+3945 QTGDSTIASLTGRN

-3968 SGDTTIDH
+3968 SGDTTIGH

-4002 STADS
+4002 GTADS

-4059 LKIAEGLTSSSAFL
+4059 LKIAEGLTSSSASL

-4081 ETGTGSYVYDP
+4081 KTGTGSYVYDP

-4244 RLNADYHTWGNSVSA
+4244 RLNADYHTWGNSISA

-4328 LALAHEFGGSFKT
+4328 LALAHEFGGTFKT

>member
-63 DNSNPKNPKLTYD
+63 DNSNPKDPKLTYD

-191 SMKGSGTDAS
+191 SMKGSGTDTS

-233 LYLQGAHGSYIDVNG
+233 LYLQGAHGSSIDVNG

-276 NLNKGDIYVETPQND
+276 NLDKGDIYVETPQND

-339 TDGTDGKTVK
+339 TDVTDGKTVK
-349 IPNFF
+349 IPTFF

-379 KVSDVVDYQDK
+379 KASDVVDYQDK
-390 TKKNTANTK
+390 TKKNTANTE
-399 GSQIGE
+399 GSQVGE

-597 AEDTAE
+597 AEDMAE

-620 ADVDGNVDVQV
+620 ADVDGNVSVYAGEAQDALDSAVAALYAGDDEDASEESPMIVDIQGRTVQLKAGLDEGNEADEV
-631 VETQDGP
+631 AGISVGHLMNINLENSGKAGSIH
-638 EEVTAVYN
+638 VTAGTDEKGNATQAAGRVYGVDVGAGTLKASAAIN
-646 STDAPM
+646 IDGVTTEARVSGLAGVYTSAGGTAAFEDLSIKNIKSSKDTRGRSSGIYADGGHVTIAGRMDISDIAGSAIRALSGSTISTGEGNITAYPM
-652 VVDLQG
+652 AES
-658 KKLHAAAH
+658 AA
-666 GNKSK
+666 NKNIYAVS
-671 YLETVYVQSNKAIT
+671 T
-685 VTDSKGTG
+685 SKGT
-693 KLTIS
+693 
-698 AGIGENGE
+698 
-706 VDTKTKPSAVNGIGI
+706 V
-721 DSKGTFTSDVNVE
+721 
-734 ISGVKSSGTRGTY
+734 
-747 GISMSSSDGNST
+747 
-759 AIFNK
+759 
-764 DLTIHNVED
+764 
-773 SNKAGAS
+773 
-780 VSGINLDGSTG
+780 
-791 SGSSSMTVKGKLD
+791 
-804 IADVAGSAVKVMN
+804 
-817 GSVLTTSSA
+817 
-826 SVKAAAPTADNT
+826 
-838 SNQYYAVNAV
+838 
-848 KGTINLNTGDG
+848 NLNTGEG

-931 ASEFA
+931 ASKFA

-1129 EKYVSALYAAGTAD
+1129 EKYVSALYAAGTVD

-1218 PVEISNIMTVGDG
+1218 PVEISNIMTAGDG

-1253 NVSGK
+1253 NVCGK
-1258 REQGRGQNAAG
+1258 RENGRGQNAAG

-1310 ITAAKDEDKSH
+1310 ITAAADEDKSH

-1350 GDMYVTD
+1350 GDMYVTG
-1357 QYGKKVVEYT
+1357 QYGKEVVEYT
-1367 GGALVDCKD
+1367 GGALVDWED

-1398 QYNDSYGPGGN
+1398 QYNDSYGTGGN

-1517 TDSTGLSSRWK
+1517 TDSTGLSSGWK

-1574 KVFKTDDILFYT
+1574 KALKTDDILFYT

-1636 AGIVRKDGTYKFTS
+1636 AGIARKDGTYKFTS

-1661 TMIDARKDV
+1661 TMIDAREDV

-1752 STSKVKSNMGGAYGI
+1752 STSKVKSSMGGAYGI

-1809 SVWGADL
+1809 SGWGADL

-1874 NVLKDVDGNVTGA
+1874 NVLKDADGNVTGA

-2109 TASSKSLKSGAI
+2109 TASSKSLKSGTI

-2165 EKTKGHYD
+2165 EKTQGHYD
-2173 FAEDST
+2173 FAKDST

-2220 VARAVSTGLYKGND
+2220 VARAVSTGLSKGND

-2268 THISTKASSDS
+2268 THISTKASSYS

-2364 GKESSWHGRSVYST
+2364 GKESSWHGRSVYTT
-2378 STSGDDSSKGY
+2378 STSDDDSNKGY

-2426 KSGIIVQ
+2426 KSG
-2433 KDRKDLTVDAL
+2433 
-2444 SGHTEVRYE
+2444 
-2453 KLDGTGSLRIHKAE
+2453 
-2467 VGTSVVL
+2467 
-2474 AAVSDT
+2474 
-2480 KINTASHLA
+2480 
-2489 ADYNKTG
+2489 
-2496 VGSALNALAQKLY
+2496 
-2509 YTGRDNKL
+2509 
-2517 AGTVELVSAFGGTA
+2517 
-2531 VVSGTISYKPDGQG
+2531 
-2545 FYDYADA
+2545 
-2552 IDTIT
+2552 
-2557 GIRKNN
+2557 
-2563 MNYVVSGILRDDGEN
+2563 
-2578 YVFSGDDS
+2578 
-2586 VSVKDGNAVSID
+2586 
-2598 GNTGHKVNVRDE
+2598 
-2610 GHTLALSSGTSKEQ
+2610 
-2624 GSSIAV
+2624 
-2630 SVNGGEAEIT
+2630 
-2640 AKTLQ
+2640 
-2645 VTAAGGNRREGIH
+2645 
-2658 AASGDASTPARLT
+2658 
-2671 VNGNLDITAS
+2671 
-2681 DVNNQKKVTSIGI
+2681 
-2694 YAAGNADVVVNG
+2694 
-2706 NVNMKKDN
+2706 
-2714 LWAVSGKGSGFY
+2714 
-2726 SASGLYATSNMGTNS
+2726 
-2741 MGSSITVN
+2741 
-2749 GDTVMKVDGNGV
+2749 
-2761 FANAGGSI
+2761 
-2769 VTLNGRT
+2769 
-2776 DIEVNKDTNLGYA
+2776 
-2789 ALRAEDGTI
+2789 
-2798 NVNVNRDAK
+2798 
-2807 GAVTGAGTHDVVIK
+2807 
-2821 GNVAAETGAVN
+2821 
-2832 SVDKRGTLTQV
+2832 
-2843 NLGLSTAGSSLTGTI
+2843 
-2858 YNGFPSEGKTE
+2858 
-2869 GSLTF
+2869 
-2874 KGETNLW
+2874 
-2881 LANGAVWNNEEYGKV
+2881 
-2896 INAWGGK
+2896 
-2903 AYTGSRVTNFYGKG
+2903 
-2917 GFILQNDKNPIAVDH
+2917 FILQNDKNPIAVDH
-2932 YSGDTTVIYRHE
+2932 YSGDITVIYRHE

-2968 FRITKADPHSSIT
+2968 FHITKADPGSSIT
-2981 LVTDASGLNMGSR
+2981 LATDASGLNIGSR

-3039 KALVEEKISY
+3039 KALVEGKISY

-3055 GKEAGEGYYHY
+3055 GTEAGEGYYHY

-3097 VLKDGTHDYTFTKP
+3097 VLEEGTHDYTFTKP

-3123 GGPWISK
+3123 GGPWIRK

-3179 KVSVSAESTGF
+3179 KVSVSAESTGG

-3221 AKGKIRNNVAV
+3221 AKGKNMANVAV

-3307 TVKDAEGRITGAG
+3307 TVKNAEGRITGAG

-3335 MDSGANAEVN
+3335 MDSGAKAEVN

-3412 LQEGALWNNIGSSH
+3412 LQDGALWNNIGSSH

-3461 HEIKDNEGKDHA
+3461 HEIKDNEGRDHA

-3527 LAGKLYYSGY
+3527 LAGKLYYSRY

-3598 VIDGSEDSRNN
+3598 VIDGSEDSRNT

-3645 DNDVEV
+3645 DNDVKV

-3658 VTAKDDGVGMAS
+3658 VTAKDGGVGMAS
-3670 ENGKTVSTEGNTQI
+3670 ENRKTVSTEGNTQI

-3762 KGSISTNGTVLKGA
+3762 KGSISTNGAVLKGA

-3945 QTGDSTIASITGRN
+3945 QTGDSTIASLTGRN

-4002 STADS
+4002 RTADS

-4059 LKIAEGLTSSSAFL
+4059 LKIAEGLTSSSASL

-4244 RLNADYHTWGNSVSA
+4244 RLNADYHTWGNSISA

>member
-12 LGRAVLLSLAAGTL
+12 LGRAVLLSLATGTL

-63 DNSNPKNPKLTYD
+63 DNSNLQNPKLTYD

-191 SMKGSGTDAS
+191 SMKGSGTDTS

-220 KADYQGIRWAPAG
+220 EADYQGIRWAPAG
-233 LYLQGAHGSYIDVNG
+233 LYLQGAHGSSIDVNG

-276 NLNKGDIYVETPQND
+276 NLDKGDIYVETPQND

-339 TDGTDGKTVK
+339 TDVTDGKTVK
-349 IPNFF
+349 IPTFF

-379 KVSDVVDYQDK
+379 KASDVADYQDK
-390 TKKNTANTK
+390 TKKNTANTE
-399 GSQIGE
+399 GSQVGE

-597 AEDTAE
+597 AEDMAE

-620 ADVDGNVDVQV
+620 ADVDGNVSVYAGEAQDALDSAVAALYVGDDEDASEESPMIVDIQGRTVQLKAGLDEGNEADKV
-631 VETQDGP
+631 AGISVGHLMNINLENSEKAGSIH
-638 EEVTAVYN
+638 VTAGTDEKGNATQAAGQVYGVDVGAGTLKASAAIN
-646 STDAPM
+646 IDGVTTEARVSGLAGVYTSAGGTAAFEDLSIKNIKSSKDTRGRSSGIYADGGHVTIAGRMDISDIAGSAIRALSGSTISTGEGNITAYPM
-652 VVDLQG
+652 AES
-658 KKLHAAAH
+658 AA
-666 GNKSK
+666 NKNIYAVS
-671 YLETVYVQSNKAIT
+671 T
-685 VTDSKGTG
+685 SKGT
-693 KLTIS
+693 
-698 AGIGENGE
+698 
-706 VDTKTKPSAVNGIGI
+706 V
-721 DSKGTFTSDVNVE
+721 
-734 ISGVKSSGTRGTY
+734 
-747 GISMSSSDGNST
+747 
-759 AIFNK
+759 
-764 DLTIHNVED
+764 
-773 SNKAGAS
+773 
-780 VSGINLDGSTG
+780 
-791 SGSSSMTVKGKLD
+791 
-804 IADVAGSAVKVMN
+804 
-817 GSVLTTSSA
+817 
-826 SVKAAAPTADNT
+826 
-838 SNQYYAVNAV
+838 
-848 KGTINLNTGDG
+848 NLNTGEG

-931 ASEFA
+931 ASGFA

-998 LVTGSEGLKA
+998 LVTGSEGIKA

-1187 KTLSIHASNTDT
+1187 KTLSIHASNTHT
-1199 RAANGILS
+1199 RATNGILS

-1218 PVEISNIMTVGDG
+1218 PVEISNIMTAGDG
-1231 AAGISVDGQN
+1231 AAGISVDGPN

-1258 REQGRGQNAAG
+1258 RENGRGQNAAG
-1269 IRVVGDNSSVSVT
+1269 ICVVGDNSSVSVT

-1310 ITAAKDEDKSH
+1310 ITAAADEDKSH

-1350 GDMYVTD
+1350 GDMYVTS

-1367 GGALVDCKD
+1367 GGALVDWEN

-1398 QYNDSYGPGGN
+1398 QYNDSYGTGGN

-1517 TDSTGLSSRWK
+1517 TDSTGLSSGWK

-1539 SDVLNQLAGKLYYGN
+1539 LDVLNQLAGKLYYGN

-1564 EIADGLTVSS
+1564 EIADGLTVSF
-1574 KVFKTDDILFYT
+1574 KALKTDDILFYT

-1613 YKNVPITGNL
+1613 YKNVPITGKL

-1636 AGIVRKDGTYKFTS
+1636 AGIARKDGTYKFTS

-1752 STSKVKSNMGGAYGI
+1752 STSKVKSNKGGAYGI

-1809 SVWGADL
+1809 SGWGADL

-1874 NVLKDVDGNVTGA
+1874 NVLKDADGNVTGA

-1975 YYGDKFKGSVVSNF
+1975 HYGDKFKGSVVSNF

-2109 TASSKSLKSGAI
+2109 TASSKSLKSGTI

-2165 EKTKGHYD
+2165 EKTQGHYD
-2173 FAEDST
+2173 FAKDST

-2220 VARAVSTGLYKGND
+2220 VARAVSTGLSKGND

-2378 STSGDDSSKGY
+2378 STSDDDSNKGY

-2426 KSGIIVQ
+2426 KSG
-2433 KDRKDLTVDAL
+2433 
-2444 SGHTEVRYE
+2444 
-2453 KLDGTGSLRIHKAE
+2453 
-2467 VGTSVVL
+2467 
-2474 AAVSDT
+2474 
-2480 KINTASHLA
+2480 
-2489 ADYNKTG
+2489 
-2496 VGSALNALAQKLY
+2496 
-2509 YTGRDNKL
+2509 
-2517 AGTVELVSAFGGTA
+2517 
-2531 VVSGTISYKPDGQG
+2531 
-2545 FYDYADA
+2545 
-2552 IDTIT
+2552 
-2557 GIRKNN
+2557 
-2563 MNYVVSGILRDDGEN
+2563 
-2578 YVFSGDDS
+2578 
-2586 VSVKDGNAVSID
+2586 
-2598 GNTGHKVNVRDE
+2598 
-2610 GHTLALSSGTSKEQ
+2610 
-2624 GSSIAV
+2624 
-2630 SVNGGEAEIT
+2630 
-2640 AKTLQ
+2640 
-2645 VTAAGGNRREGIH
+2645 
-2658 AASGDASTPARLT
+2658 
-2671 VNGNLDITAS
+2671 
-2681 DVNNQKKVTSIGI
+2681 
-2694 YAAGNADVVVNG
+2694 
-2706 NVNMKKDN
+2706 
-2714 LWAVSGKGSGFY
+2714 
-2726 SASGLYATSNMGTNS
+2726 
-2741 MGSSITVN
+2741 
-2749 GDTVMKVDGNGV
+2749 
-2761 FANAGGSI
+2761 
-2769 VTLNGRT
+2769 
-2776 DIEVNKDTNLGYA
+2776 
-2789 ALRAEDGTI
+2789 
-2798 NVNVNRDAK
+2798 
-2807 GAVTGAGTHDVVIK
+2807 
-2821 GNVAAETGAVN
+2821 
-2832 SVDKRGTLTQV
+2832 
-2843 NLGLSTAGSSLTGTI
+2843 
-2858 YNGFPSEGKTE
+2858 
-2869 GSLTF
+2869 
-2874 KGETNLW
+2874 
-2881 LANGAVWNNEEYGKV
+2881 
-2896 INAWGGK
+2896 
-2903 AYTGSRVTNFYGKG
+2903 
-2917 GFILQNDKNPIAVDH
+2917 FILQNDKNPIAVDH
-2932 YSGDTTVIYRHE
+2932 YSGDITVIYRHE

-2968 FRITKADPHSSIT
+2968 FHITKADPGSSIT
-2981 LVTDASGLNMGSR
+2981 LATDASGLNIGSR

-3039 KALVEEKISY
+3039 KALVEGKISY

-3055 GKEAGEGYYHY
+3055 GTEAGEGYYHY

-3097 VLKDGTHDYTFTKP
+3097 VLEEGTHDYTFTKP

-3123 GGPWISK
+3123 GGPWIRK

-3179 KVSVSAESTGF
+3179 KVSVSAESTGG

-3221 AKGKIRNNVAV
+3221 AKGKNMANVAV

-3307 TVKDAEGRITGAG
+3307 TVKNAEGRITGAG

-3335 MDSGANAEVN
+3335 MDSGAKAEVN

-3382 NNLSGSSVNARIT
+3382 NNFSGSSVNARIT

-3412 LQEGALWNNIGSSH
+3412 LQDGALWNNIGSSH

-3461 HEIKDNEGKDHA
+3461 HEIKDNEGRDHA

-3527 LAGKLYYSGY
+3527 LAGKLYYSRY

-3598 VIDGSEDSRNN
+3598 VIDGSEDSRNT

-3645 DNDVEV
+3645 DNDVKV

-3658 VTAKDDGVGMAS
+3658 VTAKDGGVGMAS
-3670 ENGKTVSTEGNTQI
+3670 ENRKTVSTEGNTQI

-3762 KGSISTNGTVLKGA
+3762 KGSISTNGAVLKGA

-3945 QTGDSTIASITGRN
+3945 QTGDSTIASLTGRN

-4002 STADS
+4002 RTADS

-4059 LKIAEGLTSSSAFL
+4059 LKIAEGLTSSSASL

-4188 DYGKGDVNYT
+4188 DYGRGDVNYT

-4244 RLNADYHTWGNSVSA
+4244 RLNADYHTWGNSISA

-4315 IGRQTERSNAFLK
+4315 IGRQTERSHAFLK

>member
-1 MYSYWKRHSGA
+1 
-12 LGRAVLLSLAAGTL
+12 
-26 FMGSAYA
+26 
-33 KDYTS
+33 
-38 PITMD
+38 MD

-63 DNSNPKNPKLTYD
+63 DNSNLQNPKLTYD

-191 SMKGSGTDAS
+191 SMKGSGTDTS

-233 LYLQGAHGSYIDVNG
+233 LYLQGAHGSSIDVNG

-339 TDGTDGKTVK
+339 TDGTDGKTGK
-349 IPNFF
+349 IPTFF

-379 KVSDVVDYQDK
+379 KASDVVDYQDK
-390 TKKNTANTK
+390 TKKNTANTE

-603 YKNGPIMT
+603 YKNGSIMT

-638 EEVTAVYN
+638 GEVTAVYN

-666 GNKSK
+666 GNKSN

-706 VDTKTKPSAVNGIGI
+706 VDTKTKPRAVNGIGI

-764 DLTIHNVED
+764 DLTIHNVEN
-773 SNKAGAS
+773 SNKAGTS

-804 IADVAGSAVKVMN
+804 IADIAGSAVKVMN
-817 GSVLTTSSA
+817 GSVLTTSFA

-878 SVVNMNLNAAS
+878 SVMNMNLNAAS

-914 EEGSSWTHTTGL
+914 EEGSSWNHTTGL

-931 ASEFA
+931 ASKFA

-1218 PVEISNIMTVGDG
+1218 PVEISNIMTAGDG

-1752 STSKVKSNMGGAYGI
+1752 STSKVKSSMGGAYGI

-1874 NVLKDVDGNVTGA
+1874 NVLKDADGNVTGA

-2094 NDGHLAGT
+2094 NDGNLTGK
-2102 VKIADGL
+2102 VKIAEGL
-2109 TASSKSLKSGAI
+2109 TASSKSLKTGDI
-2121 SFSSD
+2121 FFSTD
-2126 STGTKVKGQGFYEYE
+2126 STGTKIAGQGYYDYKS
-2141 PASDDVLTD
+2141 ASDAELLDS
-2150 PITGGMDKKYVNIGV
+2150 ITGGLDKKYVNLGI
-2165 EKTKGHYD
+2165 EKEKGKYT
-2173 FAEDST
+2173 FTEST
-2179 ITVTAGQYASLIG
+2179 NIVVDGTNSYMSPSG
-2192 TVDAVNGPVTI
+2192 TVESTGGNVTI
-2203 NGKGT
+2203 LAKNVDLK
-2208 TLSLINDQKGSN
+2208 LVNRQKGSN
-2220 VARAVSTGLYKGND
+2220 YSRTVSTGMMEGHDISIEAGKLD
-2234 VSITADRLNLDAR
+2234 LVSET
-2247 TSGFRA
+2247 TGFRA
-2253 QGIYADKGTVYVNAD
+2253 YGIYNTGKNINIDAD
-2268 THISTKASSDS
+2268 THVSTKASSNSSNS
-2279 RGIYAGGSSVIH
+2279 RSVYASGGTITLL
-2291 MNGGLSNDV
+2291 GGFSNDV
-2300 DTTAASYSALYAD
+2300 DTNAEFYSLYAD

-2324 GKAGGGKVNLKGDI
+2324 GKASGGKVNLKGDI

-2378 STSGDDSSKGY
+2378 STSDDDSSKGY

-2433 KDRKDLTVDAL
+2433 KDKKDLTVDAL

-2453 KLDGTGSLRIHKAE
+2453 KLDGTGSLRIRKAE
-2467 VGTSVVL
+2467 DGTSVVL

-2496 VGSALNALAQKLY
+2496 VGNALNALARKLY

-2517 AGTVELVSAFGGTA
+2517 AGTVELVSAFGGAA

-2598 GNTGHKVNVRDE
+2598 GNTDHKVNIRDE
-2610 GHTLALSSGTSKEQ
+2610 GHTLALSSGISKEQ
-2624 GSSIAV
+2624 GNSIAV

-2645 VTAAGGNRREGIH
+2645 VTAAGGDRREGIH
-2658 AASGDASTPARLT
+2658 AASDDASTPARLT

-2681 DVNNQKKVTSIGI
+2681 DVNNQKKGTSIGI
-2694 YAAGNADVVVNG
+2694 YAKGNADVVVNG

-2714 LWAVSGKGSGFY
+2714 LWAVSGKESSFY
-2726 SASGLYATSNMGTNS
+2726 SAFGLYATSNMGTNS

-2761 FANAGGSI
+2761 FANVGGSI

-2776 DIEVNKDTNLGYA
+2776 DIEVNKDTSLGYA

-2821 GNVAAETGAVN
+2821 GNVAAETGAMN
-2832 SVDKRGTLTQV
+2832 SMDKRGTLTQV
-2843 NLGLSTAGSSLTGTI
+2843 NLGLSTAGSTLTGTI

-2896 INAWGGK
+2896 INAWGGEP
-2903 AYTGSRVTNFYGKG
+2903 YTGSRVTNFYGKG

-2932 YSGDTTVIYRHE
+2932 YSG
-2944 VTDDSRRENA
+2944 
-2954 ELYGNKAVTVSGGK
+2954 
-2968 FRITKADPHSSIT
+2968 
-2981 LVTDASGLNMGSR
+2981 
-2994 VYTDKNLVND
+2994 
-3004 ALDKLA
+3004 
-3010 NQLVYAGYE
+3010 
-3019 DKDLTGTVRI
+3019 
-3029 AEGLTSPSIS
+3029 
-3039 KALVEEKISY
+3039 
-3049 YDGKVA
+3049 
-3055 GKEAGEGYYHY
+3055 
-3066 RVVNPDAQT
+3066 
-3075 VDAYSQAITGDSAV
+3075 
-3089 DKVYVRTG
+3089 
-3097 VLKDGTHDYTFTKP
+3097 
-3111 DTTITVEKTLIA
+3111 
-3123 GGPWISK
+3123 
-3130 ISAAVSGGDNHDAY
+3130 
-3144 LQMNGNNLTV
+3144 
-3154 NTTSDTHTTGITAI
+3154 
-3168 GKGVVDLEDAG
+3168 
-3179 KVSVSAESTGF
+3179 
-3190 GQTAAIF
+3190 
-3197 VNGGGT
+3197 
-3203 VKVHNGTGDLDSK
+3203 
-3216 VLTLR
+3216 
-3221 AKGKIRNNVAV
+3221 
-3232 IKAMNGIADAQSSI
+3232 
-3246 AIDGLVDVLADGK
+3246 
-3259 NGSNEAV
+3259 
-3266 SIVASKADIGGGSIK
+3266 
-3281 AVNGAAYA
+3281 
-3289 IRAYGEFNSA
+3289 
-3299 NRAVVNVN
+3299 
-3307 TVKDAEGRITGAG
+3307 
-3320 NHRTEVEGNISLGGG
+3320 
-3335 MDSGANAEVN
+3335 
-3345 LGLNTKDSYF
+3345 
-3355 KGDVAYLN
+3355 
-3363 ASPNGQVN
+3363 
-3371 LYMGNGASWTG
+3371 
-3382 NNLSGSSVNARIT
+3382 
-3395 GGASWTGYSSG
+3395 
-3406 NNMHLS
+3406 
-3412 LQEGALWNNIGSSH
+3412 
-3426 ISSLAGNQGLIDMS
+3426 
-3440 GDKAGTVEAG
+3440 
-3450 NYSGNTTVIYR
+3450 NTTVIYR
-3461 HEIKDNEGKDHA
+3461 HEIKDNKGRDHA
-3473 SLYGNKEA
+3473 LLYGNKEA

-3566 YTDKDEGKTAGEGY
+3566 YTEKDEGKTAGEGY
-3580 YKYDLVYPS
+3580 YKYSLVYPS

-3621 SYDFTSKPAEVT
+3621 SYDFTSKTAEVT

-3645 DNDVEV
+3645 DNDVKV

-3658 VTAKDDGVGMAS
+3658 VTAKDGGVGMAS
-3670 ENGKTVSTEGNTQI
+3670 ENRKTVSTEGNTQI

-3762 KGSISTNGTVLKGA
+3762 KGSISTAGAVLKGA
-3776 ATASK
+3776 AIASK

-3819 GTLSMTGGNAGAV
+3819 GTLSLTGGNAGAV
-3832 TADGGSASTDGTAVK
+3832 TADGGRASTDGTAVK

-3874 AIIAKLDKK
+3874 AITAKLDKK

-3920 IGEGSTWTGRSTNGN
+3920 IGEGSIWTGRSTNGN
-3935 TTVELAGTWK
+3935 TTMELAGTWK
-3945 QTGDSTIASITGRN
+3945 QTGDSTIASLTGRN

-4002 STADS
+4002 RTADS

-4059 LKIAEGLTSSSAFL
+4059 LKIVEGLTSSSASL

-4244 RLNADYHTWGNSVSA
+4244 RLNADYHTWGNSISA

>member
-55 DYHDVLTR
+55 DYHDMLTR
-63 DNSNPKNPKLTYD
+63 DNSNLQNPKLTYD

-191 SMKGSGTDAS
+191 SMKGSGTDTS

-339 TDGTDGKTVK
+339 TDVTDGKTVK
-349 IPNFF
+349 IPTFF

-379 KVSDVVDYQDK
+379 KASDVVDYQDK
-390 TKKNTANTK
+390 TKKNTANTE

-479 TTKIWYDHEGSTP
+479 TTKIWYDHEGRTP

-500 KVLNADAGAHMILI
+500 KVLNADAGTHMILI

-620 ADVDGNVDVQV
+620 ADVDGNVSVYAGEAQDALDSAVAALYVGDDEDASEESPMIVDIQGRTVQLKAGLDEGNEADEV
-631 VETQDGP
+631 AGISVGHLMNINLENSGKAGSIH
-638 EEVTAVYN
+638 VTAGTDEKGNATQAAGRVYGVDVGAGTLKASAAIN
-646 STDAPM
+646 IDGVTTEAGVSGLAGVYTSAGGTAAFEDLSIKNIKSSKDTRGRSSGIYADGGHVTIAGRMDISDIAGSAIRALSGSTISTGEGNITAYPM
-652 VVDLQG
+652 AES
-658 KKLHAAAH
+658 AA
-666 GNKSK
+666 NKNIYAVS
-671 YLETVYVQSNKAIT
+671 T
-685 VTDSKGTG
+685 SKGT
-693 KLTIS
+693 
-698 AGIGENGE
+698 
-706 VDTKTKPSAVNGIGI
+706 V
-721 DSKGTFTSDVNVE
+721 
-734 ISGVKSSGTRGTY
+734 
-747 GISMSSSDGNST
+747 
-759 AIFNK
+759 
-764 DLTIHNVED
+764 
-773 SNKAGAS
+773 
-780 VSGINLDGSTG
+780 
-791 SGSSSMTVKGKLD
+791 
-804 IADVAGSAVKVMN
+804 
-817 GSVLTTSSA
+817 
-826 SVKAAAPTADNT
+826 
-838 SNQYYAVNAV
+838 
-848 KGTINLNTGDG
+848 NLNTGDG

-889 LWKGASIINTTSTY
+889 LWKGASIINTNSTY

-931 ASEFA
+931 ASGFA

-998 LVTGSEGLKA
+998 LVTGSEGIKA

-1020 KVSAVLNKLANKL
+1020 KVSAVLNKMANKL

-1064 KEGEITFSDGTGEG
+1064 KEGKITFSDGTGEG

-1218 PVEISNIMTVGDG
+1218 PVEISNIMTAGDG

-1258 REQGRGQNAAG
+1258 REKGRGQNAAG

-1310 ITAAKDEDKSH
+1310 ITAAADEDKSH

-1350 GDMYVTD
+1350 GDMHVTG

-1367 GGALVDCKD
+1367 GGALVDWED

-1398 QYNDSYGPGGN
+1398 QYNDSYGTGGN

-1517 TDSTGLSSRWK
+1517 TDSTGLSSGWK

-1564 EIADGLTVSS
+1564 EIADGLTASS
-1574 KVFKTDDILFYT
+1574 KALKTDDILFYT

-1636 AGIVRKDGTYKFTS
+1636 AGIARKDGTYKFTS

-1661 TMIDARKDV
+1661 TMIDAREDV

-1752 STSKVKSNMGGAYGI
+1752 STSKVKSSMGGAYGI

-1788 WAVDSDQ
+1788 WAVDADQ

-1809 SVWGADL
+1809 SGWGADL

-1874 NVLKDVDGNVTGA
+1874 NVLKDADGNVTGA

-2109 TASSKSLKSGAI
+2109 TASSKSLKSGTI

-2165 EKTKGHYD
+2165 EKTQGHYD
-2173 FAEDST
+2173 FAKDST

-2220 VARAVSTGLYKGND
+2220 VARAVSTGLSKGND

-2268 THISTKASSDS
+2268 THISTKASSYS
-2279 RGIYAGGSSVIH
+2279 RGIHAGGSSVIH

-2378 STSGDDSSKGY
+2378 STSDDDSNKGY

-2426 KSGIIVQ
+2426 KSG
-2433 KDRKDLTVDAL
+2433 
-2444 SGHTEVRYE
+2444 
-2453 KLDGTGSLRIHKAE
+2453 
-2467 VGTSVVL
+2467 
-2474 AAVSDT
+2474 
-2480 KINTASHLA
+2480 
-2489 ADYNKTG
+2489 
-2496 VGSALNALAQKLY
+2496 
-2509 YTGRDNKL
+2509 
-2517 AGTVELVSAFGGTA
+2517 
-2531 VVSGTISYKPDGQG
+2531 
-2545 FYDYADA
+2545 
-2552 IDTIT
+2552 
-2557 GIRKNN
+2557 
-2563 MNYVVSGILRDDGEN
+2563 
-2578 YVFSGDDS
+2578 
-2586 VSVKDGNAVSID
+2586 
-2598 GNTGHKVNVRDE
+2598 
-2610 GHTLALSSGTSKEQ
+2610 
-2624 GSSIAV
+2624 
-2630 SVNGGEAEIT
+2630 
-2640 AKTLQ
+2640 
-2645 VTAAGGNRREGIH
+2645 
-2658 AASGDASTPARLT
+2658 
-2671 VNGNLDITAS
+2671 
-2681 DVNNQKKVTSIGI
+2681 
-2694 YAAGNADVVVNG
+2694 
-2706 NVNMKKDN
+2706 
-2714 LWAVSGKGSGFY
+2714 
-2726 SASGLYATSNMGTNS
+2726 
-2741 MGSSITVN
+2741 
-2749 GDTVMKVDGNGV
+2749 
-2761 FANAGGSI
+2761 
-2769 VTLNGRT
+2769 
-2776 DIEVNKDTNLGYA
+2776 
-2789 ALRAEDGTI
+2789 
-2798 NVNVNRDAK
+2798 
-2807 GAVTGAGTHDVVIK
+2807 
-2821 GNVAAETGAVN
+2821 
-2832 SVDKRGTLTQV
+2832 
-2843 NLGLSTAGSSLTGTI
+2843 
-2858 YNGFPSEGKTE
+2858 
-2869 GSLTF
+2869 
-2874 KGETNLW
+2874 
-2881 LANGAVWNNEEYGKV
+2881 
-2896 INAWGGK
+2896 
-2903 AYTGSRVTNFYGKG
+2903 
-2917 GFILQNDKNPIAVDH
+2917 FILQNDKNPIAVDH
-2932 YSGDTTVIYRHE
+2932 YSGDITVIYRHE

-2968 FRITKADPHSSIT
+2968 FHITKADPGSSIT
-2981 LVTDASGLNMGSR
+2981 LATDASGLNIGSR

-3039 KALVEEKISY
+3039 KALVEGKISY

-3055 GKEAGEGYYHY
+3055 GTEAGEGYYHY

-3097 VLKDGTHDYTFTKP
+3097 VLEEGTHDYTFTKP

-3123 GGPWISK
+3123 GGPWIRK

-3179 KVSVSAESTGF
+3179 KVSVSAESTGG

-3221 AKGKIRNNVAV
+3221 AKGKNMANVAV

-3307 TVKDAEGRITGAG
+3307 TVKNAEGRITGAG

-3335 MDSGANAEVN
+3335 MDSGAKAEVN

-3412 LQEGALWNNIGSSH
+3412 LQDGALWNNIGSSH

-3461 HEIKDNEGKDHA
+3461 HEIKDNEGRDHA

-3527 LAGKLYYSGY
+3527 LAGKLYYSRY

-3598 VIDGSEDSRNN
+3598 VIDGSEDSRNT

-3645 DNDVEV
+3645 DNDVKV

-3658 VTAKDDGVGMAS
+3658 VTAKDGGVGMAS
-3670 ENGKTVSTEGNTQI
+3670 ENRKTVSTEGNTQI

-3762 KGSISTNGTVLKGA
+3762 KGSISTNGAVLKGA

-3945 QTGDSTIASITGRN
+3945 QTGDSTIASLTGRN

-4002 STADS
+4002 RTADS

-4059 LKIAEGLTSSSAFL
+4059 LKIAEGLTSSSASL

-4244 RLNADYHTWGNSVSA
+4244 RLNADYHTWGNSISA

>member
-63 DNSNPKNPKLTYD
+63 DNSNPKDPKLTYD

-191 SMKGSGTDAS
+191 SMKGSGTDTS

-233 LYLQGAHGSYIDVNG
+233 LYLQGAHGSSIDVNG

-276 NLNKGDIYVETPQND
+276 NLDKGDIYVETPQND

-339 TDGTDGKTVK
+339 TDVTDGKTVK
-349 IPNFF
+349 IPTFF

-379 KVSDVVDYQDK
+379 KASDVVDYQDK
-390 TKKNTANTK
+390 TKKNTANTE
-399 GSQIGE
+399 GSQVGE

-597 AEDTAE
+597 AEDMAE

-620 ADVDGNVDVQV
+620 ADVDGNVSVYAGEAQDALDSAVAALYAGDDEDASEESPMIVDIQGRTVQLKAGLDEGNEADEV
-631 VETQDGP
+631 AGISVGHLMNINLENSGKAGSIH
-638 EEVTAVYN
+638 VTAGTDEKGNATQAAGRVYGVDVGAGTLKASAAIN
-646 STDAPM
+646 IDGVTTEARVSGLAGVYTSAGGTAAFEDLSIKNIKSSKDTRGRSSGIYADGGHVTIAGRMDISDIAGSAIRALSGSTISTGEGNITAYPM
-652 VVDLQG
+652 AES
-658 KKLHAAAH
+658 AA
-666 GNKSK
+666 NKNIYAVS
-671 YLETVYVQSNKAIT
+671 T
-685 VTDSKGTG
+685 SKGT
-693 KLTIS
+693 
-698 AGIGENGE
+698 
-706 VDTKTKPSAVNGIGI
+706 V
-721 DSKGTFTSDVNVE
+721 
-734 ISGVKSSGTRGTY
+734 
-747 GISMSSSDGNST
+747 
-759 AIFNK
+759 
-764 DLTIHNVED
+764 
-773 SNKAGAS
+773 
-780 VSGINLDGSTG
+780 
-791 SGSSSMTVKGKLD
+791 
-804 IADVAGSAVKVMN
+804 
-817 GSVLTTSSA
+817 
-826 SVKAAAPTADNT
+826 
-838 SNQYYAVNAV
+838 
-848 KGTINLNTGDG
+848 NLNTGEG

-931 ASEFA
+931 ASKFA

-1097 TGPITDSEKISETR
+1097 TGPIMDSEKISETR

-1129 EKYVSALYAAGTAD
+1129 EKYVSALYAAGTVD

-1218 PVEISNIMTVGDG
+1218 PVEISNIMTAGDG

-1253 NVSGK
+1253 NVCGK
-1258 REQGRGQNAAG
+1258 RENGRGQNAAG

-1310 ITAAKDEDKSH
+1310 ITAAADEDKSH

-1350 GDMYVTD
+1350 GDMYVTG
-1357 QYGKKVVEYT
+1357 QYGKEVVEYT
-1367 GGALVDCKD
+1367 GGALVDWED

-1398 QYNDSYGPGGN
+1398 QYNDSYGTGGN

-1517 TDSTGLSSRWK
+1517 TDSTGLSSGWK

-1574 KVFKTDDILFYT
+1574 KALKTDDILFYT

-1636 AGIVRKDGTYKFTS
+1636 AGIARKDGTYKFTS

-1661 TMIDARKDV
+1661 TMIDAREDV

-1752 STSKVKSNMGGAYGI
+1752 STSKVKSSMGGAYGI

-1809 SVWGADL
+1809 SGWGADL

-1874 NVLKDVDGNVTGA
+1874 NVLKDADGNVTGA

-2109 TASSKSLKSGAI
+2109 TASSKSLKSGTI

-2165 EKTKGHYD
+2165 EKTQGHYD
-2173 FAEDST
+2173 FAKDST

-2220 VARAVSTGLYKGND
+2220 VARAVSTGLSKGND

-2268 THISTKASSDS
+2268 THISTKASSYS

-2378 STSGDDSSKGY
+2378 STSDDDSNKGY

-2426 KSGIIVQ
+2426 KSG
-2433 KDRKDLTVDAL
+2433 
-2444 SGHTEVRYE
+2444 
-2453 KLDGTGSLRIHKAE
+2453 
-2467 VGTSVVL
+2467 
-2474 AAVSDT
+2474 
-2480 KINTASHLA
+2480 
-2489 ADYNKTG
+2489 
-2496 VGSALNALAQKLY
+2496 
-2509 YTGRDNKL
+2509 
-2517 AGTVELVSAFGGTA
+2517 
-2531 VVSGTISYKPDGQG
+2531 
-2545 FYDYADA
+2545 
-2552 IDTIT
+2552 
-2557 GIRKNN
+2557 
-2563 MNYVVSGILRDDGEN
+2563 
-2578 YVFSGDDS
+2578 
-2586 VSVKDGNAVSID
+2586 
-2598 GNTGHKVNVRDE
+2598 
-2610 GHTLALSSGTSKEQ
+2610 
-2624 GSSIAV
+2624 
-2630 SVNGGEAEIT
+2630 
-2640 AKTLQ
+2640 
-2645 VTAAGGNRREGIH
+2645 
-2658 AASGDASTPARLT
+2658 
-2671 VNGNLDITAS
+2671 
-2681 DVNNQKKVTSIGI
+2681 
-2694 YAAGNADVVVNG
+2694 
-2706 NVNMKKDN
+2706 
-2714 LWAVSGKGSGFY
+2714 
-2726 SASGLYATSNMGTNS
+2726 
-2741 MGSSITVN
+2741 
-2749 GDTVMKVDGNGV
+2749 
-2761 FANAGGSI
+2761 
-2769 VTLNGRT
+2769 
-2776 DIEVNKDTNLGYA
+2776 
-2789 ALRAEDGTI
+2789 
-2798 NVNVNRDAK
+2798 
-2807 GAVTGAGTHDVVIK
+2807 
-2821 GNVAAETGAVN
+2821 
-2832 SVDKRGTLTQV
+2832 
-2843 NLGLSTAGSSLTGTI
+2843 
-2858 YNGFPSEGKTE
+2858 
-2869 GSLTF
+2869 
-2874 KGETNLW
+2874 
-2881 LANGAVWNNEEYGKV
+2881 
-2896 INAWGGK
+2896 
-2903 AYTGSRVTNFYGKG
+2903 
-2917 GFILQNDKNPIAVDH
+2917 FILQNDKNPIAVDH
-2932 YSGDTTVIYRHE
+2932 YSGDITVIYRHE

-2968 FRITKADPHSSIT
+2968 FHITKADPGSSIT
-2981 LVTDASGLNMGSR
+2981 LATDASGLNIGSR

-3039 KALVEEKISY
+3039 KALVEGKISY

-3055 GKEAGEGYYHY
+3055 GTEAGEGYYHY

-3097 VLKDGTHDYTFTKP
+3097 VLEEGTHDYTFTKP

-3123 GGPWISK
+3123 GGPWIRK

-3179 KVSVSAESTGF
+3179 KVSVSAESTGG

-3221 AKGKIRNNVAV
+3221 AKGKNMANVAV

-3307 TVKDAEGRITGAG
+3307 TVKNAEGRITGAG

-3335 MDSGANAEVN
+3335 MDSGAKAEVN

-3412 LQEGALWNNIGSSH
+3412 LQDGALWNNIGSSH

-3461 HEIKDNEGKDHA
+3461 HEIKDNEGRDHA

-3527 LAGKLYYSGY
+3527 LAGKLYYSRY

-3598 VIDGSEDSRNN
+3598 VIDGSEDSRNT

-3645 DNDVEV
+3645 DNDVKV

-3658 VTAKDDGVGMAS
+3658 VTAKDGGVGMAS
-3670 ENGKTVSTEGNTQI
+3670 ENRKTVSTEGNTQI

-3762 KGSISTNGTVLKGA
+3762 KGSISTNGAVLKGA

-3945 QTGDSTIASITGRN
+3945 QTGDSTIASLTGRN

-4002 STADS
+4002 RTADS

-4059 LKIAEGLTSSSAFL
+4059 LKIAEGLTSSSASL

-4244 RLNADYHTWGNSVSA
+4244 RLNADYHTWGNSISA

>member
-1 MYSYWKRHSGA
+1 MPGVMYSYWKRHSGA

-63 DNSNPKNPKLTYD
+63 DNSNLKNPKLTYD

-171 GIDVPMAA
+171 GIDVPLAA

-233 LYLQGAHGSYIDVNG
+233 LYLQGAHGSSIDVNG

-349 IPNFF
+349 IPTFF

-620 ADVDGNVDVQV
+620 ADVDGNVSVYAGEAQDALDSAVAALYVGDDEDASEESPMIVDIQGRTVQLKAGLDEGNEADEV
-631 VETQDGP
+631 AGISVGHLMNINLENSGKAGSIH
-638 EEVTAVYN
+638 VTAGTDEKGNATQAAGRVYGVDVGAGTLKASAAIN
-646 STDAPM
+646 IDGVTTEARVSGLAGVYTSAGGTAAFEDLSIKNIKSSKDTRGRSSGIYADGGHVTIAGRMDISDIAGSAIRALSGSTISTGEGNITAYPMAESDA
-652 VVDLQG
+652 
-658 KKLHAAAH
+658 
-666 GNKSK
+666 NKNI
-671 YLETVYVQSNKAIT
+671 YAVNT
-685 VTDSKGTG
+685 SKGT
-693 KLTIS
+693 
-698 AGIGENGE
+698 
-706 VDTKTKPSAVNGIGI
+706 V
-721 DSKGTFTSDVNVE
+721 
-734 ISGVKSSGTRGTY
+734 
-747 GISMSSSDGNST
+747 
-759 AIFNK
+759 
-764 DLTIHNVED
+764 
-773 SNKAGAS
+773 
-780 VSGINLDGSTG
+780 
-791 SGSSSMTVKGKLD
+791 
-804 IADVAGSAVKVMN
+804 
-817 GSVLTTSSA
+817 
-826 SVKAAAPTADNT
+826 
-838 SNQYYAVNAV
+838 
-848 KGTINLNTGDG
+848 NLNTGEG

-914 EEGSSWTHTTGL
+914 EEGSSWNHTTGL

-931 ASEFA
+931 ASKFA

-998 LVTGSEGLKA
+998 LVTGSEGIKA

-1218 PVEISNIMTVGDG
+1218 PVEISNIMTAGDG

-1586 DSDVTSGAAKEAGW
+1586 DSDVSSGAAKEAGW

-1661 TMIDARKDV
+1661 TMIDAREDV

-1752 STSKVKSNMGGAYGI
+1752 STSKVKSSMGGAYGI

-1788 WAVDSDQ
+1788 WAVDADQ

-1874 NVLKDVDGNVTGA
+1874 NVLKDADGNVTGA

-2035 TQMIGGDITIE
+2035 TQMIGGDITIQ

-2094 NDGHLAGT
+2094 NDGNLTGK
-2102 VKIADGL
+2102 VKIAEGL
-2109 TASSKSLKSGAI
+2109 TASSKSLKTGDI
-2121 SFSSD
+2121 FFSTD
-2126 STGTKVKGQGFYEYE
+2126 STGTKIAGQGYYDYK
-2141 PASDDVLTD
+2141 PASDAELSDS
-2150 PITGGMDKKYVNIGV
+2150 ITGGLDKKYVNLGI
-2165 EKTKGHYD
+2165 EKEKGKYT
-2173 FAEDST
+2173 FTEST
-2179 ITVTAGQYASLIG
+2179 NIVVDGTNSYMSPSG
-2192 TVDAVNGPVTI
+2192 TVESTGGNVTI
-2203 NGKGT
+2203 LAKNVDLK
-2208 TLSLINDQKGSN
+2208 LVNRQKGSN
-2220 VARAVSTGLYKGND
+2220 YSRTVSTGMMGGHDISIEAGKLD
-2234 VSITADRLNLDAR
+2234 LVSET
-2247 TSGFRA
+2247 TGFRA
-2253 QGIYADKGTVYVNAD
+2253 YGIYNTGKNINIDAD
-2268 THISTKASSDS
+2268 THVSTKASNYS
-2279 RGIYAGGSSVIH
+2279 RSVYASGGMITLL
-2291 MNGGLSNDV
+2291 GGFSNDV
-2300 DTTAASYSALYAD
+2300 DTNAGEFASLYAEND
-2313 GNGRITVNMKD
+2313 STISVNAKD
-2324 GKAGGGKVNLKGDI
+2324 RNVAGAKVNLQGSL
-2338 YTESITSEDDYYDES
+2338 YTES
-2353 SENSTVDMALS
+2353 
-2364 GKESSWHGRSVYST
+2364 K
-2378 STSGDDSSKGY
+2378 SGDDDYDDDSYSISTVNLGLTGADSSWTGRSTYTKAESSTY
-2389 GDFNLILDD
+2389 GNFNLHLTD
-2398 GAVWTNEK
+2398 GAQWNNRKIGNDEK
-2406 VGSGMDAG
+2406 SGFSG
-2414 SHVTKLT
+2414 SHVT
-2421 GGAEG
+2421 
-2426 KSGIIVQ
+2426 S
-2433 KDRKDLTVDAL
+2433 
-2444 SGHTEVRYE
+2444 
-2453 KLDGTGSLRIHKAE
+2453 
-2467 VGTSVVL
+2467 
-2474 AAVSDT
+2474 
-2480 KINTASHLA
+2480 
-2489 ADYNKTG
+2489 
-2496 VGSALNALAQKLY
+2496 
-2509 YTGRDNKL
+2509 
-2517 AGTVELVSAFGGTA
+2517 
-2531 VVSGTISYKPDGQG
+2531 
-2545 FYDYADA
+2545 
-2552 IDTIT
+2552 
-2557 GIRKNN
+2557 
-2563 MNYVVSGILRDDGEN
+2563 
-2578 YVFSGDDS
+2578 
-2586 VSVKDGNAVSID
+2586 
-2598 GNTGHKVNVRDE
+2598 
-2610 GHTLALSSGTSKEQ
+2610 
-2624 GSSIAV
+2624 
-2630 SVNGGEAEIT
+2630 
-2640 AKTLQ
+2640 
-2645 VTAAGGNRREGIH
+2645 
-2658 AASGDASTPARLT
+2658 
-2671 VNGNLDITAS
+2671 
-2681 DVNNQKKVTSIGI
+2681 
-2694 YAAGNADVVVNG
+2694 
-2706 NVNMKKDN
+2706 
-2714 LWAVSGKGSGFY
+2714 
-2726 SASGLYATSNMGTNS
+2726 
-2741 MGSSITVN
+2741 
-2749 GDTVMKVDGNGV
+2749 
-2761 FANAGGSI
+2761 
-2769 VTLNGRT
+2769 
-2776 DIEVNKDTNLGYA
+2776 
-2789 ALRAEDGTI
+2789 
-2798 NVNVNRDAK
+2798 
-2807 GAVTGAGTHDVVIK
+2807 
-2821 GNVAAETGAVN
+2821 
-2832 SVDKRGTLTQV
+2832 
-2843 NLGLSTAGSSLTGTI
+2843 
-2858 YNGFPSEGKTE
+2858 
-2869 GSLTF
+2869 
-2874 KGETNLW
+2874 
-2881 LANGAVWNNEEYGKV
+2881 
-2896 INAWGGK
+2896 
-2903 AYTGSRVTNFYGKG
+2903 FYGKG
-2917 GFILQNDKNPIAVDH
+2917 GFIYQDDTKPITIDD
-2932 YSGDTTVIYRHE
+2932 YNGDTTVVYKHTVKEDTTR
-2944 VTDDSRRENA
+2944 DKA
-2954 ELYGNKAVTVSGGK
+2954 AMYGNRSISVTGGEFK
-2968 FRITKADPHSSIT
+2968 VTKAESGSTIT
-2981 LVTDASGLNMGSR
+2981 LVTDREGLDTSNST
-2994 VYTDKNLVND
+2994 YTDKNLVND

-3010 NQLVYAGYE
+3010 NKLIYTGYA
-3019 DKDLTGTVRI
+3019 DKNLTGKVSI
-3029 AEGLTSPSIS
+3029 AEGLTAASVTKSLAGGDIS
-3039 KALVEEKISY
+3039 W
-3049 YDGKVA
+3049 YDGS
-3055 GKEAGEGYYHY
+3055 KEGTVAGEGYYDYHLAY
-3066 RVVNPDAQT
+3066 PDSQT
-3075 VDAYSQAITGDSAV
+3075 TDSYSEAITGNSSV
-3089 DKVYVRTG
+3089 DKGYVETG
-3097 VLKDGTHDYTFTKP
+3097 VLKDGTHDYSFTKP
-3111 DTTITVEKTLIA
+3111 STTITVGKTLID
-3123 GGPWISK
+3123 GGPWVPK
-3130 ISAAVSGGDNHDAY
+3130 ISAAVSGGGKSHEANLDLH
-3144 LQMNGNNLTV
+3144 GNSMTIK
-3154 NTTSDTHTTGITAI
+3154 TTTDTHTTGITAI
-3168 GKGVVDLEDAG
+3168 GAGSVDVANAG
-3179 KVSVSAESTGF
+3179 KISVSAESTGG

-3203 VKVHNGTGDLDSK
+3203 VKIHNGGSNAADK
-3216 VLTLR
+3216 VITLR
-3221 AKGKIRNNVAV
+3221 AKGSNKYNVAV
-3232 IKAMNGIADAQSSI
+3232 LKAMNGVRDAQSTV
-3246 AIDGLVDVLADGK
+3246 AIDGLVDILADG
-3259 NGSNEAV
+3259 NDGSNEAV
-3266 SIVASKADIGGGSIK
+3266 SAVASKVDIGGGIIK

-3289 IRAYGEFNSA
+3289 IRGYGEFASSNKA
-3299 NRAVVNVN
+3299 IVNVN
-3307 TVKDAEGRITGAG
+3307 VKKDKDDHVTGAG
-3320 NHRTEVEGNISLGGG
+3320 TNDTAIEGDISLVGR
-3335 MDSGANAEVN
+3335 MDSDAKAEVN
-3345 LGLNTKDSYF
+3345 IGLNTKDSYF
-3355 KGDVAYLN
+3355 KGNIKIPN
-3363 ASPNGQVN
+3363 ASSDGHVN

-3382 NNLSGSSVNARIT
+3382 NNLSGSTVTAHLNSD
-3395 GGASWTGYSSG
+3395 ASWTGYSSG
-3406 NNMHLS
+3406 SAMNLDMN
-3412 LQEGALWNNIGSSH
+3412 GTGLWNNAGA
-3426 ISSLAGNQGLIDMS
+3426 SSLASISGNGGLINMS
-3440 GDKAGTVEAG
+3440 GDKAGTVSVQQYG
-3450 NYSGNTTVIYR
+3450 GNTTLLYR
-3461 HEIKDNEGKDHA
+3461 HEIVADAARAHA
-3473 SLYGNKEA
+3473 DLYGNKAA
-3481 SIMGGDFKITNAAE
+3481 SIIGGDFKITDAAAD
-3495 NSTITLL
+3495 SAITLV
-3502 TDNAGVNTAS
+3502 TDSTGVSTTS
-3512 TDYRDQNLVYDLMDK
+3512 TDYADKNLVNDLLDK
-3527 LAGKLYYSGY
+3527 LAGKLYYSDY

-3566 YTDKDEGKTAGEGY
+3566 YTDKDKGKTAGEGY

-3598 VIDGSEDSRNN
+3598 VIDGSEDSRNT

-3645 DNDVEV
+3645 DNDVKV
-3651 TTKDWLH
+3651 TTKNWLH
-3658 VTAKDDGVGMAS
+3658 VTAKDGGVGMAS
-3670 ENGKTVSTEGNTQI
+3670 ENGKAVSTEGNTQI

-3762 KGSISTNGTVLKGA
+3762 KGSISTAGAVLKGA

-3793 EGITADGGTIYT
+3793 EGI
-3805 AGTDVKGEALAKAK
+3805 
-3819 GTLSMTGGNAGAV
+3819 

-3874 AIIAKLDKK
+3874 AITAKLDKK

-3920 IGEGSTWTGRSTNGN
+3920 IGEGSIWTGRSTNGN
-3935 TTVELAGTWK
+3935 TTMELAGTWK
-3945 QTGDSTIASITGRN
+3945 QTGDSTIASLTGRN

-4002 STADS
+4002 RTADS

-4059 LKIAEGLTSSSAFL
+4059 LKIVEGLTSNSASL

-4244 RLNADYHTWGNSVSA
+4244 RLNADYHTWGNSISA

>member
-12 LGRAVLLSLAAGTL
+12 LGRAVLLSLATGTL
-26 FMGSAYA
+26 FMGGAYA

-63 DNSNPKNPKLTYD
+63 DNSNLQNPKLTYD

-191 SMKGSGTDAS
+191 SMKGSGTDTS

-233 LYLQGAHGSYIDVNG
+233 LYLQGAHGSSIDVNG

-339 TDGTDGKTVK
+339 TDGTDGKTGK
-349 IPNFF
+349 IPTFF

-379 KVSDVVDYQDK
+379 KASDVVDYQDK
-390 TKKNTANTK
+390 TKKNTANTE

-603 YKNGPIMT
+603 YKNGSIMT

-638 EEVTAVYN
+638 GEVTAVYN

-666 GNKSK
+666 GNKSN

-706 VDTKTKPSAVNGIGI
+706 VDTKTKPRAVNGIGI

-764 DLTIHNVED
+764 DLTIHNVEN
-773 SNKAGAS
+773 SNKAGTS

-804 IADVAGSAVKVMN
+804 IADIAGSAVKVMN
-817 GSVLTTSSA
+817 GSVLTTSFA

-931 ASEFA
+931 ASGFA

-998 LVTGSEGLKA
+998 LVTGSEGIKA

-1218 PVEISNIMTVGDG
+1218 PVEISNIMTAGDG

-1241 SEVILDGTLTVK
+1241 SEVILDGTLNVK

-1438 TLDTEKQVWKGSQ
+1438 TLDEDKQVWKGSQ

-1474 IFVENYSGY
+1474 IFIENYSGH

-1489 HEKDDPASIKGG
+1489 HKKDDPASIKGG

-1661 TMIDARKDV
+1661 TMIDAREDV

-1752 STSKVKSNMGGAYGI
+1752 STSKVKSSVGGAYGI

-1788 WAVDSDQ
+1788 WAVDADQ

-1874 NVLKDVDGNVTGA
+1874 NVLKDADGNVTGA

-1989 HGGSS
+1989 RGGSS

-2094 NDGHLAGT
+2094 NDGNLTGK
-2102 VKIADGL
+2102 VKIAEGL
-2109 TASSKSLKSGAI
+2109 TASSKSLKTGDI
-2121 SFSSD
+2121 FFSTD
-2126 STGTKVKGQGFYEYE
+2126 STGTKIAGQGYYDYK
-2141 PASDDVLTD
+2141 PASDAELSDS
-2150 PITGGMDKKYVNIGV
+2150 ITGGLDKKYVNLGI
-2165 EKTKGHYD
+2165 EKEKGKYT
-2173 FAEDST
+2173 FTEST
-2179 ITVTAGQYASLIG
+2179 NIVVDGTNSYMSPSG
-2192 TVDAVNGPVTI
+2192 TVESTGGNVTI
-2203 NGKGT
+2203 LAKNVDLK
-2208 TLSLINDQKGSN
+2208 LVNRQKGSN
-2220 VARAVSTGLYKGND
+2220 YSRTVSTGMMGGHDISIEAGKLD
-2234 VSITADRLNLDAR
+2234 LVSET
-2247 TSGFRA
+2247 TGFRA
-2253 QGIYADKGTVYVNAD
+2253 YGIYNTGKNINIDAD
-2268 THISTKASSDS
+2268 THVSTKASNYS
-2279 RGIYAGGSSVIH
+2279 RSVYASGGMITLL
-2291 MNGGLSNDV
+2291 GGFSNDV
-2300 DTTAASYSALYAD
+2300 DTNAGEFASLYAEND
-2313 GNGRITVNMKD
+2313 STISVNVKD
-2324 GKAGGGKVNLKGDI
+2324 RNVAGAKVNLQGSL
-2338 YTESITSEDDYYDES
+2338 YTES
-2353 SENSTVDMALS
+2353 
-2364 GKESSWHGRSVYST
+2364 K
-2378 STSGDDSSKGY
+2378 SGDDDYDDDSYSISTVNLGLTGADSSWTGRSTYTKAESSTY
-2389 GDFNLILDD
+2389 GNFNLHLTD
-2398 GAVWTNEK
+2398 GAQWNNRKIGNDEK
-2406 VGSGMDAG
+2406 SGFSG
-2414 SHVTKLT
+2414 SHVT
-2421 GGAEG
+2421 
-2426 KSGIIVQ
+2426 S
-2433 KDRKDLTVDAL
+2433 
-2444 SGHTEVRYE
+2444 
-2453 KLDGTGSLRIHKAE
+2453 
-2467 VGTSVVL
+2467 
-2474 AAVSDT
+2474 
-2480 KINTASHLA
+2480 
-2489 ADYNKTG
+2489 
-2496 VGSALNALAQKLY
+2496 
-2509 YTGRDNKL
+2509 
-2517 AGTVELVSAFGGTA
+2517 
-2531 VVSGTISYKPDGQG
+2531 
-2545 FYDYADA
+2545 
-2552 IDTIT
+2552 
-2557 GIRKNN
+2557 
-2563 MNYVVSGILRDDGEN
+2563 
-2578 YVFSGDDS
+2578 
-2586 VSVKDGNAVSID
+2586 
-2598 GNTGHKVNVRDE
+2598 
-2610 GHTLALSSGTSKEQ
+2610 
-2624 GSSIAV
+2624 
-2630 SVNGGEAEIT
+2630 
-2640 AKTLQ
+2640 
-2645 VTAAGGNRREGIH
+2645 
-2658 AASGDASTPARLT
+2658 
-2671 VNGNLDITAS
+2671 
-2681 DVNNQKKVTSIGI
+2681 
-2694 YAAGNADVVVNG
+2694 
-2706 NVNMKKDN
+2706 
-2714 LWAVSGKGSGFY
+2714 
-2726 SASGLYATSNMGTNS
+2726 
-2741 MGSSITVN
+2741 
-2749 GDTVMKVDGNGV
+2749 
-2761 FANAGGSI
+2761 
-2769 VTLNGRT
+2769 
-2776 DIEVNKDTNLGYA
+2776 
-2789 ALRAEDGTI
+2789 
-2798 NVNVNRDAK
+2798 
-2807 GAVTGAGTHDVVIK
+2807 
-2821 GNVAAETGAVN
+2821 
-2832 SVDKRGTLTQV
+2832 
-2843 NLGLSTAGSSLTGTI
+2843 
-2858 YNGFPSEGKTE
+2858 
-2869 GSLTF
+2869 
-2874 KGETNLW
+2874 
-2881 LANGAVWNNEEYGKV
+2881 
-2896 INAWGGK
+2896 
-2903 AYTGSRVTNFYGKG
+2903 FYGKG
-2917 GFILQNDKNPIAVDH
+2917 GFIYQDDTKPITIDD
-2932 YSGDTTVIYRHE
+2932 YNGDTTVVYKHTVKEDTTR
-2944 VTDDSRRENA
+2944 DKA
-2954 ELYGNKAVTVSGGK
+2954 AMYGNRSISVTGGEFK
-2968 FRITKADPHSSIT
+2968 VTKAESGSTIT
-2981 LVTDASGLNMGSR
+2981 LVTDREGLDTSNST
-2994 VYTDKNLVND
+2994 YTDKNLVND

-3010 NQLVYAGYE
+3010 NKLIYTGYA
-3019 DKDLTGTVRI
+3019 DKNLTGKVSI
-3029 AEGLTSPSIS
+3029 AEGLTAASVTKSLAGGDIS
-3039 KALVEEKISY
+3039 W
-3049 YDGKVA
+3049 YDGS
-3055 GKEAGEGYYHY
+3055 KEGTVAGEGYYDYHLAY
-3066 RVVNPDAQT
+3066 PDSQT
-3075 VDAYSQAITGDSAV
+3075 TDSYSEAITGNSSV
-3089 DKVYVRTG
+3089 DKGYVETG
-3097 VLKDGTHDYTFTKP
+3097 VLKDGTHDYSFTKP
-3111 DTTITVEKTLIA
+3111 STTITVGKTLID
-3123 GGPWISK
+3123 GGPWVPK
-3130 ISAAVSGGDNHDAY
+3130 ISAAVSGGGKSHEANLDLH
-3144 LQMNGNNLTV
+3144 GNSMTIK
-3154 NTTSDTHTTGITAI
+3154 TTTDTHTTGITAI
-3168 GKGVVDLEDAG
+3168 GAGSVDVANAG
-3179 KVSVSAESTGF
+3179 KISVSAESTGG

-3203 VKVHNGTGDLDSK
+3203 VKIHNGGSNAADK
-3216 VLTLR
+3216 VITLR
-3221 AKGKIRNNVAV
+3221 AKGSNKYNVAV
-3232 IKAMNGIADAQSSI
+3232 LKAMNGVRDAQSTV
-3246 AIDGLVDVLADGK
+3246 AIDGLVDILADG
-3259 NGSNEAV
+3259 NDGSNEAV
-3266 SIVASKADIGGGSIK
+3266 SAVASKVDIGGGIIK

-3289 IRAYGEFNSA
+3289 IRGYGEFASSNKA
-3299 NRAVVNVN
+3299 IVNVN
-3307 TVKDAEGRITGAG
+3307 VKKDKDDHVTGAG
-3320 NHRTEVEGNISLGGG
+3320 TNDTAIEGDISLVGR
-3335 MDSGANAEVN
+3335 MNSDAKAEVN
-3345 LGLNTKDSYF
+3345 IGLNTKDSYF
-3355 KGDVAYLN
+3355 KGNIKIPN
-3363 ASPNGQVN
+3363 ASSDGHVN

-3382 NNLSGSSVNARIT
+3382 NNLSGSTVTAHLNSD
-3395 GGASWTGYSSG
+3395 ASWTGYSSG
-3406 NNMHLS
+3406 SAMNLDMN
-3412 LQEGALWNNIGSSH
+3412 GTGLWNNAGA
-3426 ISSLAGNQGLIDMS
+3426 SSLASISGNGGLINMS
-3440 GDKAGTVEAG
+3440 GDKAGTVSVQQYG
-3450 NYSGNTTVIYR
+3450 GNTTLLYR
-3461 HEIKDNEGKDHA
+3461 HEIVADAARAHA
-3473 SLYGNKEA
+3473 DLYGNKAA
-3481 SIMGGDFKITNAAE
+3481 SIIGGDFKITDAAAD
-3495 NSTITLL
+3495 SAITLV
-3502 TDNAGVNTAS
+3502 TDSTGVSTTS
-3512 TDYRDQNLVYDLMDK
+3512 TDYADKNLVNDLLDK
-3527 LAGKLYYSGY
+3527 LAGKLYYSDY

-3566 YTDKDEGKTAGEGY
+3566 YTDKDKGKTAGEGY

-3598 VIDGSEDSRNN
+3598 VIDGSEDSRNT

-3645 DNDVEV
+3645 DNDVKV

-3658 VTAKDDGVGMAS
+3658 VTAKDGGVGMAS

-3762 KGSISTNGTVLKGA
+3762 KGSISTAGAVLKGA

-3793 EGITADGGTIYT
+3793 EGI
-3805 AGTDVKGEALAKAK
+3805 
-3819 GTLSMTGGNAGAV
+3819 

-3874 AIIAKLDKK
+3874 AITAKLDKK

-3920 IGEGSTWTGRSTNGN
+3920 IGEGSIWTGRSTNGN
-3935 TTVELAGTWK
+3935 TTMELAGTWK
-3945 QTGDSTIASITGRN
+3945 QTGDSTIASLTGRN

-4002 STADS
+4002 RTADS

-4059 LKIAEGLTSSSAFL
+4059 LKIVEGLTSNSASL

-4244 RLNADYHTWGNSVSA
+4244 RLNADYHTWGNSISA

>member
-63 DNSNPKNPKLTYD
+63 DNSNLKNPKLTYD

-171 GIDVPMAA
+171 GIDVPLAA

-233 LYLQGAHGSYIDVNG
+233 LYLQGAHGSSIDVNG

-349 IPNFF
+349 IPTFF

-620 ADVDGNVDVQV
+620 ADVDGNVSVYAGEAQDALDSAVAALYVGDDEDASEESPMIVDIQGRTVQLKAGLDEGNEADEV
-631 VETQDGP
+631 AGISVGHLMNINLENSGKAGSIH
-638 EEVTAVYN
+638 VTAGTDEKGNATQAAGRVYGVDVGAGTLKASAAIN
-646 STDAPM
+646 IDGVTTEARVSGLAGVYTSAGGTAAFEDLSIKNIKSSKDTRGRSSGIYADGGHVTIAGRMDISDIAGSAIRALSGSTISTGEGNITAYPMAESDA
-652 VVDLQG
+652 
-658 KKLHAAAH
+658 
-666 GNKSK
+666 NKNI
-671 YLETVYVQSNKAIT
+671 YAVNT
-685 VTDSKGTG
+685 SKGT
-693 KLTIS
+693 
-698 AGIGENGE
+698 
-706 VDTKTKPSAVNGIGI
+706 V
-721 DSKGTFTSDVNVE
+721 
-734 ISGVKSSGTRGTY
+734 
-747 GISMSSSDGNST
+747 
-759 AIFNK
+759 
-764 DLTIHNVED
+764 
-773 SNKAGAS
+773 
-780 VSGINLDGSTG
+780 
-791 SGSSSMTVKGKLD
+791 
-804 IADVAGSAVKVMN
+804 
-817 GSVLTTSSA
+817 
-826 SVKAAAPTADNT
+826 
-838 SNQYYAVNAV
+838 
-848 KGTINLNTGDG
+848 NLNTGEG

-914 EEGSSWTHTTGL
+914 EEGSSWNHTTGL

-931 ASEFA
+931 ASGFA

-998 LVTGSEGLKA
+998 LVTGSEGIKA

-1218 PVEISNIMTVGDG
+1218 PVEISNIMTAGDG

-1326 RVDKGTININ
+1326 CVDKGTININ

-1438 TLDTEKQVWKGSQ
+1438 TLDEDKQVWKGSQ

-1474 IFVENYSGY
+1474 IFIENYSGY

-1489 HEKDDPASIKGG
+1489 HKKDDPASIKGG

-1574 KVFKTDDILFYT
+1574 KVLKTDDILFYT

-1661 TMIDARKDV
+1661 TMIDAREDV

-1752 STSKVKSNMGGAYGI
+1752 STSKVKSNVGGAYGI

-1788 WAVDSDQ
+1788 WAVDADQ

-1874 NVLKDVDGNVTGA
+1874 NVLKDADGNVTGA

-1989 HGGSS
+1989 RGGSS

-2094 NDGHLAGT
+2094 NDGNLTGK
-2102 VKIADGL
+2102 VKIAEGL
-2109 TASSKSLKSGAI
+2109 TASSKSLKTGDI
-2121 SFSSD
+2121 FFSTD
-2126 STGTKVKGQGFYEYE
+2126 STGTKIAGQGYYDYK
-2141 PASDDVLTD
+2141 PASDAELSDS
-2150 PITGGMDKKYVNIGV
+2150 ITGGLDKKYVNLGI
-2165 EKTKGHYD
+2165 EKEKGKYT
-2173 FAEDST
+2173 FTEST
-2179 ITVTAGQYASLIG
+2179 NIVVDGTNSYMSPSG
-2192 TVDAVNGPVTI
+2192 TVESTGGNVTI
-2203 NGKGT
+2203 LAKNVDLK
-2208 TLSLINDQKGSN
+2208 LVNRQKGSN
-2220 VARAVSTGLYKGND
+2220 YSRTVSTGMMGGHDISIEAGKLD
-2234 VSITADRLNLDAR
+2234 LVSET
-2247 TSGFRA
+2247 TGFRA
-2253 QGIYADKGTVYVNAD
+2253 YGIYNTGKNINIDAD
-2268 THISTKASSDS
+2268 THVSTKASNYS
-2279 RGIYAGGSSVIH
+2279 RSVYASGGMITLL
-2291 MNGGLSNDV
+2291 GGFSNDV
-2300 DTTAASYSALYAD
+2300 DTNAGEFASLYAEND
-2313 GNGRITVNMKD
+2313 STISVNVKD
-2324 GKAGGGKVNLKGDI
+2324 RNVAGAKVNLQGSL
-2338 YTESITSEDDYYDES
+2338 YTES
-2353 SENSTVDMALS
+2353 
-2364 GKESSWHGRSVYST
+2364 K
-2378 STSGDDSSKGY
+2378 SGDDDYDDDSYSISTVNLGLTGADSSWTGRSTYTKAESSTY
-2389 GDFNLILDD
+2389 GNFNLHLTD
-2398 GAVWTNEK
+2398 GAQWNNRKIGNDEK
-2406 VGSGMDAG
+2406 SGFSG
-2414 SHVTKLT
+2414 SHVT
-2421 GGAEG
+2421 
-2426 KSGIIVQ
+2426 S
-2433 KDRKDLTVDAL
+2433 
-2444 SGHTEVRYE
+2444 
-2453 KLDGTGSLRIHKAE
+2453 
-2467 VGTSVVL
+2467 
-2474 AAVSDT
+2474 
-2480 KINTASHLA
+2480 
-2489 ADYNKTG
+2489 
-2496 VGSALNALAQKLY
+2496 
-2509 YTGRDNKL
+2509 
-2517 AGTVELVSAFGGTA
+2517 
-2531 VVSGTISYKPDGQG
+2531 
-2545 FYDYADA
+2545 
-2552 IDTIT
+2552 
-2557 GIRKNN
+2557 
-2563 MNYVVSGILRDDGEN
+2563 
-2578 YVFSGDDS
+2578 
-2586 VSVKDGNAVSID
+2586 
-2598 GNTGHKVNVRDE
+2598 
-2610 GHTLALSSGTSKEQ
+2610 
-2624 GSSIAV
+2624 
-2630 SVNGGEAEIT
+2630 
-2640 AKTLQ
+2640 
-2645 VTAAGGNRREGIH
+2645 
-2658 AASGDASTPARLT
+2658 
-2671 VNGNLDITAS
+2671 
-2681 DVNNQKKVTSIGI
+2681 
-2694 YAAGNADVVVNG
+2694 
-2706 NVNMKKDN
+2706 
-2714 LWAVSGKGSGFY
+2714 
-2726 SASGLYATSNMGTNS
+2726 
-2741 MGSSITVN
+2741 
-2749 GDTVMKVDGNGV
+2749 
-2761 FANAGGSI
+2761 
-2769 VTLNGRT
+2769 
-2776 DIEVNKDTNLGYA
+2776 
-2789 ALRAEDGTI
+2789 
-2798 NVNVNRDAK
+2798 
-2807 GAVTGAGTHDVVIK
+2807 
-2821 GNVAAETGAVN
+2821 
-2832 SVDKRGTLTQV
+2832 
-2843 NLGLSTAGSSLTGTI
+2843 
-2858 YNGFPSEGKTE
+2858 
-2869 GSLTF
+2869 
-2874 KGETNLW
+2874 
-2881 LANGAVWNNEEYGKV
+2881 
-2896 INAWGGK
+2896 
-2903 AYTGSRVTNFYGKG
+2903 FYGKG
-2917 GFILQNDKNPIAVDH
+2917 GFIYQDDTKPITIDD
-2932 YSGDTTVIYRHE
+2932 YNGDTTVVYKHTVKEDTTR
-2944 VTDDSRRENA
+2944 DKA
-2954 ELYGNKAVTVSGGK
+2954 AMYGNRSISVTGGEFK
-2968 FRITKADPHSSIT
+2968 VTKAESGSTIT
-2981 LVTDASGLNMGSR
+2981 LVTDREGLDTSNST
-2994 VYTDKNLVND
+2994 YTDKNLVND

-3010 NQLVYAGYE
+3010 NKLIYTGYA
-3019 DKDLTGTVRI
+3019 DKNLTGKVSI
-3029 AEGLTSPSIS
+3029 AEGLTAASVTKSLAGGDIS
-3039 KALVEEKISY
+3039 W
-3049 YDGKVA
+3049 YDGS
-3055 GKEAGEGYYHY
+3055 KEGTVAGEGYYDYHLAY
-3066 RVVNPDAQT
+3066 PDSQT
-3075 VDAYSQAITGDSAV
+3075 TDSYSEAITGNSSV
-3089 DKVYVRTG
+3089 DKGYVETG
-3097 VLKDGTHDYTFTKP
+3097 VLKDGTHDYSFTKP
-3111 DTTITVEKTLIA
+3111 STTITVGKTLID
-3123 GGPWISK
+3123 GGPWVPK
-3130 ISAAVSGGDNHDAY
+3130 ISAAVSGGGKSHEANLDLH
-3144 LQMNGNNLTV
+3144 GNSMTIK
-3154 NTTSDTHTTGITAI
+3154 TTTDTHTTGITAI
-3168 GKGVVDLEDAG
+3168 GAGSVDVANAG
-3179 KVSVSAESTGF
+3179 KISVSAESTGG

-3203 VKVHNGTGDLDSK
+3203 VKIHNGGSNAADK
-3216 VLTLR
+3216 VITLR
-3221 AKGKIRNNVAV
+3221 AKGSNKYNVAV
-3232 IKAMNGIADAQSSI
+3232 LKAMNGVRDAQSTV
-3246 AIDGLVDVLADGK
+3246 AIDGLVDILADG
-3259 NGSNEAV
+3259 NDGSNEAV
-3266 SIVASKADIGGGSIK
+3266 SAVASKVDIGGGIIK

-3289 IRAYGEFNSA
+3289 IRGYGEFASSNKA
-3299 NRAVVNVN
+3299 IVNVN
-3307 TVKDAEGRITGAG
+3307 VKKDKDDHVTGAG
-3320 NHRTEVEGNISLGGG
+3320 TNDTAIEGDISLVGR
-3335 MDSGANAEVN
+3335 MDSDAKAEVN
-3345 LGLNTKDSYF
+3345 IGLNTKDSYF
-3355 KGDVAYLN
+3355 KGNIKIPN
-3363 ASPNGQVN
+3363 ASSDGHVN

-3382 NNLSGSSVNARIT
+3382 NNLSGSTVTAHLNSD
-3395 GGASWTGYSSG
+3395 ASWTGYSSG
-3406 NNMHLS
+3406 SAMNLDMN
-3412 LQEGALWNNIGSSH
+3412 GTGLWNNAGA
-3426 ISSLAGNQGLIDMS
+3426 SSLASISGNGGLINMS
-3440 GDKAGTVEAG
+3440 GDKAGTVSVQQYG
-3450 NYSGNTTVIYR
+3450 GNTTLLYR
-3461 HEIKDNEGKDHA
+3461 HEIVADAARAHA
-3473 SLYGNKEA
+3473 DLYGNKAA
-3481 SIMGGDFKITNAAE
+3481 SIIGGDFKITDAAAD
-3495 NSTITLL
+3495 SAITLV
-3502 TDNAGVNTAS
+3502 TDSTGVSTTS
-3512 TDYRDQNLVYDLMDK
+3512 TDYADKNLVNDLLDK
-3527 LAGKLYYSGY
+3527 LAGKLYYSDY

-3566 YTDKDEGKTAGEGY
+3566 YTDKDKGKTAGEGY

-3598 VIDGSEDSRNN
+3598 VIDGSEDSRNT

-3645 DNDVEV
+3645 DNDVKV

-3658 VTAKDDGVGMAS
+3658 VTAKDGGVGMAS

-3762 KGSISTNGTVLKGA
+3762 KGSISTAGAVLKGA

-3793 EGITADGGTIYT
+3793 EGI
-3805 AGTDVKGEALAKAK
+3805 
-3819 GTLSMTGGNAGAV
+3819 

-3874 AIIAKLDKK
+3874 AITAKLDKK

-3891 ANEGTASLTLGGGA
+3891 ANKGTASLTLGGGA

-3920 IGEGSTWTGRSTNGN
+3920 IGEGSIWTGRSTNGN

-3945 QTGDSTIASITGRN
+3945 QTGDSTIASLTGRN

-4002 STADS
+4002 RTADS

-4059 LKIAEGLTSSSAFL
+4059 LKIVEGLTSNSASL

-4244 RLNADYHTWGNSVSA
+4244 RLNADYHTWGNSISA

>member
-63 DNSNPKNPKLTYD
+63 DNSNLKNPKLTYD

-171 GIDVPMAA
+171 GIDVPLAA

-233 LYLQGAHGSYIDVNG
+233 LYLQGAHGSSIDVNG

-349 IPNFF
+349 IPTFF

-620 ADVDGNVDVQV
+620 ADVDGNVSVYAGEAQDALDSAVAALYVGDDEDASEESPMIVDIQGRTVQLKAGLDEGNEADEV
-631 VETQDGP
+631 AGISVGHLMNINLENSGKAGSIH
-638 EEVTAVYN
+638 VTAGTDEKGNATQAAGRVYGVDVGAGTLKASAAIN
-646 STDAPM
+646 IDGVTTEARVSGLAGVYTSAGGTAAFEDLSIKNIKSSKDTRGRSSGIYADGGHVTIAGRMDISDIAGSAIRALSGSTISTGEGNITAYPMAESDA
-652 VVDLQG
+652 
-658 KKLHAAAH
+658 
-666 GNKSK
+666 NKNI
-671 YLETVYVQSNKAIT
+671 YAVNT
-685 VTDSKGTG
+685 SKGT
-693 KLTIS
+693 
-698 AGIGENGE
+698 
-706 VDTKTKPSAVNGIGI
+706 V
-721 DSKGTFTSDVNVE
+721 
-734 ISGVKSSGTRGTY
+734 
-747 GISMSSSDGNST
+747 
-759 AIFNK
+759 
-764 DLTIHNVED
+764 
-773 SNKAGAS
+773 
-780 VSGINLDGSTG
+780 
-791 SGSSSMTVKGKLD
+791 
-804 IADVAGSAVKVMN
+804 
-817 GSVLTTSSA
+817 
-826 SVKAAAPTADNT
+826 
-838 SNQYYAVNAV
+838 
-848 KGTINLNTGDG
+848 NLNTGEG

-914 EEGSSWTHTTGL
+914 EEGSSWNHTTGL

-931 ASEFA
+931 ASKFA

-1218 PVEISNIMTVGDG
+1218 PVEISNIMTAGDG

-1241 SEVILDGTLTVK
+1241 SEVILDGTLNVK

-1438 TLDTEKQVWKGSQ
+1438 TLDEDKQVWKGSQ

-1474 IFVENYSGY
+1474 IFIENYSGH

-1489 HEKDDPASIKGG
+1489 HKKDDPASIKGG

-1574 KVFKTDDILFYT
+1574 KVLKTDDILFYT

-1661 TMIDARKDV
+1661 TMIDAREDV

-1752 STSKVKSNMGGAYGI
+1752 STSKVKSSVGGAYGI

-1788 WAVDSDQ
+1788 WAVDADQ

-1874 NVLKDVDGNVTGA
+1874 NVLKDADGNVTGA

-1989 HGGSS
+1989 RGGSS

-2094 NDGHLAGT
+2094 NDGNLTGK
-2102 VKIADGL
+2102 VKIAEGL
-2109 TASSKSLKSGAI
+2109 TASSKSLKTGDI
-2121 SFSSD
+2121 FFSTD
-2126 STGTKVKGQGFYEYE
+2126 STGTKIAGQGYYDYK
-2141 PASDDVLTD
+2141 PASDAELSDS
-2150 PITGGMDKKYVNIGV
+2150 ITGGLDKKYVNLGI
-2165 EKTKGHYD
+2165 EKEKGKYT
-2173 FAEDST
+2173 FTEST
-2179 ITVTAGQYASLIG
+2179 NIVVDGTNSYMSPSG
-2192 TVDAVNGPVTI
+2192 TVESTGGNVTI
-2203 NGKGT
+2203 LAKNVDLK
-2208 TLSLINDQKGSN
+2208 LVNRQKGSN
-2220 VARAVSTGLYKGND
+2220 YSRTVSTGMMGGHDISIEAGKLD
-2234 VSITADRLNLDAR
+2234 LVSET
-2247 TSGFRA
+2247 TGFRA
-2253 QGIYADKGTVYVNAD
+2253 YGIYNTGKNINIDAD
-2268 THISTKASSDS
+2268 THVSTKASNYS
-2279 RGIYAGGSSVIH
+2279 RSVYASGGMITLL
-2291 MNGGLSNDV
+2291 GGFSNDV
-2300 DTTAASYSALYAD
+2300 DTNAGEFASLYAEND
-2313 GNGRITVNMKD
+2313 STISVNVKD
-2324 GKAGGGKVNLKGDI
+2324 RNVAGAKVNLQGSL
-2338 YTESITSEDDYYDES
+2338 YTES
-2353 SENSTVDMALS
+2353 
-2364 GKESSWHGRSVYST
+2364 K
-2378 STSGDDSSKGY
+2378 SGDDDYDDDSYSISTVNLGLTGADSSWTGRSTYTKAESSTY
-2389 GDFNLILDD
+2389 GNFNLHLTD
-2398 GAVWTNEK
+2398 GAQWNNRKIGNDEK
-2406 VGSGMDAG
+2406 SGFSG
-2414 SHVTKLT
+2414 SHVT
-2421 GGAEG
+2421 
-2426 KSGIIVQ
+2426 S
-2433 KDRKDLTVDAL
+2433 
-2444 SGHTEVRYE
+2444 
-2453 KLDGTGSLRIHKAE
+2453 
-2467 VGTSVVL
+2467 
-2474 AAVSDT
+2474 
-2480 KINTASHLA
+2480 
-2489 ADYNKTG
+2489 
-2496 VGSALNALAQKLY
+2496 
-2509 YTGRDNKL
+2509 
-2517 AGTVELVSAFGGTA
+2517 
-2531 VVSGTISYKPDGQG
+2531 
-2545 FYDYADA
+2545 
-2552 IDTIT
+2552 
-2557 GIRKNN
+2557 
-2563 MNYVVSGILRDDGEN
+2563 
-2578 YVFSGDDS
+2578 
-2586 VSVKDGNAVSID
+2586 
-2598 GNTGHKVNVRDE
+2598 
-2610 GHTLALSSGTSKEQ
+2610 
-2624 GSSIAV
+2624 
-2630 SVNGGEAEIT
+2630 
-2640 AKTLQ
+2640 
-2645 VTAAGGNRREGIH
+2645 
-2658 AASGDASTPARLT
+2658 
-2671 VNGNLDITAS
+2671 
-2681 DVNNQKKVTSIGI
+2681 
-2694 YAAGNADVVVNG
+2694 
-2706 NVNMKKDN
+2706 
-2714 LWAVSGKGSGFY
+2714 
-2726 SASGLYATSNMGTNS
+2726 
-2741 MGSSITVN
+2741 
-2749 GDTVMKVDGNGV
+2749 
-2761 FANAGGSI
+2761 
-2769 VTLNGRT
+2769 
-2776 DIEVNKDTNLGYA
+2776 
-2789 ALRAEDGTI
+2789 
-2798 NVNVNRDAK
+2798 
-2807 GAVTGAGTHDVVIK
+2807 
-2821 GNVAAETGAVN
+2821 
-2832 SVDKRGTLTQV
+2832 
-2843 NLGLSTAGSSLTGTI
+2843 
-2858 YNGFPSEGKTE
+2858 
-2869 GSLTF
+2869 
-2874 KGETNLW
+2874 
-2881 LANGAVWNNEEYGKV
+2881 
-2896 INAWGGK
+2896 
-2903 AYTGSRVTNFYGKG
+2903 FYGKG
-2917 GFILQNDKNPIAVDH
+2917 GFIYQDDTKPITIDD
-2932 YSGDTTVIYRHE
+2932 YNGDTTVVYKHTVKEDTTR
-2944 VTDDSRRENA
+2944 DKA
-2954 ELYGNKAVTVSGGK
+2954 AMYGNRSISVTGGEFK
-2968 FRITKADPHSSIT
+2968 VTKAESGSTIT
-2981 LVTDASGLNMGSR
+2981 LVTDREGLDTSNST
-2994 VYTDKNLVND
+2994 YTDKNLVND

-3010 NQLVYAGYE
+3010 NKLIYTGYA
-3019 DKDLTGTVRI
+3019 DKNLTGKVSI
-3029 AEGLTSPSIS
+3029 AEGLTAASVTKSLAGGDIS
-3039 KALVEEKISY
+3039 W
-3049 YDGKVA
+3049 YDGS
-3055 GKEAGEGYYHY
+3055 KEGTVAGEGYYDYHLAY
-3066 RVVNPDAQT
+3066 PDSQT
-3075 VDAYSQAITGDSAV
+3075 TDSYSEAITGNSSV
-3089 DKVYVRTG
+3089 DKGYVETG
-3097 VLKDGTHDYTFTKP
+3097 VLKDGTHDYSFTKP
-3111 DTTITVEKTLIA
+3111 STTITVGKTLID
-3123 GGPWISK
+3123 GGPWVPK
-3130 ISAAVSGGDNHDAY
+3130 ISAAVSGGGKSHEANLDLH
-3144 LQMNGNNLTV
+3144 GNSMTIK
-3154 NTTSDTHTTGITAI
+3154 TTTDTHTTGITAI
-3168 GKGVVDLEDAG
+3168 GAGSVDVANAG
-3179 KVSVSAESTGF
+3179 KISVSAESTGG

-3203 VKVHNGTGDLDSK
+3203 VKIHNGGSNAADK
-3216 VLTLR
+3216 VITLR
-3221 AKGKIRNNVAV
+3221 AKGSNKYNVAV
-3232 IKAMNGIADAQSSI
+3232 LKAMNGVRDAQSTV
-3246 AIDGLVDVLADGK
+3246 AIDGLVDILADG
-3259 NGSNEAV
+3259 NDGSNEAV
-3266 SIVASKADIGGGSIK
+3266 SAVASKVDIGGGIIK

-3289 IRAYGEFNSA
+3289 IRGYGEFASSNKA
-3299 NRAVVNVN
+3299 IVNVN
-3307 TVKDAEGRITGAG
+3307 VKKDKDDHVTGAG
-3320 NHRTEVEGNISLGGG
+3320 TNDTAIEGDISLVGR
-3335 MDSGANAEVN
+3335 MDSDAKAEVN
-3345 LGLNTKDSYF
+3345 IGLNTKDSYF
-3355 KGDVAYLN
+3355 KGNIKIPN
-3363 ASPNGQVN
+3363 ASSDGHVN

-3382 NNLSGSSVNARIT
+3382 NNLSGSTVTAHLNSD
-3395 GGASWTGYSSG
+3395 ASWTGYSSG
-3406 NNMHLS
+3406 SAMNLDMN
-3412 LQEGALWNNIGSSH
+3412 GTGLWNNAGA
-3426 ISSLAGNQGLIDMS
+3426 SSLASISGNGGLINMS
-3440 GDKAGTVEAG
+3440 GDKAGTVSVQQYG
-3450 NYSGNTTVIYR
+3450 GNTTLLYR
-3461 HEIKDNEGKDHA
+3461 HEIVADAARAHA
-3473 SLYGNKEA
+3473 DLYGNKAA
-3481 SIMGGDFKITNAAE
+3481 SIIGGDFKITDAAAD
-3495 NSTITLL
+3495 SAITLV
-3502 TDNAGVNTAS
+3502 TDSTGVSTTS
-3512 TDYRDQNLVYDLMDK
+3512 TDYADKNLVNDLLDK
-3527 LAGKLYYSGY
+3527 LAGKLYYSDY

-3566 YTDKDEGKTAGEGY
+3566 YTDKDKGKTAGEGY

-3598 VIDGSEDSRNN
+3598 VIDGSEDSRNT

-3645 DNDVEV
+3645 DNDVKV

-3658 VTAKDDGVGMAS
+3658 VTAKDGGVGMAS

-3762 KGSISTNGTVLKGA
+3762 KGSISTAGAVLKGA

-3793 EGITADGGTIYT
+3793 EGI
-3805 AGTDVKGEALAKAK
+3805 
-3819 GTLSMTGGNAGAV
+3819 

-3874 AIIAKLDKK
+3874 AITAKLDKK

-3920 IGEGSTWTGRSTNGN
+3920 IGEGSIWTGRSTNGN
-3935 TTVELAGTWK
+3935 TTMELAGTWK
-3945 QTGDSTIASITGRN
+3945 QTGDSTIASLTGRN

-3987 SAEDPTTFYGGDTTI
+3987 SAEDPTTFYSGDTTI
-4002 STADS
+4002 RTADS

-4059 LKIAEGLTSSSAFL
+4059 LKIVEGLTSNSASL

-4244 RLNADYHTWGNSVSA
+4244 RLNADYHTWGNSISA

>member
-12 LGRAVLLSLAAGTL
+12 LGRAVLLSLATGTL

-63 DNSNPKNPKLTYD
+63 DNSNLQNPKLTYD

-191 SMKGSGTDAS
+191 SMKGSGTDTS

-233 LYLQGAHGSYIDVNG
+233 LYLQGAHGSSIDVNG

-339 TDGTDGKTVK
+339 TDGTDGKTGK
-349 IPNFF
+349 IPTFF

-379 KVSDVVDYQDK
+379 KASDVVDYQDK
-390 TKKNTANTK
+390 TKKNTANTE

-523 FAETDGAGDRNK
+523 FAETDDAGDRNK

-603 YKNGPIMT
+603 YKNGSIMT

-638 EEVTAVYN
+638 GEVTAVYN

-666 GNKSK
+666 GNKSN

-706 VDTKTKPSAVNGIGI
+706 VDTKTKPRAVNGIGI

-764 DLTIHNVED
+764 DLTIHNVEN
-773 SNKAGAS
+773 SNKAGTS

-804 IADVAGSAVKVMN
+804 IADIAGSAVKVMN
-817 GSVLTTSSA
+817 GSVLTTSFA

-859 ITPGKLDVTGDIK
+859 VTPGKLDVTGDIK

-931 ASEFA
+931 ASGFA

-998 LVTGSEGLKA
+998 LVTGSEGIKA

-1218 PVEISNIMTVGDG
+1218 PVEISNIMTAGDG

-1438 TLDTEKQVWKGSQ
+1438 TLDEDKQVWKGSQ

-1474 IFVENYSGY
+1474 IFIENYSGH

-1489 HEKDDPASIKGG
+1489 HKKDDPASIKGG

-1574 KVFKTDDILFYT
+1574 KVLKTDDILFYT

-1661 TMIDARKDV
+1661 TMIDAREDV

-1752 STSKVKSNMGGAYGI
+1752 STSKVKSSVGGAYGI

-1788 WAVDSDQ
+1788 WAVDADQ

-1859 VGYSALLAECGTVNM
+1859 VGCSALLAECGTVNM
-1874 NVLKDVDGNVTGA
+1874 NVLKDADGNVTGA

-1989 HGGSS
+1989 RGGSS

-2094 NDGHLAGT
+2094 NDGNLTGK
-2102 VKIADGL
+2102 VKIAEGL
-2109 TASSKSLKSGAI
+2109 TASSKSLKTGDI
-2121 SFSSD
+2121 FFSTD
-2126 STGTKVKGQGFYEYE
+2126 STGTKIAGQGYYDYK
-2141 PASDDVLTD
+2141 PASDAELSDS
-2150 PITGGMDKKYVNIGV
+2150 ITGGLDKKYVNLGI
-2165 EKTKGHYD
+2165 EKEEGKYT
-2173 FAEDST
+2173 FTEST
-2179 ITVTAGQYASLIG
+2179 NIVVDGTNSYMSPSG
-2192 TVDAVNGPVTI
+2192 TVESTGGNVTI
-2203 NGKGT
+2203 LAKNVDLK
-2208 TLSLINDQKGSN
+2208 LVNRQKGSN
-2220 VARAVSTGLYKGND
+2220 YSRTVSTGMMGGHDISIEAGKLD
-2234 VSITADRLNLDAR
+2234 LVSET
-2247 TSGFRA
+2247 TGFRA
-2253 QGIYADKGTVYVNAD
+2253 YGIYNTGKNINIDAD
-2268 THISTKASSDS
+2268 THVSTKASNYS
-2279 RGIYAGGSSVIH
+2279 RSVYASGGMITLL
-2291 MNGGLSNDV
+2291 GGFSNDV
-2300 DTTAASYSALYAD
+2300 DTNAGEFASLYAEND
-2313 GNGRITVNMKD
+2313 STISVNVKD
-2324 GKAGGGKVNLKGDI
+2324 RNVAGAKVNLQGSL
-2338 YTESITSEDDYYDES
+2338 YTES
-2353 SENSTVDMALS
+2353 
-2364 GKESSWHGRSVYST
+2364 K
-2378 STSGDDSSKGY
+2378 SGDDDYDDDSYSISTVNLGLTGADSSWTGRSTYTKAESSTY
-2389 GDFNLILDD
+2389 GNFNLHLTD
-2398 GAVWTNEK
+2398 GAQWNNRKIGNDEK
-2406 VGSGMDAG
+2406 SGFSG
-2414 SHVTKLT
+2414 SHVT
-2421 GGAEG
+2421 
-2426 KSGIIVQ
+2426 S
-2433 KDRKDLTVDAL
+2433 
-2444 SGHTEVRYE
+2444 
-2453 KLDGTGSLRIHKAE
+2453 
-2467 VGTSVVL
+2467 
-2474 AAVSDT
+2474 
-2480 KINTASHLA
+2480 
-2489 ADYNKTG
+2489 
-2496 VGSALNALAQKLY
+2496 
-2509 YTGRDNKL
+2509 
-2517 AGTVELVSAFGGTA
+2517 
-2531 VVSGTISYKPDGQG
+2531 
-2545 FYDYADA
+2545 
-2552 IDTIT
+2552 
-2557 GIRKNN
+2557 
-2563 MNYVVSGILRDDGEN
+2563 
-2578 YVFSGDDS
+2578 
-2586 VSVKDGNAVSID
+2586 
-2598 GNTGHKVNVRDE
+2598 
-2610 GHTLALSSGTSKEQ
+2610 
-2624 GSSIAV
+2624 
-2630 SVNGGEAEIT
+2630 
-2640 AKTLQ
+2640 
-2645 VTAAGGNRREGIH
+2645 
-2658 AASGDASTPARLT
+2658 
-2671 VNGNLDITAS
+2671 
-2681 DVNNQKKVTSIGI
+2681 
-2694 YAAGNADVVVNG
+2694 
-2706 NVNMKKDN
+2706 
-2714 LWAVSGKGSGFY
+2714 
-2726 SASGLYATSNMGTNS
+2726 
-2741 MGSSITVN
+2741 
-2749 GDTVMKVDGNGV
+2749 
-2761 FANAGGSI
+2761 
-2769 VTLNGRT
+2769 
-2776 DIEVNKDTNLGYA
+2776 
-2789 ALRAEDGTI
+2789 
-2798 NVNVNRDAK
+2798 
-2807 GAVTGAGTHDVVIK
+2807 
-2821 GNVAAETGAVN
+2821 
-2832 SVDKRGTLTQV
+2832 
-2843 NLGLSTAGSSLTGTI
+2843 
-2858 YNGFPSEGKTE
+2858 
-2869 GSLTF
+2869 
-2874 KGETNLW
+2874 
-2881 LANGAVWNNEEYGKV
+2881 
-2896 INAWGGK
+2896 
-2903 AYTGSRVTNFYGKG
+2903 FYGKG
-2917 GFILQNDKNPIAVDH
+2917 GFIYQDDTKPITIDD
-2932 YSGDTTVIYRHE
+2932 YNGDTTVVYKHTVKEDTTR
-2944 VTDDSRRENA
+2944 DKA
-2954 ELYGNKAVTVSGGK
+2954 AMYGNRSISVTGGEFK
-2968 FRITKADPHSSIT
+2968 VTKAESGSTIT
-2981 LVTDASGLNMGSR
+2981 LVTDREGLDTSNST
-2994 VYTDKNLVND
+2994 YTDKNLVND

-3010 NQLVYAGYE
+3010 NKLIYTGYA
-3019 DKDLTGTVRI
+3019 DKNLTGKVSI
-3029 AEGLTSPSIS
+3029 AEGLTAASVTKSLAGGDIS
-3039 KALVEEKISY
+3039 W
-3049 YDGKVA
+3049 YDGS
-3055 GKEAGEGYYHY
+3055 KEGTVAGEGYYDYHLAY
-3066 RVVNPDAQT
+3066 PDSQT
-3075 VDAYSQAITGDSAV
+3075 TDSYSEAITGNSSV
-3089 DKVYVRTG
+3089 DKGYVETG
-3097 VLKDGTHDYTFTKP
+3097 VLKDGTHDYSFTKP
-3111 DTTITVEKTLIA
+3111 STTITVGKTLID
-3123 GGPWISK
+3123 GGPWVPK
-3130 ISAAVSGGDNHDAY
+3130 ISAAVSGGGKSHEANLDLH
-3144 LQMNGNNLTV
+3144 GNSMTIK
-3154 NTTSDTHTTGITAI
+3154 TTTDTHTTGITAI
-3168 GKGVVDLEDAG
+3168 GAGSVDVANAG
-3179 KVSVSAESTGF
+3179 KISVSAESTGG

-3203 VKVHNGTGDLDSK
+3203 VKIHNGGSNAADK
-3216 VLTLR
+3216 VITLR
-3221 AKGKIRNNVAV
+3221 AKGSNKYNVAV
-3232 IKAMNGIADAQSSI
+3232 LKAMNGVRDAQSTV
-3246 AIDGLVDVLADGK
+3246 AIDGLVDILADG
-3259 NGSNEAV
+3259 NDGSNEAV
-3266 SIVASKADIGGGSIK
+3266 SAVASKVDIGGGIIK

-3289 IRAYGEFNSA
+3289 IRGYGEFASSNKA
-3299 NRAVVNVN
+3299 IVNVN
-3307 TVKDAEGRITGAG
+3307 VKKDKDDHVTGAG
-3320 NHRTEVEGNISLGGG
+3320 TNDTAIEGDISLVGR
-3335 MDSGANAEVN
+3335 MDSDAKAEVN
-3345 LGLNTKDSYF
+3345 IGLNTKDSYF
-3355 KGDVAYLN
+3355 KGNIKIPN
-3363 ASPNGQVN
+3363 ASSDGPVN

-3382 NNLSGSSVNARIT
+3382 NNLSGSTVTAHLNSD
-3395 GGASWTGYSSG
+3395 ASWTGYSSG
-3406 NNMHLS
+3406 SAMNLDMN
-3412 LQEGALWNNIGSSH
+3412 GTGLWNNAGA
-3426 ISSLAGNQGLIDMS
+3426 SSLASISGNGGLINMS
-3440 GDKAGTVEAG
+3440 GDKAGTVSVQQYG
-3450 NYSGNTTVIYR
+3450 GNTTLLYR
-3461 HEIKDNEGKDHA
+3461 HEIVADAARAHA
-3473 SLYGNKEA
+3473 DLYGNKAA
-3481 SIMGGDFKITNAAE
+3481 SIIGGDFKITDAAAD
-3495 NSTITLL
+3495 SAITLV
-3502 TDNAGVNTAS
+3502 TDSTGVSTTS
-3512 TDYRDQNLVYDLMDK
+3512 TDYADKNLVNDLLDK
-3527 LAGKLYYSGY
+3527 LAGKLYYSDY

-3566 YTDKDEGKTAGEGY
+3566 YTDKDKGKTAGEGY

-3598 VIDGSEDSRNN
+3598 VIDGSEDSRNT

-3645 DNDVEV
+3645 DNDVKV

-3658 VTAKDDGVGMAS
+3658 VTAKDGGVGMAS

-3762 KGSISTNGTVLKGA
+3762 KGSISTAGAVLKGA

-3793 EGITADGGTIYT
+3793 EGI
-3805 AGTDVKGEALAKAK
+3805 
-3819 GTLSMTGGNAGAV
+3819 

-3874 AIIAKLDKK
+3874 AITAKLDKK

-3891 ANEGTASLTLGGGA
+3891 ANKGTASLTLGGGA

-3920 IGEGSTWTGRSTNGN
+3920 IGEGSIWTGRSTNGN

-3945 QTGDSTIASITGRN
+3945 QTGDSTIASLTGRN

-4002 STADS
+4002 RTADS

-4059 LKIAEGLTSSSAFL
+4059 LKIAEGLTSSSASL

-4244 RLNADYHTWGNSVSA
+4244 RLNADYHTWGNSISA

>member
-1 MYSYWKRHSGA
+1 MPGVMYSYWKRHSGA

-63 DNSNPKNPKLTYD
+63 DNSNLKNPKLTYD

-171 GIDVPMAA
+171 GIDVPLAA

-233 LYLQGAHGSYIDVNG
+233 LYLQGAHGSSIDVNG

-349 IPNFF
+349 IPTFF

-620 ADVDGNVDVQV
+620 ADVDGNVSVYAGEAQDALDSAVAALYVGDDEDASEESPMIVDIQGRTVQLKAGLDEGNEADEV
-631 VETQDGP
+631 AGISVGHLMNINLENSGKAGSIH
-638 EEVTAVYN
+638 VTAGTDEKGNATQAAGRVYGVDVGAGTLKASAAIN
-646 STDAPM
+646 IDGVTTEARVSGLAGVYTSAGGTAAFEDLSIKNIKSSKDTRGRSSGIYADGGHVTIAGRMDISDIAGSAIRALSGSTISTGEGNITAYPMAESDA
-652 VVDLQG
+652 
-658 KKLHAAAH
+658 
-666 GNKSK
+666 NKNI
-671 YLETVYVQSNKAIT
+671 YAVNT
-685 VTDSKGTG
+685 SKGT
-693 KLTIS
+693 
-698 AGIGENGE
+698 
-706 VDTKTKPSAVNGIGI
+706 V
-721 DSKGTFTSDVNVE
+721 
-734 ISGVKSSGTRGTY
+734 
-747 GISMSSSDGNST
+747 
-759 AIFNK
+759 
-764 DLTIHNVED
+764 
-773 SNKAGAS
+773 
-780 VSGINLDGSTG
+780 
-791 SGSSSMTVKGKLD
+791 
-804 IADVAGSAVKVMN
+804 
-817 GSVLTTSSA
+817 
-826 SVKAAAPTADNT
+826 
-838 SNQYYAVNAV
+838 
-848 KGTINLNTGDG
+848 NLNTGEG

-914 EEGSSWTHTTGL
+914 EEGSSWNHTTGL

-931 ASEFA
+931 ASKFA

-1218 PVEISNIMTVGDG
+1218 PVEISNIMTAGDG

-1241 SEVILDGTLTVK
+1241 SEVILDGTLNVK

-1438 TLDTEKQVWKGSQ
+1438 TLDEDKQVWKGSQ

-1474 IFVENYSGY
+1474 IFIENYSGH

-1489 HEKDDPASIKGG
+1489 HKKDDPASIKGG

-1574 KVFKTDDILFYT
+1574 KVLKTDDILFYT

-1661 TMIDARKDV
+1661 TMIDAREDV

-1752 STSKVKSNMGGAYGI
+1752 STSKVKSSVGGAYGI

-1788 WAVDSDQ
+1788 WAVDADQ

-1874 NVLKDVDGNVTGA
+1874 NVLKDADGNVTGA

-1989 HGGSS
+1989 RGGSS

-2094 NDGHLAGT
+2094 NDGNLTGK
-2102 VKIADGL
+2102 VKIAEGL
-2109 TASSKSLKSGAI
+2109 TASSKSLKTGDI
-2121 SFSSD
+2121 FFSTD
-2126 STGTKVKGQGFYEYE
+2126 STGTKIAGQGYYDYK
-2141 PASDDVLTD
+2141 PASDAELSDS
-2150 PITGGMDKKYVNIGV
+2150 ITGGLDKKYVNLGI
-2165 EKTKGHYD
+2165 EKEKGKYT
-2173 FAEDST
+2173 FTEST
-2179 ITVTAGQYASLIG
+2179 NIVVDGTNSYMSPSG
-2192 TVDAVNGPVTI
+2192 TVESTGGNVTI
-2203 NGKGT
+2203 LAKNVDLK
-2208 TLSLINDQKGSN
+2208 LVNRQKGSN
-2220 VARAVSTGLYKGND
+2220 YSRTVSTGMMGGHDISIEAGKLD
-2234 VSITADRLNLDAR
+2234 LVSET
-2247 TSGFRA
+2247 TGFRA
-2253 QGIYADKGTVYVNAD
+2253 YGIYNTGKNINIDAD
-2268 THISTKASSDS
+2268 THVSTKASNYS
-2279 RGIYAGGSSVIH
+2279 RSVYASGGMITLL
-2291 MNGGLSNDV
+2291 GGFSNDV
-2300 DTTAASYSALYAD
+2300 DTNAGEFASLYAEND
-2313 GNGRITVNMKD
+2313 STISVNVKD
-2324 GKAGGGKVNLKGDI
+2324 RNVAGAKVNLQGSL
-2338 YTESITSEDDYYDES
+2338 YTES
-2353 SENSTVDMALS
+2353 
-2364 GKESSWHGRSVYST
+2364 K
-2378 STSGDDSSKGY
+2378 SGDDDYDDDSYSISTVNLGLTGADSSWTGRSTYTKAESSTY
-2389 GDFNLILDD
+2389 GNFNLHLTD
-2398 GAVWTNEK
+2398 GAQWNNRKIGNDEK
-2406 VGSGMDAG
+2406 SGFSG
-2414 SHVTKLT
+2414 SHVT
-2421 GGAEG
+2421 
-2426 KSGIIVQ
+2426 S
-2433 KDRKDLTVDAL
+2433 
-2444 SGHTEVRYE
+2444 
-2453 KLDGTGSLRIHKAE
+2453 
-2467 VGTSVVL
+2467 
-2474 AAVSDT
+2474 
-2480 KINTASHLA
+2480 
-2489 ADYNKTG
+2489 
-2496 VGSALNALAQKLY
+2496 
-2509 YTGRDNKL
+2509 
-2517 AGTVELVSAFGGTA
+2517 
-2531 VVSGTISYKPDGQG
+2531 
-2545 FYDYADA
+2545 
-2552 IDTIT
+2552 
-2557 GIRKNN
+2557 
-2563 MNYVVSGILRDDGEN
+2563 
-2578 YVFSGDDS
+2578 
-2586 VSVKDGNAVSID
+2586 
-2598 GNTGHKVNVRDE
+2598 
-2610 GHTLALSSGTSKEQ
+2610 
-2624 GSSIAV
+2624 
-2630 SVNGGEAEIT
+2630 
-2640 AKTLQ
+2640 
-2645 VTAAGGNRREGIH
+2645 
-2658 AASGDASTPARLT
+2658 
-2671 VNGNLDITAS
+2671 
-2681 DVNNQKKVTSIGI
+2681 
-2694 YAAGNADVVVNG
+2694 
-2706 NVNMKKDN
+2706 
-2714 LWAVSGKGSGFY
+2714 
-2726 SASGLYATSNMGTNS
+2726 
-2741 MGSSITVN
+2741 
-2749 GDTVMKVDGNGV
+2749 
-2761 FANAGGSI
+2761 
-2769 VTLNGRT
+2769 
-2776 DIEVNKDTNLGYA
+2776 
-2789 ALRAEDGTI
+2789 
-2798 NVNVNRDAK
+2798 
-2807 GAVTGAGTHDVVIK
+2807 
-2821 GNVAAETGAVN
+2821 
-2832 SVDKRGTLTQV
+2832 
-2843 NLGLSTAGSSLTGTI
+2843 
-2858 YNGFPSEGKTE
+2858 
-2869 GSLTF
+2869 
-2874 KGETNLW
+2874 
-2881 LANGAVWNNEEYGKV
+2881 
-2896 INAWGGK
+2896 
-2903 AYTGSRVTNFYGKG
+2903 FYGKG
-2917 GFILQNDKNPIAVDH
+2917 GFIYQDDTKPITIDD
-2932 YSGDTTVIYRHE
+2932 YNGDTTVVYKHTVKEDTTR
-2944 VTDDSRRENA
+2944 DKA
-2954 ELYGNKAVTVSGGK
+2954 AMYGNRSISVTGGEFK
-2968 FRITKADPHSSIT
+2968 VTKAESGSTIT
-2981 LVTDASGLNMGSR
+2981 LVTDREGLDTSNST
-2994 VYTDKNLVND
+2994 YTDKNLVND

-3010 NQLVYAGYE
+3010 NKLIYTGYA
-3019 DKDLTGTVRI
+3019 DKNLTGKVSI
-3029 AEGLTSPSIS
+3029 AEGLTAASVTKSLAGGDIS
-3039 KALVEEKISY
+3039 W
-3049 YDGKVA
+3049 YDGS
-3055 GKEAGEGYYHY
+3055 KEGTVAGEGYYDYHLAY
-3066 RVVNPDAQT
+3066 PDSQT
-3075 VDAYSQAITGDSAV
+3075 TDSYSEAITGNSSV
-3089 DKVYVRTG
+3089 DKGYVETG
-3097 VLKDGTHDYTFTKP
+3097 VLKDGTHDYSFTKP
-3111 DTTITVEKTLIA
+3111 STTITVGKTLID
-3123 GGPWISK
+3123 GGPWVPK
-3130 ISAAVSGGDNHDAY
+3130 ISAAVSGGGKSHEANLDLH
-3144 LQMNGNNLTV
+3144 GNSMTIK
-3154 NTTSDTHTTGITAI
+3154 TTTDTHTTGITAI
-3168 GKGVVDLEDAG
+3168 GAGSVDVANAG
-3179 KVSVSAESTGF
+3179 KISVSAESTGG

-3203 VKVHNGTGDLDSK
+3203 VKIHNGGSNAADK
-3216 VLTLR
+3216 VITLR
-3221 AKGKIRNNVAV
+3221 AKGSNKYNVAV
-3232 IKAMNGIADAQSSI
+3232 LKAMNGVRDAQSTV
-3246 AIDGLVDVLADGK
+3246 AIDGLVDILADG
-3259 NGSNEAV
+3259 NDGSNEAV
-3266 SIVASKADIGGGSIK
+3266 SAVASKVDIGGGIIK

-3289 IRAYGEFNSA
+3289 IRGYGEFASSNKA
-3299 NRAVVNVN
+3299 IVNVN
-3307 TVKDAEGRITGAG
+3307 VKKDKDDHVTGAG
-3320 NHRTEVEGNISLGGG
+3320 TNDTAIEGDISLVGR
-3335 MDSGANAEVN
+3335 MDSDAKAEVN
-3345 LGLNTKDSYF
+3345 IGLNTKDSYF
-3355 KGDVAYLN
+3355 KGNIKIPN
-3363 ASPNGQVN
+3363 ASSDGHVN

-3382 NNLSGSSVNARIT
+3382 NNLSGSTVTAHLNSD
-3395 GGASWTGYSSG
+3395 ASWTGYSSG
-3406 NNMHLS
+3406 SAMNLDMN
-3412 LQEGALWNNIGSSH
+3412 GTGLWNNAGA
-3426 ISSLAGNQGLIDMS
+3426 SSLASISGNGGLINMS
-3440 GDKAGTVEAG
+3440 GDKAGTVSVQQYG
-3450 NYSGNTTVIYR
+3450 GNTTLLYR
-3461 HEIKDNEGKDHA
+3461 HEIVADAARAHA
-3473 SLYGNKEA
+3473 DLYGNKAA
-3481 SIMGGDFKITNAAE
+3481 SIIGGDFKITDAAAD
-3495 NSTITLL
+3495 SAITLV
-3502 TDNAGVNTAS
+3502 TDSTGVSTTS
-3512 TDYRDQNLVYDLMDK
+3512 TDYADKNLVNDLLDK
-3527 LAGKLYYSGY
+3527 LAGKLYYSDY

-3566 YTDKDEGKTAGEGY
+3566 YTDKDKGKTAGEGY

-3598 VIDGSEDSRNN
+3598 VIDGSEDSRNT

-3645 DNDVEV
+3645 DNDVKV

-3658 VTAKDDGVGMAS
+3658 VTAKDGGVGMAS

-3762 KGSISTNGTVLKGA
+3762 KGSISTAGAVLKGA

-3793 EGITADGGTIYT
+3793 EGI
-3805 AGTDVKGEALAKAK
+3805 
-3819 GTLSMTGGNAGAV
+3819 

-3874 AIIAKLDKK
+3874 AITAKLDKK

-3920 IGEGSTWTGRSTNGN
+3920 IGEGSIWTGRSTNGN
-3935 TTVELAGTWK
+3935 TTMELAGTWK
-3945 QTGDSTIASITGRN
+3945 QTGDSTIASLTGRN

-3987 SAEDPTTFYGGDTTI
+3987 SAEDPTTFYSGDTTI
-4002 STADS
+4002 RTADS

-4059 LKIAEGLTSSSAFL
+4059 LKIVEGLTSNSASL

-4244 RLNADYHTWGNSVSA
+4244 RLNADYHTWGNSISA

>member
-63 DNSNPKNPKLTYD
+63 DNSNLKNPKLTYD

-171 GIDVPMAA
+171 GIDVPLAA

-233 LYLQGAHGSYIDVNG
+233 LYLQGAHGSSIDVNG

-349 IPNFF
+349 IPTFF

-365 KDSCWTGIIDNTGA
+365 KDSCWTGIIDNTGV

-620 ADVDGNVDVQV
+620 ADVDGNVSVYAGEAQDALDSAVAALYVGDDEDASEESPMIVDIQGRTVQLKAGLDEGNEADEV
-631 VETQDGP
+631 AGISVGHLMNINLENSGKAGSIH
-638 EEVTAVYN
+638 VTAGTDEKGNATQAAGRVYGVDVGAGTLKASAAIN
-646 STDAPM
+646 IDGVTTEARVSGLAGVYTSAGGTAAFEDLSIKNIKSSKDTRGRSSGIYADGGHVTIAGRMDISDIAGSAIRALSGSTISTGEGNITAYPMAESDA
-652 VVDLQG
+652 
-658 KKLHAAAH
+658 
-666 GNKSK
+666 NKNI
-671 YLETVYVQSNKAIT
+671 YAVNT
-685 VTDSKGTG
+685 SKGT
-693 KLTIS
+693 
-698 AGIGENGE
+698 
-706 VDTKTKPSAVNGIGI
+706 V
-721 DSKGTFTSDVNVE
+721 
-734 ISGVKSSGTRGTY
+734 
-747 GISMSSSDGNST
+747 
-759 AIFNK
+759 
-764 DLTIHNVED
+764 
-773 SNKAGAS
+773 
-780 VSGINLDGSTG
+780 
-791 SGSSSMTVKGKLD
+791 
-804 IADVAGSAVKVMN
+804 
-817 GSVLTTSSA
+817 
-826 SVKAAAPTADNT
+826 
-838 SNQYYAVNAV
+838 
-848 KGTINLNTGDG
+848 NLNTGEG

-914 EEGSSWTHTTGL
+914 EEGSSWNHTTGL

-931 ASEFA
+931 ASKFA

-998 LVTGSEGLKA
+998 LVTGSEGIKA

-1218 PVEISNIMTVGDG
+1218 PVEISNIMTAGDG

-1586 DSDVTSGAAKEAGW
+1586 DSDVSSGAAKEAGW

-1661 TMIDARKDV
+1661 TMIDAREDV

-1752 STSKVKSNMGGAYGI
+1752 STSKVKSSMGGAYGI

-1788 WAVDSDQ
+1788 WAVDADQ

-1874 NVLKDVDGNVTGA
+1874 NVLKDADGNVTGA

-2035 TQMIGGDITIE
+2035 TQMIGGDITIQ

-2109 TASSKSLKSGAI
+2109 TASSKSLKSGTI

-2165 EKTKGHYD
+2165 EKTQGHYD
-2173 FAEDST
+2173 FAKDST

-2192 TVDAVNGPVTI
+2192 TVDAVNGPVII

-2220 VARAVSTGLYKGND
+2220 VARAVSTGLSKGND

-2268 THISTKASSDS
+2268 THISTKASSYS

-2378 STSGDDSSKGY
+2378 STSDDDSNKGY

-2426 KSGIIVQ
+2426 KS
-2433 KDRKDLTVDAL
+2433 
-2444 SGHTEVRYE
+2444 
-2453 KLDGTGSLRIHKAE
+2453 
-2467 VGTSVVL
+2467 
-2474 AAVSDT
+2474 
-2480 KINTASHLA
+2480 
-2489 ADYNKTG
+2489 
-2496 VGSALNALAQKLY
+2496 
-2509 YTGRDNKL
+2509 
-2517 AGTVELVSAFGGTA
+2517 
-2531 VVSGTISYKPDGQG
+2531 
-2545 FYDYADA
+2545 
-2552 IDTIT
+2552 
-2557 GIRKNN
+2557 
-2563 MNYVVSGILRDDGEN
+2563 
-2578 YVFSGDDS
+2578 
-2586 VSVKDGNAVSID
+2586 
-2598 GNTGHKVNVRDE
+2598 
-2610 GHTLALSSGTSKEQ
+2610 
-2624 GSSIAV
+2624 
-2630 SVNGGEAEIT
+2630 
-2640 AKTLQ
+2640 
-2645 VTAAGGNRREGIH
+2645 
-2658 AASGDASTPARLT
+2658 
-2671 VNGNLDITAS
+2671 
-2681 DVNNQKKVTSIGI
+2681 
-2694 YAAGNADVVVNG
+2694 
-2706 NVNMKKDN
+2706 
-2714 LWAVSGKGSGFY
+2714 
-2726 SASGLYATSNMGTNS
+2726 
-2741 MGSSITVN
+2741 
-2749 GDTVMKVDGNGV
+2749 
-2761 FANAGGSI
+2761 
-2769 VTLNGRT
+2769 
-2776 DIEVNKDTNLGYA
+2776 
-2789 ALRAEDGTI
+2789 
-2798 NVNVNRDAK
+2798 
-2807 GAVTGAGTHDVVIK
+2807 
-2821 GNVAAETGAVN
+2821 
-2832 SVDKRGTLTQV
+2832 
-2843 NLGLSTAGSSLTGTI
+2843 
-2858 YNGFPSEGKTE
+2858 
-2869 GSLTF
+2869 
-2874 KGETNLW
+2874 
-2881 LANGAVWNNEEYGKV
+2881 
-2896 INAWGGK
+2896 
-2903 AYTGSRVTNFYGKG
+2903 

-2954 ELYGNKAVTVSGGK
+2954 ELYGNKAVTVSSGK
-2968 FRITKADPHSSIT
+2968 FHITKADPGSSIT
-2981 LVTDASGLNMGSR
+2981 LATDASGLNIGSR

-3039 KALVEEKISY
+3039 KALVEGKISY

-3055 GKEAGEGYYHY
+3055 GTEAGEGYYHY

-3097 VLKDGTHDYTFTKP
+3097 VLEEGTHDYTFTKP

-3123 GGPWISK
+3123 GGPWIRK

-3179 KVSVSAESTGF
+3179 KVSVSAESTGG

-3221 AKGKIRNNVAV
+3221 AKGKNMANVAV

-3307 TVKDAEGRITGAG
+3307 TVKNAEGRITGAG

-3335 MDSGANAEVN
+3335 MDSGAKAEVN

-3412 LQEGALWNNIGSSH
+3412 LQDGALWNNIGSSH

-3461 HEIKDNEGKDHA
+3461 HEIKDNEGRDHA

-3527 LAGKLYYSGY
+3527 LAGKLYYSDY

-3566 YTDKDEGKTAGEGY
+3566 YTDKDKGKTAGEGY

-3598 VIDGSEDSRNN
+3598 VIDGSEDSRNT

-3645 DNDVEV
+3645 DNDVKV

-3658 VTAKDDGVGMAS
+3658 VTAKDGGVGMAS

-3762 KGSISTNGTVLKGA
+3762 KGSISTAGAVLKGA

-3868 SIDKDS
+3868 SIGKDS
-3874 AIIAKLDKK
+3874 AITAKLDKK

-3945 QTGDSTIASITGRN
+3945 QTGDSTIASLTGRN

-4002 STADS
+4002 GTADS

-4031 YRNQASETLNRMAHK
+4031 YKNQVSETLNRMAHK

-4059 LKIAEGLTSSSAFL
+4059 LKIAEGLTSSSASL

-4244 RLNADYHTWGNSVSA
+4244 RLNADYHTWGNSISA

>member
-1 MYSYWKRHSGA
+1 MPGIMYSYWKRHSGA

-63 DNSNPKNPKLTYD
+63 DNSNPHNPKLTYD

-97 PIGHGRYDSEIPM
+97 PIGHGQYDSDIPM

-144 GTNLTINGD
+144 GTDLTINGD

-163 DGVDYFVY
+163 DGVDYLVY

-191 SMKGSGTDAS
+191 SMKGSGIDAS

-291 TEGWYSAASY
+291 KEGWYSAASY

-306 INMNE
+306 ININD

-316 LSHKVVLIGNVYA
+316 LDHKVVLIGNVYA

-339 TDGTDGKTVK
+339 TVGSDGKTVK
-349 IPNFF
+349 TPTFF

-365 KDSCWTGIIDNTGA
+365 KDSYWTGIIDNTGA
-379 KVSDVVDYQDK
+379 KASDVVDYQNK
-390 TKKNTANTK
+390 NKKNTANTE

-405 VNLYLANGAVWNYR
+405 VNLYLANGAVWNYK

-450 SLTGGSDEKTAG
+450 SLTGGGDEKTAG

-479 TTKIWYDHEGSTP
+479 TTKIWYDHEDSTP

-523 FAETDGAGDRNK
+523 FTETDGAGDRNK

-556 TGTVEIAEGLTSPAL
+556 TGTVEIAEGLTSSAL

-584 TKQKGQGYYDYTP
+584 TKQKGQGYYAYTP
-597 AEDTAE
+597 ATDIRT
-603 YKNGPIMT
+603 GPISST
-611 SENIGETRK
+611 EDINETRV
-620 ADVDGNVDVQV
+620 ADADGSVTVKTNTDTV
-631 VETQDGP
+631 TDGSIY
-638 EEVTAVYN
+638 VSSLFAGSSSYDRTH
-646 STDAPM
+646 PM
-652 VVDLQG
+652 VVD
-658 KKLHAAAH
+658 
-666 GNKSK
+666 
-671 YLETVYVQSNKAIT
+671 
-685 VTDSKGTG
+685 
-693 KLTIS
+693 
-698 AGIGENGE
+698 
-706 VDTKTKPSAVNGIGI
+706 
-721 DSKGTFTSDVNVE
+721 
-734 ISGVKSSGTRGTY
+734 
-747 GISMSSSDGNST
+747 
-759 AIFNK
+759 
-764 DLTIHNVED
+764 
-773 SNKAGAS
+773 
-780 VSGINLDGSTG
+780 
-791 SGSSSMTVKGKLD
+791 
-804 IADVAGSAVKVMN
+804 MN
-817 GSVLTTSSA
+817 GHDL
-826 SVKAAAPTADNT
+826 
-838 SNQYYAVNAV
+838 
-848 KGTINLNTGDG
+848 
-859 ITPGKLDVTGDIK
+859 
-872 LTDDAQ
+872 
-878 SVVNMNLNAAS
+878 NLNA
-889 LWKGASIINTTSTY
+889 
-903 NDPSAQMNLAM
+903 
-914 EEGSSWTHTTGL
+914 E
-926 SGDTA
+926 
-931 ASEFA
+931 
-936 GSRISKLSGQGGVVY
+936 
-951 QDSDKPV
+951 SD
-958 TVYDYSG
+958 
-965 NKTVVYRHDS
+965 N
-975 ADPTMI
+975 
-981 QGGDFIVKKAAS
+981 
-993 GSAIT
+993 
-998 LVTGSEGLKA
+998 
-1008 GFKDTD
+1008 
-1014 SAADRN
+1014 N
-1020 KVSAVLNKLANKL
+1020 
-1033 YYSGYAK
+1033 
-1040 EKNLTGVVR
+1040 
-1049 IAEGLTA
+1049 
-1056 SSASAAVG
+1056 
-1064 KEGEITFSDGTGEG
+1064 
-1078 LSAGQGY
+1078 
-1085 YAYVPDSEVVYK
+1085 
-1097 TGPITDSEKISETR
+1097 
-1111 KDEEGTV
+1111 
-1118 YVKAVNPNADS
+1118 
-1129 EKYVSALYAAGTAD
+1129 
-1143 KANPMK
+1143 
-1149 VRMDGK
+1149 
-1155 NLDLNAASADKI
+1155 I

-1175 NAHVEILNNAKD
+1175 NASIQVKGSEGKKLNI
-1187 KTLSIHASNTDT
+1187 TASNSGT
-1199 RAANGILS
+1199 RAANGILVKES
-1207 KGSYSSLHMEG
+1207 YGSLAVTG
-1218 PVEISNIMTVGDG
+1218 PVLFKNISTKGDSASGISIQGKNSSVSVDGDVTIDTVYGKRG
-1231 AAGISVDGQN
+1231 KGQGISAAGISVIGDASKVDITG
-1241 SEVILDGTLTVK
+1241 
-1253 NVSGK
+1253 NVNISGV
-1258 REQGRGQNAAG
+1258 Q
-1269 IRVVGDNSSVSVT
+1269 
-1282 GPVDLSGIKGSSLRT
+1282 GSSLRT
-1297 TGADTEISVGGGT
+1297 NGADTEISVGGGT
-1310 ITAAKDEDKSH
+1310 ITAAADADKSH

-1350 GDMYVTD
+1350 GDMYVTG
-1357 QYGKKVVEYT
+1357 QYGKRVVEYT
-1367 GGALVDCKD
+1367 GGQLVDWKD

-1398 QYNDSYGPGGN
+1398 QYNSSYGTGGN

-1419 YLANG
+1419 YLANS
-1424 ASWTNEQQAHVTTG
+1424 ASWTNEQQAHATT
-1438 TLDTEKQVWKGSQ
+1438 TTIDKAVYAGSQ

-1474 IFVENYSGY
+1474 IFVENYSGH

-1489 HEKDDPASIKGG
+1489 HDKDDPASIKGG

-1508 EEGSAITLI
+1508 EEGSAITLV
-1517 TDSTGLSSRWK
+1517 TDRTGLSSGWN
-1528 ETDDAVSRKQV
+1528 ETDDAASRKQV
-1539 SDVLNQLAGKLYYGN
+1539 SDVLNKLAGKLYYGN

-1564 EIADGLTVSS
+1564 EIAEGLTGSS
-1574 KVFKTDDILFYT
+1574 AALKTDDILFYT
-1586 DSDVTSGAAKEAGW
+1586 DSDITSGAAKEAGW
-1600 GHVQDKAVPDSST
+1600 GHVQDKSVPDSSA

-1636 AGIVRKDGTYKFTS
+1636 AGIVQKDGTYKFTS

-1661 TMIDARKDV
+1661 TMIDAQKDV

-1675 GKTLTLR
+1675 EKTLTLK
-1682 GTIDTPSISTDE
+1682 GTIDTPSISNNE

-1706 KNLTINAGRLVLDAE
+1706 KNLTINAGKLVLDAE
-1721 QSASGGNTYGMAI
+1721 QSASGGKTYGMAI
-1734 DGSVNPTH
+1734 DGSTNPTH
-1742 VTVNGNVDVT
+1742 VTINGDVDVT
-1752 STSKVKSNMGGAYGI
+1752 STSKVKSSMGGAYGI
-1767 WARGRAVIDIHGTVT
+1767 WARGKAVIDIHGTVT

-1795 NGFSFYGSGGILST
+1795 NGFSFYGSSGILST
-1809 SVWGADL
+1809 SAWGADL
-1816 NQGATINVDNVDLK
+1816 NQSATINVDNVDLK

-1859 VGYSALLAECGTVNM
+1859 VGYSALLAECGTINM
-1874 NVLKDVDGNVTGA
+1874 NVLKDADGNVTGA

-1911 TYTSINL
+1911 IYTSINL

-1968 VEVKDMN
+1968 VEVKGMN
-1975 YYGDKFKGSVVSNF
+1975 YYGDTFKGSVVSNF

-1994 EAHSGY
+1994 ETHSGY

-2017 KNYNGYTI
+2017 KNYNGYTT

-2035 TQMIGGDITIE
+2035 TKMIGGDITIE
-2046 KAAEGS
+2046 KAAAGS

-2063 TAGFSTSDKAAD
+2063 TAGFITSDKAAD
-2075 QNKVSEVLNKLA
+2075 RNKVSEVLNKLA

-2121 SFSSD
+2121 SFSTD

-2179 ITVTAGQYASLIG
+2179 ITVTAGQYSSLIG

-2220 VARAVSTGLYKGND
+2220 VARAVSTGLSKGND

-2247 TSGFRA
+2247 TSGWRA
-2253 QGIYADKGTVYVNAD
+2253 HGIYADKGTVYVNAD
-2268 THISTKASSDS
+2268 THISTKASTDS

-2338 YTESITSEDDYYDES
+2338 YTESITTDDDYDDDS
-2353 SENSTVDMALS
+2353 SETSTVDMALS
-2364 GKESSWHGRSVYST
+2364 GKDSSWHGRSVYST
-2378 STSGDDSSKGY
+2378 SDDDSSKGY

-2406 VGSGMDAG
+2406 VGSVMDAG

-2433 KDRKDLTVDAL
+2433 KDKKDLTVDAL

-2453 KLDGTGSLRIHKAE
+2453 KLDGTGSLRIRKAE
-2467 VGTSVVL
+2467 DGTSVVL

-2489 ADYNKTG
+2489 DDYNKTG

-2509 YTGRDNKL
+2509 YTGKDNKL

-2531 VVSGTISYKPDGQG
+2531 AVSGTISYKPGGQG

-2552 IDTIT
+2552 VDTIT
-2557 GIRKNN
+2557 GSRKNN
-2563 MNYVVSGILRDDGEN
+2563 MNYAVSGILRDDGET

-2586 VSVKDGNAVSID
+2586 ISVKDGNAVSID
-2598 GNTGHKVNVRDE
+2598 GNTGHKVNIRDE
-2610 GHTLALSSGTSKEQ
+2610 GHALTLSSSASK

-2645 VTAAGGNRREGIH
+2645 VTAAGGNWREGIH
-2658 AASGDASTPARLT
+2658 AASDDASTPARLT

-2681 DVNNQKKVTSIGI
+2681 DVNNQKKGTSIGI

-2714 LWAVSGKGSGFY
+2714 LWAVSGKGFTFY
-2726 SASGLYATSNMGTNS
+2726 GASGLYATSNMGQNS

-2776 DIEVNKDTNLGYA
+2776 DIEVNKDTDLGYA

-2798 NVNVNRDAK
+2798 DVNVNRDAK
-2807 GAVTGAGTHDVVIK
+2807 GTVTGAGTHDVVIK

-2858 YNGFPSEGKTE
+2858 YNGFPAEGKTE
-2869 GSLTF
+2869 GGLTF

-2896 INAWGGK
+2896 INAWGGEE
-2903 AYTGSRVTNFYGKG
+2903 YTGSRVTNFYGKG

-2932 YSGDTTVIYRHE
+2932 YSGDTTVIYKHE
-2944 VTDDSRRENA
+2944 VTDDSSRENA
-2954 ELYGNKAVTVSGGK
+2954 ELYGNKAVTISGGK
-2968 FRITKADPHSSIT
+2968 FRITKADPGSSIT
-2981 LVTDASGLNMGSR
+2981 LATDASGLNMGSK

-3019 DKDLTGTVRI
+3019 DKNLTGTVRI

-3039 KALVEEKISY
+3039 KALAEGSISY

-3055 GKEAGEGYYHY
+3055 GTEAGEGYYHY
-3066 RVVNPDAQT
+3066 RVLNPDAQT
-3075 VDAYSQAITGDSAV
+3075 VDAYSQAITGDSTV

-3097 VLKDGTHDYTFTKP
+3097 VLEEGTHDYTFTKP
-3111 DTTITVEKTLIA
+3111 DTTIKAGKTLIA
-3123 GGPWISK
+3123 MGGGPWMPK
-3130 ISAAVSGGDNHDAY
+3130 ISAAVSGGNNHDAY
-3144 LQMNGNNLTV
+3144 LHMNGNNLTV
-3154 NTTSDTHTTGITAI
+3154 NTTSDTPTTGITAI
-3168 GKGVVDLEDAG
+3168 GKGIVDLEDAG
-3179 KVSVSAESTGF
+3179 KVSVSAESTGG

-3203 VKVHNGTGDLDSK
+3203 VRVHNGTGDLDSK

-3221 AKGKIRNNVAV
+3221 AKGKNRYNVAV
-3232 IKAMNGIADAQSSI
+3232 IKAMNGAAGTQSSI

-3320 NHRTEVEGNISLGGG
+3320 NHRTEVEGNIFLGGG
-3335 MDSGANAEVN
+3335 MDSGARAEVN

-3355 KGDVAYLN
+3355 KGDVDYPN
-3363 ASPNGQVN
+3363 ASPDGQVN

-3412 LQEGALWNNIGSSH
+3412 LQEGALWNNTGSSH

-3461 HEIKDNEGKDHA
+3461 HEIKDNEGRDHA

-3495 NSTITLL
+3495 GSTITLL
-3502 TDNAGVNTAS
+3502 TDNTGVNTAS
-3512 TDYRDQNLVYDLMDK
+3512 TDYKDQNLVYDLMDK
-3527 LAGKLYYSGY
+3527 LAGKLHYSGY

-3556 AMMKMGDISF
+3556 AMLKMGDISF

-3598 VIDGSEDSRNN
+3598 VIDGSEDSRNT

-3614 VYHDETE
+3614 VYHDKTE

-3633 ASDHDDGVVHAK
+3633 ASDHDDGVVHAR
-3645 DNDVEV
+3645 DNDVKV

-3658 VTAKDDGVGMAS
+3658 VTAKDGGVGMAS

-3713 EAVNGGT
+3713 EAVNGGSIT
-3720 ISADGTTDMTTG
+3720 ADGTTDMTAG

-3762 KGSISTNGTVLKGA
+3762 KGSISTAGAVLKGA
-3776 ATASK
+3776 VTASK
-3781 EGTIHLD
+3781 EGTISLD

-3793 EGITADGGTIYT
+3793 AGVTADGGTIHT
-3805 AGTDVKGEALAKAK
+3805 NGTDVKGEALAKAK
-3819 GTLSMTGGNAGAV
+3819 GTLSMTGGSAGAV

-3874 AIIAKLDKK
+3874 AITAKLDKK
-3883 DASIQGDI
+3883 DASIQGDV

-3905 SWIGDSTGSGKTNAS
+3905 SWTGDSTGSGKTDAS
-3920 IGEGSTWTGRSTNGN
+3920 IGEGSTWTGRSTNRN
-3935 TTVELAGTWK
+3935 TNVELAGTWK
-3945 QTGDSTIASITGRN
+3945 QTGDSTIASLTGKN

-3968 SGDTTIDH
+3968 SGTTAIGH
-3976 AAGTLNLLYSH
+3976 ASGTLNLLYSH
-3987 SAEDPTTFYGGDTTI
+3987 SETDPTTFYGGDTTI
-4002 STADS
+4002 GTADT
-4007 GTTVNMVTDS
+4007 GTTVNMITDS
-4017 RGLTVSGNRARWAN
+4017 KGLALSGTKAKWAN
-4031 YRNQASETLNRMAHK
+4031 YRNQASETLNQMAHK

-4059 LKIAEGLTSSSAFL
+4059 LKIAEGLTSSSASL

-4113 SALLGVSMMWRSNN
+4113 STLLGVSMMWRSNN

-4160 NTYMSQT
+4160 NTYMSQN

-4198 GGKGKEHMATLA
+4198 GGKGKEHMATLS

-4244 RLNADYHTWGNSVSA
+4244 RLNADYHTWGNSISA

-4328 LALAHEFGGSFKT
+4328 LALAHEFGGTFKT
-4341 DFYADDGGLKSTRID
+4341 DFYAEDGGLKSTRID
-4356 LQDTW
+4356 IQDTW

>member
-1 MYSYWKRHSGA
+1 MPGIMYSYWKRHSGA

-63 DNSNPKNPKLTYD
+63 DNSNPHNPKLTYD

-97 PIGHGRYDSEIPM
+97 PIGHGQYDSDIPM

-144 GTNLTINGD
+144 GTDLTINGD

-191 SMKGSGTDAS
+191 SMKGSGIDAS

-291 TEGWYSAASY
+291 KEGWYSAASY

-306 INMNE
+306 ININD

-316 LSHKVVLIGNVYA
+316 LDHKVVLIGNVYA

-339 TDGTDGKTVK
+339 TVGSDGKTVK
-349 IPNFF
+349 TPTFF

-365 KDSCWTGIIDNTGA
+365 KDSYWTGIIDNTGA
-379 KVSDVVDYQDK
+379 KASDVVDYQNK
-390 TKKNTANTK
+390 NKKNTANTE

-405 VNLYLANGAVWNYR
+405 VNLYLANGAVWNYK

-450 SLTGGSDEKTAG
+450 SLTGGGDEKTAG

-479 TTKIWYDHEGSTP
+479 TTKIWYDHEDSTP

-523 FAETDGAGDRNK
+523 FTETDGAGDRNK

-556 TGTVEIAEGLTSPAL
+556 TGTVEIAEGLTSSAL

-584 TKQKGQGYYDYTP
+584 TKQKGQGYYAYTP
-597 AEDTAE
+597 ATDIRT
-603 YKNGPIMT
+603 GPISST
-611 SENIGETRK
+611 EDINETRV
-620 ADVDGNVDVQV
+620 ADADGSVTVKTNTDTV
-631 VETQDGP
+631 TDGSIY
-638 EEVTAVYN
+638 VSSLFAGSSSYDRTH
-646 STDAPM
+646 PM
-652 VVDLQG
+652 VVD
-658 KKLHAAAH
+658 
-666 GNKSK
+666 
-671 YLETVYVQSNKAIT
+671 
-685 VTDSKGTG
+685 
-693 KLTIS
+693 
-698 AGIGENGE
+698 
-706 VDTKTKPSAVNGIGI
+706 
-721 DSKGTFTSDVNVE
+721 
-734 ISGVKSSGTRGTY
+734 
-747 GISMSSSDGNST
+747 
-759 AIFNK
+759 
-764 DLTIHNVED
+764 
-773 SNKAGAS
+773 
-780 VSGINLDGSTG
+780 
-791 SGSSSMTVKGKLD
+791 
-804 IADVAGSAVKVMN
+804 MN
-817 GSVLTTSSA
+817 GHDL
-826 SVKAAAPTADNT
+826 
-838 SNQYYAVNAV
+838 
-848 KGTINLNTGDG
+848 
-859 ITPGKLDVTGDIK
+859 
-872 LTDDAQ
+872 
-878 SVVNMNLNAAS
+878 NLNA
-889 LWKGASIINTTSTY
+889 
-903 NDPSAQMNLAM
+903 
-914 EEGSSWTHTTGL
+914 E
-926 SGDTA
+926 
-931 ASEFA
+931 
-936 GSRISKLSGQGGVVY
+936 
-951 QDSDKPV
+951 SD
-958 TVYDYSG
+958 
-965 NKTVVYRHDS
+965 N
-975 ADPTMI
+975 
-981 QGGDFIVKKAAS
+981 
-993 GSAIT
+993 
-998 LVTGSEGLKA
+998 
-1008 GFKDTD
+1008 
-1014 SAADRN
+1014 N
-1020 KVSAVLNKLANKL
+1020 
-1033 YYSGYAK
+1033 
-1040 EKNLTGVVR
+1040 
-1049 IAEGLTA
+1049 
-1056 SSASAAVG
+1056 
-1064 KEGEITFSDGTGEG
+1064 
-1078 LSAGQGY
+1078 
-1085 YAYVPDSEVVYK
+1085 
-1097 TGPITDSEKISETR
+1097 
-1111 KDEEGTV
+1111 
-1118 YVKAVNPNADS
+1118 
-1129 EKYVSALYAAGTAD
+1129 
-1143 KANPMK
+1143 
-1149 VRMDGK
+1149 
-1155 NLDLNAASADKI
+1155 I

-1175 NAHVEILNNAKD
+1175 NASIQVKGSEGKKLNI
-1187 KTLSIHASNTDT
+1187 TASNSGT
-1199 RAANGILS
+1199 RAANGILVKES
-1207 KGSYSSLHMEG
+1207 YGSLAVTG
-1218 PVEISNIMTVGDG
+1218 PVLFKNISTKGDSASGISIQGKNSSVSVDGDVTIDTVYGKIG
-1231 AAGISVDGQN
+1231 KGQGINAAGISVIGDASKVDITG
-1241 SEVILDGTLTVK
+1241 
-1253 NVSGK
+1253 NVNISGV
-1258 REQGRGQNAAG
+1258 Q
-1269 IRVVGDNSSVSVT
+1269 
-1282 GPVDLSGIKGSSLRT
+1282 GSSLRT
-1297 TGADTEISVGGGT
+1297 NGADTEISVGGGT
-1310 ITAAKDEDKSH
+1310 ITAAADADKSH

-1350 GDMYVTD
+1350 GDMYVTG
-1357 QYGKKVVEYT
+1357 QYGKRVVEYT
-1367 GGALVDCKD
+1367 GGQLVDWKD

-1398 QYNDSYGPGGN
+1398 QYNSSYGTGGN

-1419 YLANG
+1419 YLANS
-1424 ASWTNEQQAHVTTG
+1424 ASWTNEQQAHATT
-1438 TLDTEKQVWKGSQ
+1438 TTIDKAVYAGSQ

-1474 IFVENYSGY
+1474 IFVENYSGH

-1489 HEKDDPASIKGG
+1489 HDKDDPASIKGG

-1508 EEGSAITLI
+1508 EEGSAITLV
-1517 TDSTGLSSRWK
+1517 TDRTGLSSGWN
-1528 ETDDAVSRKQV
+1528 ETDDAASRKQV
-1539 SDVLNQLAGKLYYGN
+1539 SDVLNKLAGKLYYGN

-1564 EIADGLTVSS
+1564 EIAEGLTGSS
-1574 KVFKTDDILFYT
+1574 AALKTDDILFYT
-1586 DSDVTSGAAKEAGW
+1586 DSDITSGAAKEAGW
-1600 GHVQDKAVPDSST
+1600 GHVQDKSVPDSSA

-1636 AGIVRKDGTYKFTS
+1636 AGIVQKDGTYKFTS

-1661 TMIDARKDV
+1661 TMIDAQKDV

-1675 GKTLTLR
+1675 EKTLTLK
-1682 GTIDTPSISTDE
+1682 GTIDTPSISNNE

-1706 KNLTINAGRLVLDAE
+1706 KNLTINAGKLVLDAE
-1721 QSASGGNTYGMAI
+1721 QSASGGKTYGMAI
-1734 DGSVNPTH
+1734 DGSTNPTH
-1742 VTVNGNVDVT
+1742 VTINGDVDVT
-1752 STSKVKSNMGGAYGI
+1752 STSKVKSSMGGAYGI
-1767 WARGRAVIDIHGTVT
+1767 WARGKAVIDIHGTVT

-1795 NGFSFYGSGGILST
+1795 NGFSFYGSSGILST
-1809 SVWGADL
+1809 SAWGADL
-1816 NQGATINVDNVDLK
+1816 NQSATINVDNVDLK

-1859 VGYSALLAECGTVNM
+1859 VGYSALLAECGTINM
-1874 NVLKDVDGNVTGA
+1874 NVLKDADGNVTGA

-1911 TYTSINL
+1911 IYTSINL

-1968 VEVKDMN
+1968 VEVKGMN
-1975 YYGDKFKGSVVSNF
+1975 YYGDTFKGSVVSNF

-1994 EAHSGY
+1994 ETHSGY

-2017 KNYNGYTI
+2017 KNYNGYTT

-2035 TQMIGGDITIE
+2035 TKMIGGDITIE
-2046 KAAEGS
+2046 KAAAGS

-2063 TAGFSTSDKAAD
+2063 TAGFITSDKAAD
-2075 QNKVSEVLNKLA
+2075 RNKVSEVLNKLA

-2121 SFSSD
+2121 SFSTD

-2179 ITVTAGQYASLIG
+2179 ITVTAGQYSSLIG

-2220 VARAVSTGLYKGND
+2220 VARAVSTGLSKGND

-2247 TSGFRA
+2247 TSGWRA
-2253 QGIYADKGTVYVNAD
+2253 HGIYADKGTVYVNAD
-2268 THISTKASSDS
+2268 THISTKASTDS

-2338 YTESITSEDDYYDES
+2338 YTESITTDDDYDDDS
-2353 SENSTVDMALS
+2353 SETSTVDMALS
-2364 GKESSWHGRSVYST
+2364 GKDSSWHGRSVYST
-2378 STSGDDSSKGY
+2378 SDDDSSKGY

-2406 VGSGMDAG
+2406 VGSVMDAG

-2433 KDRKDLTVDAL
+2433 KDKKDLTVDAL

-2453 KLDGTGSLRIHKAE
+2453 KLDGTGSLRIRKAE
-2467 VGTSVVL
+2467 DGTSVVL

-2489 ADYNKTG
+2489 DDYNKTG

-2509 YTGRDNKL
+2509 YTGKDNKL

-2531 VVSGTISYKPDGQG
+2531 AVSGTISYKPGGQG

-2552 IDTIT
+2552 VDTIT
-2557 GIRKNN
+2557 GSRKNN
-2563 MNYVVSGILRDDGEN
+2563 MNYAVSGILRDDGET

-2586 VSVKDGNAVSID
+2586 ISVKDGNAVSID
-2598 GNTGHKVNVRDE
+2598 GNTGHKVNIRDE
-2610 GHTLALSSGTSKEQ
+2610 GHALTLSSSASK

-2645 VTAAGGNRREGIH
+2645 VTAAGGNWREGIH
-2658 AASGDASTPARLT
+2658 AASDDASTPARLT

-2681 DVNNQKKVTSIGI
+2681 DVNNQKKGTSIGI

-2714 LWAVSGKGSGFY
+2714 LWAVSGKGFTFY
-2726 SASGLYATSNMGTNS
+2726 GASGLYATSNMGQNS

-2776 DIEVNKDTNLGYA
+2776 DIEVNKDTDLGYA

-2798 NVNVNRDAK
+2798 DVNVNRDAK
-2807 GAVTGAGTHDVVIK
+2807 GTVTGAGTHDVVIK

-2858 YNGFPSEGKTE
+2858 YNGFPAEGKTE
-2869 GSLTF
+2869 GGLTF

-2896 INAWGGK
+2896 INAWGGEE
-2903 AYTGSRVTNFYGKG
+2903 YTGSRVTNFYGKG

-2932 YSGDTTVIYRHE
+2932 YSGDTTVIYKHE
-2944 VTDDSRRENA
+2944 VTDDSSRENA
-2954 ELYGNKAVTVSGGK
+2954 ELYGNKAVTISGGK
-2968 FRITKADPHSSIT
+2968 FRITKADPGSSIT
-2981 LVTDASGLNMGSR
+2981 LATDASGLNMGSK

-3019 DKDLTGTVRI
+3019 DKNLTGTVRI

-3039 KALVEEKISY
+3039 KALAEGSISY

-3055 GKEAGEGYYHY
+3055 GTEAGEGYYHY
-3066 RVVNPDAQT
+3066 RVLNPDAQT
-3075 VDAYSQAITGDSAV
+3075 VDAYSQAITGDSTV

-3097 VLKDGTHDYTFTKP
+3097 VLEEGTHDYTFTKP
-3111 DTTITVEKTLIA
+3111 DTTIKAGKTLIA
-3123 GGPWISK
+3123 MGGGPWMPK
-3130 ISAAVSGGDNHDAY
+3130 ISAAVSGGNNHDAY
-3144 LQMNGNNLTV
+3144 LHMNGNNLTV
-3154 NTTSDTHTTGITAI
+3154 NTTSDTPTTGITAI
-3168 GKGVVDLEDAG
+3168 GKGIVDLEDAG
-3179 KVSVSAESTGF
+3179 KVSVSAESTGG

-3203 VKVHNGTGDLDSK
+3203 VRVHNGTGDLDSK

-3221 AKGKIRNNVAV
+3221 AKGKNRYNVAV
-3232 IKAMNGIADAQSSI
+3232 IKAMNGAAGTQSSI

-3320 NHRTEVEGNISLGGG
+3320 NHRTEVEGNIFLGGG
-3335 MDSGANAEVN
+3335 MDSGARAEVN

-3355 KGDVAYLN
+3355 KGDVDYPN
-3363 ASPNGQVN
+3363 ASPDGQVN

-3412 LQEGALWNNIGSSH
+3412 LQEGALWNNTGSSH

-3461 HEIKDNEGKDHA
+3461 HEIKDNEGRDHA

-3495 NSTITLL
+3495 GSTITLL
-3502 TDNAGVNTAS
+3502 TDNTGVNTAS
-3512 TDYRDQNLVYDLMDK
+3512 TDYKDQNLVYDLMDK
-3527 LAGKLYYSGY
+3527 LAGKLHYSGY

-3556 AMMKMGDISF
+3556 AMLKMGDISF

-3598 VIDGSEDSRNN
+3598 VIDGSEDSRNT

-3614 VYHDETE
+3614 VYHDKTE

-3633 ASDHDDGVVHAK
+3633 ASDHDDGVVHAR
-3645 DNDVEV
+3645 DNDVKV

-3658 VTAKDDGVGMAS
+3658 VTAKDGGVGMAS

-3713 EAVNGGT
+3713 EAVNGGSIT
-3720 ISADGTTDMTTG
+3720 ADGTTDMTAG

-3762 KGSISTNGTVLKGA
+3762 KGSISTAGAVLKGA
-3776 ATASK
+3776 VTASK
-3781 EGTIHLD
+3781 EGTISLD

-3793 EGITADGGTIYT
+3793 AGVTADGGTIHT
-3805 AGTDVKGEALAKAK
+3805 NGTDVKGEALAKAK
-3819 GTLSMTGGNAGAV
+3819 GTLSMTGGSAGAV

-3874 AIIAKLDKK
+3874 AITAKLDKK
-3883 DASIQGDI
+3883 DASIQGDV

-3905 SWIGDSTGSGKTNAS
+3905 SWTGDSTGSGKTDAS
-3920 IGEGSTWTGRSTNGN
+3920 IGEGSTWTGRSTNRN
-3935 TTVELAGTWK
+3935 TNVELAGTWK
-3945 QTGDSTIASITGRN
+3945 QTGDSTIASLTGKN

-3968 SGDTTIDH
+3968 SGTTAIGH
-3976 AAGTLNLLYSH
+3976 ASGTLNLLYSH
-3987 SAEDPTTFYGGDTTI
+3987 SETDPTTFYGGDTTI
-4002 STADS
+4002 GTADT
-4007 GTTVNMVTDS
+4007 GTTVNMITDS
-4017 RGLTVSGNRARWAN
+4017 KGLALSGTKAKWAN
-4031 YRNQASETLNRMAHK
+4031 YRNQASETLNQMAHK

-4059 LKIAEGLTSSSAFL
+4059 LKIAEGLTSSSASL

-4113 SALLGVSMMWRSNN
+4113 STLLGVSMMWRSNN

-4160 NTYMSQT
+4160 NTYMSQN

-4198 GGKGKEHMATLA
+4198 GGKGKEHMATLS

-4244 RLNADYHTWGNSVSA
+4244 RLNADYHTWGNSISA

-4328 LALAHEFGGSFKT
+4328 LALAHEFGGTFKT
-4341 DFYADDGGLKSTRID
+4341 DFYAEDGGLKSTRID
-4356 LQDTW
+4356 IQDTW

>member
-97 PIGHGRYDSEIPM
+97 PIGHGQYDSEIPM

-379 KVSDVVDYQDK
+379 KASDVVDYQDK
-390 TKKNTANTK
+390 TKKNTANTE

-500 KVLNADAGAHMILI
+500 KVLNADTGAHMILI

-547 WYTAGNSSL
+547 WYTAGNSNL

-638 EEVTAVYN
+638 GEVTAVYN

-658 KKLHAAAH
+658 KKLHTAAH
-666 GNKSK
+666 GNKSN
-671 YLETVYVQSNKAIT
+671 YLETVYVQPNKAIT

-706 VDTKTKPSAVNGIGI
+706 VDTKIKPKAVNGIGI

-764 DLTIHNVED
+764 DLTIHNVEN

-791 SGSSSMTVKGKLD
+791 SGSSSMTVKGKLN

-859 ITPGKLDVTGDIK
+859 IIPGKLDVTGDIK

-889 LWKGASIINTTSTY
+889 LWKGASIIKTTSTY

-1474 IFVENYSGY
+1474 IFIENYSGY

-1586 DSDVTSGAAKEAGW
+1586 DSDVTSGVAKEAGW

-1752 STSKVKSNMGGAYGI
+1752 STSKVKSSMGGAYGI

-1788 WAVDSDQ
+1788 WAVDADQ

-1874 NVLKDVDGNVTGA
+1874 NVLKDADGNVTGA

-2109 TASSKSLKSGAI
+2109 TASSKSLKSGTI

-2165 EKTKGHYD
+2165 EKTQGHYD
-2173 FAEDST
+2173 FAKDST

-2220 VARAVSTGLYKGND
+2220 VARAVSTGLSKGND

-2300 DTTAASYSALYAD
+2300 DTTAASYSVLYAD

-2378 STSGDDSSKGY
+2378 STSDDDSSKGY

-2426 KSGIIVQ
+2426 KSG
-2433 KDRKDLTVDAL
+2433 
-2444 SGHTEVRYE
+2444 
-2453 KLDGTGSLRIHKAE
+2453 
-2467 VGTSVVL
+2467 
-2474 AAVSDT
+2474 
-2480 KINTASHLA
+2480 
-2489 ADYNKTG
+2489 
-2496 VGSALNALAQKLY
+2496 
-2509 YTGRDNKL
+2509 
-2517 AGTVELVSAFGGTA
+2517 
-2531 VVSGTISYKPDGQG
+2531 
-2545 FYDYADA
+2545 
-2552 IDTIT
+2552 
-2557 GIRKNN
+2557 
-2563 MNYVVSGILRDDGEN
+2563 
-2578 YVFSGDDS
+2578 
-2586 VSVKDGNAVSID
+2586 
-2598 GNTGHKVNVRDE
+2598 
-2610 GHTLALSSGTSKEQ
+2610 
-2624 GSSIAV
+2624 
-2630 SVNGGEAEIT
+2630 
-2640 AKTLQ
+2640 
-2645 VTAAGGNRREGIH
+2645 
-2658 AASGDASTPARLT
+2658 
-2671 VNGNLDITAS
+2671 
-2681 DVNNQKKVTSIGI
+2681 
-2694 YAAGNADVVVNG
+2694 
-2706 NVNMKKDN
+2706 
-2714 LWAVSGKGSGFY
+2714 
-2726 SASGLYATSNMGTNS
+2726 
-2741 MGSSITVN
+2741 
-2749 GDTVMKVDGNGV
+2749 
-2761 FANAGGSI
+2761 
-2769 VTLNGRT
+2769 
-2776 DIEVNKDTNLGYA
+2776 
-2789 ALRAEDGTI
+2789 
-2798 NVNVNRDAK
+2798 
-2807 GAVTGAGTHDVVIK
+2807 
-2821 GNVAAETGAVN
+2821 
-2832 SVDKRGTLTQV
+2832 
-2843 NLGLSTAGSSLTGTI
+2843 
-2858 YNGFPSEGKTE
+2858 
-2869 GSLTF
+2869 
-2874 KGETNLW
+2874 
-2881 LANGAVWNNEEYGKV
+2881 
-2896 INAWGGK
+2896 
-2903 AYTGSRVTNFYGKG
+2903 
-2917 GFILQNDKNPIAVDH
+2917 FILQNDKNPIAVDH
-2932 YSGDTTVIYRHE
+2932 YSGDITVIYRHE

-2968 FRITKADPHSSIT
+2968 FHITKADPGSSIT
-2981 LVTDASGLNMGSR
+2981 LATDASGLNIGSR

-3039 KALVEEKISY
+3039 KALVEGKISY

-3055 GKEAGEGYYHY
+3055 GTEAGEGYYHY

-3097 VLKDGTHDYTFTKP
+3097 VLEEGTHDYTFTKP

-3123 GGPWISK
+3123 GGPWIRK

-3179 KVSVSAESTGF
+3179 KVSVSAESTGG

-3221 AKGKIRNNVAV
+3221 AKGKNMANVAV

-3307 TVKDAEGRITGAG
+3307 TVKNAEGRITGAG

-3335 MDSGANAEVN
+3335 MDSGAKAEVN

-3412 LQEGALWNNIGSSH
+3412 LQDGALWNNIGSSH

-3461 HEIKDNEGKDHA
+3461 HEIKDNEGRDHA

-3527 LAGKLYYSGY
+3527 LAGKLYYSRY

-3598 VIDGSEDSRNN
+3598 VIDGSEDSRNT

-3645 DNDVEV
+3645 DNDVKV

-3658 VTAKDDGVGMAS
+3658 VTAKDGGVGMAS
-3670 ENGKTVSTEGNTQI
+3670 ENRKTVSTEGNTQI

-3762 KGSISTNGTVLKGA
+3762 KGSISTNGAVLKGA

-3945 QTGDSTIASITGRN
+3945 QTGDSTIASLTGRN

-4002 STADS
+4002 RTADS

-4059 LKIAEGLTSSSAFL
+4059 LKIAEGLTSSSASL

-4244 RLNADYHTWGNSVSA
+4244 RLNADYHTWGNSISA

>member
-12 LGRAVLLSLAAGTL
+12 LGRAVLLSLAARTL

-97 PIGHGRYDSEIPM
+97 PIGHGQYDSEIPM

-124 TTSYNNGSLPYS
+124 TTSYNNGSFPYS

-144 GTNLTINGD
+144 GTDLTINGD

-349 IPNFF
+349 IPTFF

-620 ADVDGNVDVQV
+620 ADVDGNVSVYAGEAQDALDSAVAALYVGDDEDASEESPMIVDIQGRTVQLKAGLDEGNEADEV
-631 VETQDGP
+631 AGISVGHLMNINLENSGKAGSIH
-638 EEVTAVYN
+638 VTAGTDEKGNATQAAGRVYGVDVGAGTLKASAAIN
-646 STDAPM
+646 IDGVTTEARVSGLAGVYTSAGGTAAFEDLSIKNIKSSKDTRGRSSGIYADGGHVTIAGRMDISDIAGSAIRALSGSTISTGEGNITAYPMAESDA
-652 VVDLQG
+652 
-658 KKLHAAAH
+658 
-666 GNKSK
+666 NKNI
-671 YLETVYVQSNKAIT
+671 YAVNT
-685 VTDSKGTG
+685 SKGT
-693 KLTIS
+693 
-698 AGIGENGE
+698 
-706 VDTKTKPSAVNGIGI
+706 V
-721 DSKGTFTSDVNVE
+721 
-734 ISGVKSSGTRGTY
+734 
-747 GISMSSSDGNST
+747 
-759 AIFNK
+759 
-764 DLTIHNVED
+764 
-773 SNKAGAS
+773 
-780 VSGINLDGSTG
+780 
-791 SGSSSMTVKGKLD
+791 
-804 IADVAGSAVKVMN
+804 
-817 GSVLTTSSA
+817 
-826 SVKAAAPTADNT
+826 
-838 SNQYYAVNAV
+838 
-848 KGTINLNTGDG
+848 NLNTGEG

-914 EEGSSWTHTTGL
+914 EEGSSWNHTTGL

-931 ASEFA
+931 ASKFA

-1218 PVEISNIMTVGDG
+1218 PVEISNIMTAGDG

-1241 SEVILDGTLTVK
+1241 SKVILDGTLTVK

-1474 IFVENYSGY
+1474 IFIENYSGY

-1539 SDVLNQLAGKLYYGN
+1539 SDVLNRLAGKLYYGN

-1682 GTIDTPSISTDE
+1682 GIIDTPSISTDE

-1752 STSKVKSNMGGAYGI
+1752 STSKVKSSMGGAYGI

-1874 NVLKDVDGNVTGA
+1874 NVLKDADGNVTGA

-2109 TASSKSLKSGAI
+2109 TASSKSLKSGTI

-2141 PASDDVLTD
+2141 PASDDVLND

-2165 EKTKGHYD
+2165 EKTQGHYD
-2173 FAEDST
+2173 FAKDST

-2192 TVDAVNGPVTI
+2192 TVDAVNGPVII

-2220 VARAVSTGLYKGND
+2220 VARAVSTGLSKGND

-2268 THISTKASSDS
+2268 THISTKASSYS

-2378 STSGDDSSKGY
+2378 STSDDDSSKGY

-2433 KDRKDLTVDAL
+2433 KDKKDLTVDAL
-2444 SGHTEVRYE
+2444 SGHTEVRYA
-2453 KLDGTGSLRIHKAE
+2453 KLDGTGSLRIRKAE

-2598 GNTGHKVNVRDE
+2598 GNTDHKVNIRDE
-2610 GHTLALSSGTSKEQ
+2610 GHTLALSSGISKEQ
-2624 GSSIAV
+2624 GNSIAI

-2645 VTAAGGNRREGIH
+2645 VTAAGGDRREGIH
-2658 AASGDASTPARLT
+2658 AASDDASTPARLT

-2681 DVNNQKKVTSIGI
+2681 DVNNQKKGTSIGI

-2714 LWAVSGKGSGFY
+2714 LWAVSGKGFNFY
-2726 SASGLYATSNMGTNS
+2726 GASGLNATSNMGMNS

-2761 FANAGGSI
+2761 FANVGGSI

-2776 DIEVNKDTNLGYA
+2776 DIEVNKNTNLGYA

-2832 SVDKRGTLTQV
+2832 SMDKRGTLTQV

-2869 GSLTF
+2869 GGLTF

-2944 VTDDSRRENA
+2944 
-2954 ELYGNKAVTVSGGK
+2954 
-2968 FRITKADPHSSIT
+2968 
-2981 LVTDASGLNMGSR
+2981 
-2994 VYTDKNLVND
+2994 
-3004 ALDKLA
+3004 
-3010 NQLVYAGYE
+3010 
-3019 DKDLTGTVRI
+3019 
-3029 AEGLTSPSIS
+3029 
-3039 KALVEEKISY
+3039 
-3049 YDGKVA
+3049 
-3055 GKEAGEGYYHY
+3055 
-3066 RVVNPDAQT
+3066 
-3075 VDAYSQAITGDSAV
+3075 
-3089 DKVYVRTG
+3089 
-3097 VLKDGTHDYTFTKP
+3097 
-3111 DTTITVEKTLIA
+3111 
-3123 GGPWISK
+3123 
-3130 ISAAVSGGDNHDAY
+3130 
-3144 LQMNGNNLTV
+3144 
-3154 NTTSDTHTTGITAI
+3154 
-3168 GKGVVDLEDAG
+3168 
-3179 KVSVSAESTGF
+3179 
-3190 GQTAAIF
+3190 
-3197 VNGGGT
+3197 
-3203 VKVHNGTGDLDSK
+3203 
-3216 VLTLR
+3216 
-3221 AKGKIRNNVAV
+3221 
-3232 IKAMNGIADAQSSI
+3232 
-3246 AIDGLVDVLADGK
+3246 
-3259 NGSNEAV
+3259 
-3266 SIVASKADIGGGSIK
+3266 
-3281 AVNGAAYA
+3281 
-3289 IRAYGEFNSA
+3289 
-3299 NRAVVNVN
+3299 
-3307 TVKDAEGRITGAG
+3307 
-3320 NHRTEVEGNISLGGG
+3320 
-3335 MDSGANAEVN
+3335 
-3345 LGLNTKDSYF
+3345 
-3355 KGDVAYLN
+3355 
-3363 ASPNGQVN
+3363 
-3371 LYMGNGASWTG
+3371 
-3382 NNLSGSSVNARIT
+3382 
-3395 GGASWTGYSSG
+3395 
-3406 NNMHLS
+3406 
-3412 LQEGALWNNIGSSH
+3412 
-3426 ISSLAGNQGLIDMS
+3426 
-3440 GDKAGTVEAG
+3440 
-3450 NYSGNTTVIYR
+3450 
-3461 HEIKDNEGKDHA
+3461 IKDNKGRDHA
-3473 SLYGNKEA
+3473 LLYGNKEA

-3566 YTDKDEGKTAGEGY
+3566 YTEKDEGKTAGEGY
-3580 YKYDLVYPS
+3580 YKYNLVYPS

-3621 SYDFTSKPAEVT
+3621 SYDFTSKTAEVT

-3645 DNDVEV
+3645 DNDVKV

-3658 VTAKDDGVGMAS
+3658 VTAKDGGVGMAS
-3670 ENGKTVSTEGNTQI
+3670 ENRKTVSTEGNTQI

-3762 KGSISTNGTVLKGA
+3762 KGSISTAGAVLKGA
-3776 ATASK
+3776 AIASK

-3832 TADGGSASTDGTAVK
+3832 TADGGRASTDGTAVK

-3874 AIIAKLDKK
+3874 AITAKLDKK

-3920 IGEGSTWTGRSTNGN
+3920 IGEGSIWTGRSTNGN
-3935 TTVELAGTWK
+3935 TTMELAGTWK
-3945 QTGDSTIASITGRN
+3945 QTGDSTIASLTGRN

-4002 STADS
+4002 RTADS

-4059 LKIAEGLTSSSAFL
+4059 LKIVEGLTSSSASL

-4244 RLNADYHTWGNSVSA
+4244 RLNADYHTWGNSISA

>member
-1 MYSYWKRHSGA
+1 MPGIMYSYWKRHSGA

-43 YETDYGDNDVKG
+43 YETDHGDNDVKG

-63 DNSNPKNPKLTYD
+63 DNSNPQNPKLTYD

-90 KGKDDIA
+90 KRKDDIA
-97 PIGHGRYDSEIPM
+97 PIGHGQYDSDIPM

-144 GTNLTINGD
+144 GTDLTINGD

-233 LYLQGAHGSYIDVNG
+233 LYLQGAHGSSIDVNG

-339 TDGTDGKTVK
+339 ADGTDGKTVK
-349 IPNFF
+349 IPTFF

-379 KVSDVVDYQDK
+379 KASDVVDYQDK
-390 TKKNTANTK
+390 TKKNTANTE

-419 ALGKKNGND
+419 ALGKKNSND

-603 YKNGPIMT
+603 YKNGSIMT

-638 EEVTAVYN
+638 GEVTAVYN
-646 STDAPM
+646 STDATM

-666 GNKSK
+666 GNKSNC
-671 YLETVYVQSNKAIT
+671 LETVYVQSNKAIT

-706 VDTKTKPSAVNGIGI
+706 VDTKTKPRAVNGIGI

-764 DLTIHNVED
+764 DLTIHNVEN
-773 SNKAGAS
+773 SNKAGTS

-859 ITPGKLDVTGDIK
+859 IIPGKLDVTGDIK

-931 ASEFA
+931 ASSFA

-981 QGGDFIVKKAAS
+981 QGGDFIVKKAAF

-998 LVTGSEGLKA
+998 LVTGSEGIKA

-1064 KEGEITFSDGTGEG
+1064 KEGKITFSDGTGEG

-1155 NLDLNAASADKI
+1155 NLDLNVASADKI

-1218 PVEISNIMTVGDG
+1218 PVEISNIMTAGDG

-1258 REQGRGQNAAG
+1258 RENGRGQNAAG
-1269 IRVVGDNSSVSVT
+1269 ICVVGDNSSVSVT

-1310 ITAAKDEDKSH
+1310 ITAAADEDKSH

-1350 GDMYVTD
+1350 GDMYVTG

-1367 GGALVDCKD
+1367 GGALVDWEN

-1398 QYNDSYGPGGN
+1398 QYNDSYGTGGN

-1517 TDSTGLSSRWK
+1517 TDSTGLSSGWK

-1539 SDVLNQLAGKLYYGN
+1539 LDVLNQLAGKLYYGN

-1574 KVFKTDDILFYT
+1574 KVLKTDDILFYT

-1613 YKNVPITGNL
+1613 YKNVPITGKL

-1636 AGIVRKDGTYKFTS
+1636 AGIARKDGTYKFTS

-1752 STSKVKSNMGGAYGI
+1752 STSKVKSSMGGAYGI

-1809 SVWGADL
+1809 SGWGADL

-1874 NVLKDVDGNVTGA
+1874 NVLKDADGNVTGA

-2109 TASSKSLKSGAI
+2109 TASSKSLKSGII

-2165 EKTKGHYD
+2165 EKTQGHYD
-2173 FAEDST
+2173 FAKDST

-2220 VARAVSTGLYKGND
+2220 VARAVSTGLYKGNN

-2247 TSGFRA
+2247 TSGLRA

-2378 STSGDDSSKGY
+2378 STSDDDSNKGY

-2426 KSGIIVQ
+2426 KS
-2433 KDRKDLTVDAL
+2433 
-2444 SGHTEVRYE
+2444 
-2453 KLDGTGSLRIHKAE
+2453 
-2467 VGTSVVL
+2467 
-2474 AAVSDT
+2474 
-2480 KINTASHLA
+2480 
-2489 ADYNKTG
+2489 
-2496 VGSALNALAQKLY
+2496 
-2509 YTGRDNKL
+2509 
-2517 AGTVELVSAFGGTA
+2517 
-2531 VVSGTISYKPDGQG
+2531 
-2545 FYDYADA
+2545 
-2552 IDTIT
+2552 
-2557 GIRKNN
+2557 
-2563 MNYVVSGILRDDGEN
+2563 
-2578 YVFSGDDS
+2578 
-2586 VSVKDGNAVSID
+2586 
-2598 GNTGHKVNVRDE
+2598 
-2610 GHTLALSSGTSKEQ
+2610 
-2624 GSSIAV
+2624 
-2630 SVNGGEAEIT
+2630 
-2640 AKTLQ
+2640 
-2645 VTAAGGNRREGIH
+2645 
-2658 AASGDASTPARLT
+2658 
-2671 VNGNLDITAS
+2671 
-2681 DVNNQKKVTSIGI
+2681 
-2694 YAAGNADVVVNG
+2694 
-2706 NVNMKKDN
+2706 
-2714 LWAVSGKGSGFY
+2714 
-2726 SASGLYATSNMGTNS
+2726 
-2741 MGSSITVN
+2741 
-2749 GDTVMKVDGNGV
+2749 
-2761 FANAGGSI
+2761 
-2769 VTLNGRT
+2769 
-2776 DIEVNKDTNLGYA
+2776 
-2789 ALRAEDGTI
+2789 
-2798 NVNVNRDAK
+2798 
-2807 GAVTGAGTHDVVIK
+2807 
-2821 GNVAAETGAVN
+2821 
-2832 SVDKRGTLTQV
+2832 
-2843 NLGLSTAGSSLTGTI
+2843 
-2858 YNGFPSEGKTE
+2858 
-2869 GSLTF
+2869 
-2874 KGETNLW
+2874 
-2881 LANGAVWNNEEYGKV
+2881 
-2896 INAWGGK
+2896 
-2903 AYTGSRVTNFYGKG
+2903 

-2954 ELYGNKAVTVSGGK
+2954 ELYGNKAVTVSSGK
-2968 FRITKADPHSSIT
+2968 FHITKADPGSSIT
-2981 LVTDASGLNMGSR
+2981 LATDASGLNMGSR

-3039 KALVEEKISY
+3039 KALAEGSISY

-3055 GKEAGEGYYHY
+3055 GTEAGEGYYHY

-3075 VDAYSQAITGDSAV
+3075 VDAYSQAITGDSDV

-3097 VLKDGTHDYTFTKP
+3097 VLEEGTHDYTFTKP
-3111 DTTITVEKTLIA
+3111 DTTITAEKTLIA
-3123 GGPWISK
+3123 MGSGPFMGK
-3130 ISAAVSGGDNHDAY
+3130 VSAAVSGGNNHDAY
-3144 LQMNGNNLTV
+3144 LHLNGNDLTV
-3154 NTTSDTHTTGITAI
+3154 HTVTNTNTTGITAI
-3168 GKGVVDLEDAG
+3168 GKGIVDLEDAG
-3179 KVSVSAESTGF
+3179 KVSVSAESTGG

-3221 AKGKIRNNVAV
+3221 AKGKNRYNVAV

-3281 AVNGAAYA
+3281 AVNDAAYA

-3335 MDSGANAEVN
+3335 MDLGAKAEVN

-3355 KGDVAYLN
+3355 KGDVANPN

-3412 LQEGALWNNIGSSH
+3412 LQEGALWNNTGSSR

-3461 HEIKDNEGKDHA
+3461 HEIKDNEGRDHA

-3645 DNDVEV
+3645 DNDVKV

-3658 VTAKDDGVGMAS
+3658 VTAKDGGVGMAS

-3703 HTIISAGTGM
+3703 HTIISADTGM

-3762 KGSISTNGTVLKGA
+3762 KGSISTNGAVLKGA

-3858 TMTNGSAKGL
+3858 TMSNGSAKGL

-3874 AIIAKLDKK
+3874 AITAKLDKK

-3945 QTGDSTIASITGRN
+3945 QTGDSTIASLTGRN

-4002 STADS
+4002 GTADS

-4017 RGLTVSGNRARWAN
+4017 RGLIVSGNRARWAN

-4059 LKIAEGLTSSSAFL
+4059 LKIAEGLTSSSASL

-4188 DYGKGDVNYT
+4188 DYGKGDVNYA

-4244 RLNADYHTWGNSVSA
+4244 RLNADYHTWGNSISA

>member
-63 DNSNPKNPKLTYD
+63 DNSNPKDPKLTYD

-191 SMKGSGTDAS
+191 SMKGSGTDTS

-233 LYLQGAHGSYIDVNG
+233 LYLQGAHGSSIDVNG

-276 NLNKGDIYVETPQND
+276 NLDKGDIYVETPQND

-339 TDGTDGKTVK
+339 TDVTDGKTVK
-349 IPNFF
+349 IPTFF

-379 KVSDVVDYQDK
+379 KASDVVDYQDK
-390 TKKNTANTK
+390 TKKNTANTE
-399 GSQIGE
+399 GSQVGE

-597 AEDTAE
+597 AEDMAE

-620 ADVDGNVDVQV
+620 ADVDGNVSVYAGEAQDALDSAVAALYAGDDEDASEESPMIVDIQGRTVQLKAGLDEGNEADEV
-631 VETQDGP
+631 AGISVGHLMNINLENSGKAGSIH
-638 EEVTAVYN
+638 VTAGTDEKGNATQAAGRVYGVDVGAGTLKASAAIN
-646 STDAPM
+646 IDGVTTEARVSGLAGVYTSAGGTAAFEDLSIKNIKSSKDTRGRSSGIYADGGHVTIAGRMDISDIAGSAIRALSGSTISTGEGNITAYPM
-652 VVDLQG
+652 AES
-658 KKLHAAAH
+658 AA
-666 GNKSK
+666 NKNIYAVS
-671 YLETVYVQSNKAIT
+671 T
-685 VTDSKGTG
+685 SKGT
-693 KLTIS
+693 
-698 AGIGENGE
+698 
-706 VDTKTKPSAVNGIGI
+706 V
-721 DSKGTFTSDVNVE
+721 
-734 ISGVKSSGTRGTY
+734 
-747 GISMSSSDGNST
+747 
-759 AIFNK
+759 
-764 DLTIHNVED
+764 
-773 SNKAGAS
+773 
-780 VSGINLDGSTG
+780 
-791 SGSSSMTVKGKLD
+791 
-804 IADVAGSAVKVMN
+804 
-817 GSVLTTSSA
+817 
-826 SVKAAAPTADNT
+826 
-838 SNQYYAVNAV
+838 
-848 KGTINLNTGDG
+848 NLNTGEG

-931 ASEFA
+931 ASKFA

-1097 TGPITDSEKISETR
+1097 TGPIMDSEKISETR

-1129 EKYVSALYAAGTAD
+1129 EKYVSALYAAGTVD

-1218 PVEISNIMTVGDG
+1218 PVEISNIMTAGDG

-1253 NVSGK
+1253 NVCGK
-1258 REQGRGQNAAG
+1258 RENGRGQNAAG

-1310 ITAAKDEDKSH
+1310 ITAAADEDKSH

-1350 GDMYVTD
+1350 GDMYVTG
-1357 QYGKKVVEYT
+1357 QYGKEVVEYT
-1367 GGALVDCKD
+1367 GGALVDWED

-1398 QYNDSYGPGGN
+1398 QYNDSYGTGGN

-1517 TDSTGLSSRWK
+1517 TDSTGLSSGWK

-1574 KVFKTDDILFYT
+1574 KALKTDDILFYT

-1636 AGIVRKDGTYKFTS
+1636 AGIARKDGTYKFTS
-1650 DTVLETTKDYS
+1650 DIVLETTKDYS
-1661 TMIDARKDV
+1661 TMIDAREDV

-1752 STSKVKSNMGGAYGI
+1752 STSKVKSSMGGAYGI

-1809 SVWGADL
+1809 SGWGADL

-1874 NVLKDVDGNVTGA
+1874 NVLKDADGNVTGA

-2109 TASSKSLKSGAI
+2109 TASSKSLKSGTI

-2165 EKTKGHYD
+2165 EKTQGHYD
-2173 FAEDST
+2173 FAKDST

-2220 VARAVSTGLYKGND
+2220 VARAVSTGLSKGND

-2268 THISTKASSDS
+2268 THISTKASSYS

-2378 STSGDDSSKGY
+2378 STSDDDSNKGY

-2426 KSGIIVQ
+2426 KSG
-2433 KDRKDLTVDAL
+2433 
-2444 SGHTEVRYE
+2444 
-2453 KLDGTGSLRIHKAE
+2453 
-2467 VGTSVVL
+2467 
-2474 AAVSDT
+2474 
-2480 KINTASHLA
+2480 
-2489 ADYNKTG
+2489 
-2496 VGSALNALAQKLY
+2496 
-2509 YTGRDNKL
+2509 
-2517 AGTVELVSAFGGTA
+2517 
-2531 VVSGTISYKPDGQG
+2531 
-2545 FYDYADA
+2545 
-2552 IDTIT
+2552 
-2557 GIRKNN
+2557 
-2563 MNYVVSGILRDDGEN
+2563 
-2578 YVFSGDDS
+2578 
-2586 VSVKDGNAVSID
+2586 
-2598 GNTGHKVNVRDE
+2598 
-2610 GHTLALSSGTSKEQ
+2610 
-2624 GSSIAV
+2624 
-2630 SVNGGEAEIT
+2630 
-2640 AKTLQ
+2640 
-2645 VTAAGGNRREGIH
+2645 
-2658 AASGDASTPARLT
+2658 
-2671 VNGNLDITAS
+2671 
-2681 DVNNQKKVTSIGI
+2681 
-2694 YAAGNADVVVNG
+2694 
-2706 NVNMKKDN
+2706 
-2714 LWAVSGKGSGFY
+2714 
-2726 SASGLYATSNMGTNS
+2726 
-2741 MGSSITVN
+2741 
-2749 GDTVMKVDGNGV
+2749 
-2761 FANAGGSI
+2761 
-2769 VTLNGRT
+2769 
-2776 DIEVNKDTNLGYA
+2776 
-2789 ALRAEDGTI
+2789 
-2798 NVNVNRDAK
+2798 
-2807 GAVTGAGTHDVVIK
+2807 
-2821 GNVAAETGAVN
+2821 
-2832 SVDKRGTLTQV
+2832 
-2843 NLGLSTAGSSLTGTI
+2843 
-2858 YNGFPSEGKTE
+2858 
-2869 GSLTF
+2869 
-2874 KGETNLW
+2874 
-2881 LANGAVWNNEEYGKV
+2881 
-2896 INAWGGK
+2896 
-2903 AYTGSRVTNFYGKG
+2903 
-2917 GFILQNDKNPIAVDH
+2917 FILQNDKNPIAVDH
-2932 YSGDTTVIYRHE
+2932 YSGDITVIYRHE

-2968 FRITKADPHSSIT
+2968 FHITKADPGSSIT
-2981 LVTDASGLNMGSR
+2981 LATDASGLNIGSR

-3039 KALVEEKISY
+3039 KALVEGKISY

-3055 GKEAGEGYYHY
+3055 GTEAGEGYYHY

-3097 VLKDGTHDYTFTKP
+3097 VLEEGTHDYTFTKP

-3123 GGPWISK
+3123 GGPWIRK

-3179 KVSVSAESTGF
+3179 KVSVSAESTGG

-3221 AKGKIRNNVAV
+3221 AKGKNMANVAV

-3307 TVKDAEGRITGAG
+3307 TVKNAEGRITGAG

-3335 MDSGANAEVN
+3335 MDSGAKAEVN

-3412 LQEGALWNNIGSSH
+3412 LQDGALWNNIGSSH

-3461 HEIKDNEGKDHA
+3461 HEIKDNEGRDHA

-3527 LAGKLYYSGY
+3527 LAGKLYYSRY

-3598 VIDGSEDSRNN
+3598 VIDGSEDSRNT

-3645 DNDVEV
+3645 DNDVKV

-3658 VTAKDDGVGMAS
+3658 VTAKDGGVGMAS
-3670 ENGKTVSTEGNTQI
+3670 ENRKTVSTEGNTQI

-3762 KGSISTNGTVLKGA
+3762 KGSISTNGAVLKGA

-3945 QTGDSTIASITGRN
+3945 QTGDSTIASLTGRN

-4002 STADS
+4002 RTADS

-4059 LKIAEGLTSSSAFL
+4059 LKIAEGLTSSSASL

-4244 RLNADYHTWGNSVSA
+4244 RLNADYHTWGNSISA

>member
-63 DNSNPKNPKLTYD
+63 DNSNPQNPKLTYD

-97 PIGHGRYDSEIPM
+97 PIGHGQYDSEIPM

-124 TTSYNNGSLPYS
+124 TTSYNNGSFPYS

-144 GTNLTINGD
+144 GTDLTINGD

-349 IPNFF
+349 IPTFF

-436 LTKYGVY
+436 LTKYGIY

-620 ADVDGNVDVQV
+620 ADVDGNVSVYAGEAQDALDSAVAALYVGDDEDASEESPMIVDIQGRTVQLKAGLDEGNEADEV
-631 VETQDGP
+631 AGISVGHLMNINLENSGKAGSIH
-638 EEVTAVYN
+638 VTAGTDEKGNATQAAGRVYGVDVGAGTLKASAAIN
-646 STDAPM
+646 IDGVTTEARVSGLAGVYTSAGGTAAFEDLSIKNIKSSKDTRGRSSGIYADGGHVTIAGRMDISDIAGSAIRALSGSTISTGEGNITAYPMAESDA
-652 VVDLQG
+652 
-658 KKLHAAAH
+658 
-666 GNKSK
+666 NKNI
-671 YLETVYVQSNKAIT
+671 YAVNT
-685 VTDSKGTG
+685 SKGT
-693 KLTIS
+693 
-698 AGIGENGE
+698 
-706 VDTKTKPSAVNGIGI
+706 V
-721 DSKGTFTSDVNVE
+721 
-734 ISGVKSSGTRGTY
+734 
-747 GISMSSSDGNST
+747 
-759 AIFNK
+759 
-764 DLTIHNVED
+764 
-773 SNKAGAS
+773 
-780 VSGINLDGSTG
+780 
-791 SGSSSMTVKGKLD
+791 
-804 IADVAGSAVKVMN
+804 
-817 GSVLTTSSA
+817 
-826 SVKAAAPTADNT
+826 
-838 SNQYYAVNAV
+838 
-848 KGTINLNTGDG
+848 NLNTGEG

-914 EEGSSWTHTTGL
+914 EEGSSWNHTTGL

-931 ASEFA
+931 ASKFA

-998 LVTGSEGLKA
+998 LVTGSEGIKA

-1064 KEGEITFSDGTGEG
+1064 KEGKITFSDGTGEG

-1218 PVEISNIMTVGDG
+1218 PVEISNIMTAGDG

-1350 GDMYVTD
+1350 GDMYVTS

-1367 GGALVDCKD
+1367 GGALVDWKD

-1398 QYNDSYGPGGN
+1398 QYNDSYGTGGTGGN

-1438 TLDTEKQVWKGSQ
+1438 TLDEDKQVWKGSQ
-1451 LASLHGGSDEAH
+1451 LAFLHGGRDEAH

-1636 AGIVRKDGTYKFTS
+1636 AGIARKDGTYKFTS

-1694 HERLALIQSGQG
+1694 HEKLALIQSGQG

-1874 NVLKDVDGNVTGA
+1874 NVLKDADGNVTGA

-2109 TASSKSLKSGAI
+2109 TASSKSLKSGTI

-2165 EKTKGHYD
+2165 EKTQGHYD
-2173 FAEDST
+2173 FAKDST

-2220 VARAVSTGLYKGND
+2220 VARAVSTGLSKGND

-2268 THISTKASSDS
+2268 THISTKASSYS

-2378 STSGDDSSKGY
+2378 STSDDDSSKGY

-2453 KLDGTGSLRIHKAE
+2453 KLDGTGSLRIRKAE

-2610 GHTLALSSGTSKEQ
+2610 GHTLALSSGISKEQ
-2624 GSSIAV
+2624 DSSIAV

-2681 DVNNQKKVTSIGI
+2681 DVNNQKKGTSIGI
-2694 YAAGNADVVVNG
+2694 YATGNADVVVNG

-2714 LWAVSGKGSGFY
+2714 LWAVSGKGFDFY
-2726 SASGLYATSNMGTNS
+2726 GASGLNATSNMGTDS

-2761 FANAGGSI
+2761 FANVGGSI

-2776 DIEVNKDTNLGYA
+2776 DIEVNKDTSLGYA

-2858 YNGFPSEGKTE
+2858 YNGFPSEGTTE

-2896 INAWGGK
+2896 INSWSGE

-2944 VTDDSRRENA
+2944 
-2954 ELYGNKAVTVSGGK
+2954 
-2968 FRITKADPHSSIT
+2968 
-2981 LVTDASGLNMGSR
+2981 
-2994 VYTDKNLVND
+2994 
-3004 ALDKLA
+3004 
-3010 NQLVYAGYE
+3010 
-3019 DKDLTGTVRI
+3019 
-3029 AEGLTSPSIS
+3029 
-3039 KALVEEKISY
+3039 
-3049 YDGKVA
+3049 
-3055 GKEAGEGYYHY
+3055 
-3066 RVVNPDAQT
+3066 
-3075 VDAYSQAITGDSAV
+3075 
-3089 DKVYVRTG
+3089 
-3097 VLKDGTHDYTFTKP
+3097 
-3111 DTTITVEKTLIA
+3111 
-3123 GGPWISK
+3123 
-3130 ISAAVSGGDNHDAY
+3130 
-3144 LQMNGNNLTV
+3144 
-3154 NTTSDTHTTGITAI
+3154 
-3168 GKGVVDLEDAG
+3168 
-3179 KVSVSAESTGF
+3179 
-3190 GQTAAIF
+3190 
-3197 VNGGGT
+3197 
-3203 VKVHNGTGDLDSK
+3203 
-3216 VLTLR
+3216 
-3221 AKGKIRNNVAV
+3221 
-3232 IKAMNGIADAQSSI
+3232 
-3246 AIDGLVDVLADGK
+3246 
-3259 NGSNEAV
+3259 
-3266 SIVASKADIGGGSIK
+3266 
-3281 AVNGAAYA
+3281 
-3289 IRAYGEFNSA
+3289 
-3299 NRAVVNVN
+3299 
-3307 TVKDAEGRITGAG
+3307 
-3320 NHRTEVEGNISLGGG
+3320 
-3335 MDSGANAEVN
+3335 
-3345 LGLNTKDSYF
+3345 
-3355 KGDVAYLN
+3355 
-3363 ASPNGQVN
+3363 
-3371 LYMGNGASWTG
+3371 
-3382 NNLSGSSVNARIT
+3382 
-3395 GGASWTGYSSG
+3395 
-3406 NNMHLS
+3406 
-3412 LQEGALWNNIGSSH
+3412 
-3426 ISSLAGNQGLIDMS
+3426 
-3440 GDKAGTVEAG
+3440 
-3450 NYSGNTTVIYR
+3450 
-3461 HEIKDNEGKDHA
+3461 IKDNEGRDHA

-3481 SIMGGDFKITNAAE
+3481 SIMGGGFKITNAAE

-3566 YTDKDEGKTAGEGY
+3566 YTDKDKGKTAGEGY

-3645 DNDVEV
+3645 DNDVKV

-3658 VTAKDDGVGMAS
+3658 VTAKDGGVGMAS

-3689 IGVKADKGTVSLKG
+3689 IGVKADKGTVSLKK

-3720 ISADGTTDMTTG
+3720 ISTDGTTDMTAG

-3762 KGSISTNGTVLKGA
+3762 KGSISTAGAVLKGA

-3781 EGTIHLD
+3781 EGIIHLD

-3874 AIIAKLDKK
+3874 AITAKLDKK

-3891 ANEGTASLTLGGGA
+3891 ANKGTASLTLGGGA

-3920 IGEGSTWTGRSTNGN
+3920 IGEGSIWTGRSTNGN

-3945 QTGDSTIASITGRN
+3945 QTGDSTIASLTGRN

-4002 STADS
+4002 RTADS
-4007 GTTVNMVTDS
+4007 GTTVNMITDS

-4059 LKIAEGLTSSSAFL
+4059 LKIAEGLTSSSASL

-4244 RLNADYHTWGNSVSA
+4244 RLNADYHTWGNSISA

-4356 LQDTW
+4356 LHDTW